1 MYKNLRAHTRYES
14 VHAHNTKPEVD
25 IMRNGNKT
33 RQLLSLARIFV
44 LALCFTLV
52 FAVAISVTPD
62 GYFNSAKALNPDGDT
77 SGLVRVYQ
85 KDAYLNTS
93 TLVNPDD
100 YALSAFKTDFESIMG
115 YGKNANNSKTEWSI
129 GDVTFNKY
137 VFGMKNITYNSEKGK
152 IKSQDSEE
160 EDKTVGVY
168 PLAGGGAKM
177 SFYID
182 AGLFGADSISAVLNV
197 VLPEYLQSLIS
208 TNDEYSLQ
216 FDAQIDVSK
225 GDNLVNV
232 SAQNYQRA
240 RAKIATAPETLSA
253 VDENHIQY
261 TGANKAGDVKD
272 SQYGYQSNTTS
283 NGSWSGSTLSFTGI
297 VANSANPYIYFCIG
311 IGESDGT
318 CTVSFRNLKFTN
330 VKLVREVKADSDS
343 IERVD
348 GAAPVNKA
356 QFDNT
361 VQDSFYPYN
370 TNASTAG
377 GWAVWHDNI
386 TSQLSK
392 KIDNVTYGNGKL
404 QSYTNSPI
412 ATIGGQNY
420 YKTSTVTYH
429 DTYNYLPGLM
439 GYIDSGDISQGF
451 TTETLKYVCECGYV
465 YTGTSFDSLDN
476 SYTCPNCGK
485 SKSAF
490 TKTINVPS
498 KMAQD
503 IDINYASGIKQVI
516 VGSKYREEDAD
527 DTTGGTLAAVFNLYD
542 ANSYGENH
550 GKGIYVEGQLV
561 GWAVVTKTNR
571 AEVVV
576 KTYMY
581 TNARVATQVMDYGFS
596 SNRWNIEY
604 SGIDTTA
611 PDDNVNSGTNV
622 SLDKFVGAN
631 AQDLAWLRQNKIV
644 ADGSININED
654 DTAAGYSPYIWFYT
668 VNREDSLAELNNIA
682 ITQFAD
688 YAAVKAAGINPI
700 ALGEIS
706 SFTYDFANGVA
717 KAYGGGEQGNP
728 ASITDNVTGHGY
740 YRFTFYIFDLAGNK
754 GGVKSFY
761 TKVDYDRPEYT
772 VDYSFDKN
780 GVQTTI
786 LASENGKWATGDVTL
801 KFTLTAGGFSG
812 YTFRFEDANG
822 AMHAIVVNGMGDY
835 EGDSYIAGIANYITS
850 ASGTATTAVGN
861 DITINI
867 NGVDVNVAYAVEGGN
882 GTFTFTIPAPATA
895 FFEWISTFS
904 MFCGQYASINAID
917 IDEQSVEYINNDWK
931 GGIKVLID
939 GIAPTVPL
947 FEDEEGYLSTF
958 ENYELPSSRNWFTTS
973 YNLPVMLAFND
984 AITATDYASGLKIH
998 YGIKAVKNLT
1008 ELLAYRDI
1016 NVENN
1021 YKSAIDIQ
1029 KELGFDRYI
1038 MVTGDAL
1045 DGDAT
1050 DFTLQLL
1057 QNLNAGMRL
1066 VYVWAEDQ
1074 AGNVS
1079 ELSRYFVLVDA
1090 NNYSVSAS
1098 VKSNAKLE
1106 SGFANLTFTNA
1117 EGVAVTTIKRGETL
1131 LFNVGLANSY
1141 VPFKFTQ
1148 NGNVLFEN
1156 YTQNQV
1162 WSGISNENAQ
1172 YITASGYETLRVTLD
1187 DFNNLTD
1194 LEKSNR
1200 FELSARKVVTYNYIN
1215 SSVGYTAA
1223 PTDVSSVVI
1232 SGYEGAKSSF
1242 VYRFVDSD
1250 NNLLYENNEGGTTTD
1265 PSEAKLDSDGNPV
1278 FFVPTKVGSYRVRI
1292 YIPKDDES
1300 FVTSDFET
1308 NDAGE
1313 QVFAPVRY
1321 DVIKGKAVITVKS
1334 STSKFGEPASSVLGM
1349 LDFDVTGIDKAQMAS
1364 ENIVVNLVLKDVTLA
1379 SGETYRVGN
1388 YAIVNQSSDYS
1399 AATNYDV
1406 TFNSA
1411 IHTVTRRQ
1419 VTIDAWSASKAFGDS
1434 DPEFRFGVELAQ
1446 FAGLYKSAN
1455 EIVADVFSAY
1465 NPVTDTTADGYAL
1478 FYAGGSIS
1486 RESAEGVGQYDF
1498 ASDAS
1503 LFDIDSNYSIVVQTT
1518 KYKFTIEK
1526 RIVKLDVSGQ
1536 SSVFPFGTTVESEIG
1551 KIAPAYKIAAK
1562 DMVVASQIEAL
1573 FANGAQLS
1581 LGAQI
1586 ADLTDENYSAA
1597 YKYAILLGGNLD
1609 DGNVVIELDASGAE
1623 YIVYVTKQ
1631 NAIVVKVKDGVN
1643 FEFVYG
1649 FVWSENT
1656 LVFDSEKFELQ
1667 GTPSGEYTSV
1677 KWSVDVANGTILDA
1691 GKRVLSISGAKLYNG
1706 ETALED
1712 AVFVEPVTVT
1722 INPASIVVKPT
1733 AQNLSKVYGEE
1744 DGVYGIGFDVT
1755 SVGGQAIAKD
1765 GNYANVAYN
1774 DILAQINGV
1783 FVRAIFDKNGNRLSF
1798 ASRYD
1803 GATDASGTVYG
1814 TDGRYYG
1821 FAVGTPFSTQNS
1833 NFKVEAAVDS
1843 TQKLAIEQKSIDLST
1858 KYFVGIGK
1866 AYDGKTDVFY
1876 NGANLYDL
1884 SSYLVLATDDVTLVA
1899 NANYDSPEKGIRSIV
1914 FDAFSLSGAQALNYR
1929 IANFVND
1936 GNSTQV
1942 NGSAAKDTV
1951 AIDDSTF
1958 VTIIYIDNIDGKGN
1972 IIISAGIIALLK
1984 SDVTISK
1991 QYDNTKDLGVSSVSF
2006 ASGEGTKSLIT
2017 ADKFLITEESDSFTG
2032 TEVNSNYVVNVAL
2045 FFVID
2050 KPEEFDIKRD
2060 GIYENSDIVIDENA
2074 VYNNRKGIKIVLKNM
2089 PASIKQRVLG
2099 TSSFQTLD
2107 AVDRDYNK
2115 KTDVDM
2121 TYTFAQGALAE
2132 GDTAQTIG
2140 LKLAGKAA
2148 NANAGTHSVRVSG
2161 YSVLDKNYY
2170 VDVDALNTAYTDIGV
2185 VISKA
2190 RLVPNVKFADKTYDG
2205 TSNVVV
2211 DNVNGTFT
2219 SVQYATNLEEE
2230 LKKFSYDASKVS
2242 FMLSLNGAE
2251 DENVGANGKH
2261 NVLVSGLEVRFDG
2274 TDTDILKN
2282 YVLEGARY
2290 SKVDDKYNKIN
2301 SLQVGAIDDFELIDA
2316 VNMSKKQIQLIVN
2329 DFDIKDKIYD
2339 GTTSASITIN
2349 ITDGRIVA
2357 GHSDLLEVVASG
2369 NFARKQTGKNIAID
2383 VSVATLQIKNSLSQE
2398 QYDLAL
2404 EAIDNYE
2411 LVQYKGTITGN
2422 IKARPVL
2429 VSADLGTRE
2438 YNGDEAVVKSNISYT
2453 FKNMIDAD
2461 KKFYAI
2467 QTKNGSYFID
2477 KNVAIDKDGNVIAK
2491 DGTAYG
2497 LLLQNI
2503 KEKYDNYTLVYSNNS
2518 EIAGKKALAFVMADG
2533 TIVYEKPAEAEIA
2546 EYWYALE
2553 TTDKYILKNDTASVE
2568 EAQNANAIVGFYKV
2582 DGVDAYLIASDYA
2595 GETSKLVDAINYL
2608 PAQGKITQRTASIR
2622 ASGIERAT
2630 DTDAFEKTYDGTD
2643 IFFGQVGVDFNF
2655 STSAVSNVIIGDDV
2669 TIANV
2674 SAKFDSA
2681 YATAKYVVFT
2691 ASGIAGADAYNY
2703 TIAGE
2708 KTSVEVKLS
2717 GRIKARSINAYLA
2730 DDEAEY
2736 GVSTGKFTGKVTYKL
2751 VGNDGVEYALD
2762 NQFANDTAFYIS
2774 MSDFLAATGLD
2785 ASNATLL
2792 AGVSYDLA
2800 DGKYVKAAEGA
2811 IGGYVRMGEGANDKI
2826 STLPQAYAS
2835 FAATTPEAGT
2845 TSTSYVLK
2853 GGRAKNYD
2861 FKPVYTDKG
2870 SVSEANGT
2878 TSKVSVVKKNLYV
2891 LTVSNA
2897 YSANYGDV
2905 MSADGKLLFNVGLR
2919 YLDKNG
2925 NDGIIGGQSVNTL
2938 FAKDRTN
2945 FFPTVRLGVYNEN
2958 TGVTTPATQLAKI
2971 SDKLESYEHYV
2982 LYVVSDYDYD
2992 AVDTI
2997 VRNYNVVL
3005 AGIDTISARDND
3017 GQIRTIFDIAGTNAK
3032 FDTAT
3037 LEIVLPKLTGVSVG
3051 SDTQNEFSYSY
3062 AIDKTGNGINRLHEV
3077 VQGELETDEVIFV
3090 DDEGNEL
3097 YPINVGTYSGIVKV
3111 RRYINAN
3118 GQFVARK
3125 DVDANGY
3132 YIEWNSGSVKKS
3144 IVIDKA
3150 DVGLRAQN
3158 VSEYYNGAKHEYA
3171 TAGGENRISYN
3182 NLTNGYNLVK
3192 NADFTLTYQVLKDG
3206 KYVTISANEV
3216 VNAGKYRVI
3225 VALTDKFLASE
3236 CGKNY
3241 NAASTVA
3248 ELQVL
3253 RAIVNVT
3260 LSSDGYAM
3268 SEEMIDGSTVM
3279 KLTGD
3284 FVEGKNYSVGY
3295 EVAMASASNAPAIAI
3310 DKSQTKLVGLE
3321 GIKSAGKY
3329 SFAVV
3334 LSDDTLSQ
3342 DNYVF
3347 MSSTGVLELT
3357 TKSLASSDGSSI
3369 NITEGKGVVANRL
3382 EVKEIKTNNAL
3393 ASDMSY
3399 LKAVE
3404 QYVAAMSQ
3412 KAGVKDASVAAVLR
3426 VNLYLDDQLVL
3437 LSNTSTT
3444 VTVALPESV
3453 KNLNG
3458 IAIYYVNENGGLTKL
3473 TDYVVN
3479 DGKLTYSAN
3488 YVNGIVFVDV
3498 NHQSLDAWKIYVIVA
3513 AVVIVTLI
3521 VVATV
3526 VTIVVKKSKLKKLA

>member
-1 MYKNLRAHTRYES
+1 
-14 VHAHNTKPEVD
+14 
-25 IMRNGNKT
+25 MRNGNKT

-52 FAVAISVTPD
+52 FAVA
-62 GYFNSAKALNPDGDT
+62 L
-77 SGLVRVYQ
+77 
-85 KDAYLNTS
+85 
-93 TLVNPDD
+93 
-100 YALSAFKTDFESIMG
+100 
-115 YGKNANNSKTEWSI
+115 
-129 GDVTFNKY
+129 
-137 VFGMKNITYNSEKGK
+137 
-152 IKSQDSEE
+152 
-160 EDKTVGVY
+160 
-168 PLAGGGAKM
+168 
-177 SFYID
+177 
-182 AGLFGADSISAVLNV
+182 
-197 VLPEYLQSLIS
+197 
-208 TNDEYSLQ
+208 TND
-216 FDAQIDVSK
+216 AI
-225 GDNLVNV
+225 GG
-232 SAQNYQRA
+232 
-240 RAKIATAPETLSA
+240 IATAAESEKEGDATFGAGVSILGDHGELTGVDFGYPGIGTQTTWTYTETFNTIVSSTTNIQVYKETGDTKMFIEEGASGTWQFGVSNAAKAAQCHGVINFGTSKFIDQMIQNDNVVVTASVTFSLGALSSNFNNKFYSAVVGPESLTAQKSYYLRKDGDSNYTYNYKNSSKEAAETFTTDAVTLSPGKNNLA
-253 VDENHIQY
+253 LATGLGWAQRIAPPYTPKRGLEIKNIQIKY
-261 TGANKAGDVKD
+261 TITFNNVTDGSSLNIGDNAAPVA
-272 SQYGYQSNTTS
+272 SSTYGIQNSYQQGT
-283 NGSWSGSTLSFTGI
+283 SGSGY
-297 VANSANPYIYFCIG
+297 APYLTDAKNAPVYYDSIK
-311 IGESDGT
+311 
-318 CTVSFRNLKFTN
+318 NN
-330 VKLVREVKADSDS
+330 VKLDS
-343 IERVD
+343 IVD
-348 GAAPVNKA
+348 GA
-356 QFDNT
+356 
-361 VQDSFYPYN
+361 
-370 TNASTAG
+370 
-377 GWAVWHDNI
+377 
-386 TSQLSK
+386 
-392 KIDNVTYGNGKL
+392 GKM
-404 QSYTNSPI
+404 QSYTNASLGQI
-412 ATIGGQNY
+412 SADGANHSYYKFAQTEYVDMYNYSGESSIQSAILKYGADAAKTIGVGDRLITGISSDGTLQ
-420 YKTSTVTYH
+420 TS
-429 DTYNYLPGLM
+429 
-439 GYIDSGDISQGF
+439 
-451 TTETLKYVCECGYV
+451 ETN
-465 YTGTSFDSLDN
+465 N
-476 SYTCPNCGK
+476 STHL
-485 SKSAF
+485 
-490 TKTINVPS
+490 
-498 KMAQD
+498 Q
-503 IDINYASGIKQVI
+503 YASGIKTVTVNETTFNI
-516 VGSKYREEDAD
+516 WDATDRAKTKAITVEND
-527 DTTGGTLAAVFNLYD
+527 DG
-542 ANSYGENH
+542 
-550 GKGIYVEGQLV
+550 
-561 GWAVVTKTNR
+561 VT
-571 AEVVV
+571 VVV
-576 KTYMY
+576 GYAKVNYI
-581 TNARVATQVMDYGFS
+581 NRGRVAVMIYMIANGTVQTSVGDYGGIS
-596 SNRWNIEY
+596 SKSRIEF
-604 SGIDTTA
+604 SGIDTTS
-611 PDDNVNSGTNV
+611 PDDSVNSGTNV
-622 SLDKFVGAN
+622 SLDNYIKSSSS
-631 AQDLAWLRQNKIV
+631 DLAWFRQNKIV
-644 ADGSININED
+644 ADGSINVSED

-668 VNREDSLAELNNIA
+668 VNRADSLAELNNIA

-700 ALGEIS
+700 AYGEIS

-835 EGDSYIAGIANYITS
+835 EGDSYVAGIVDYITS
-850 ASGTATTAVGN
+850 ASGTATTAVSN

-882 GTFTFTIPAPATA
+882 GTFTFTIPTPVTA

-1194 LEKSNR
+1194 LEKSNK

-1265 PSEAKLDSDGNPV
+1265 PSEAKLDSDGSPV

-1364 ENIVVNLVLKDVTLA
+1364 EKIFVNLVLKDVTLA

-1419 VTIDAWSASKAFGDS
+1419 VTIDAWSASKEFGDS

-1465 NPVTDTTADGYAL
+1465 KPVTDTTADGYAL

-1503 LFDIDSNYSIVVQTT
+1503 LFDIDSNYSIIVQTT

-1573 FANGAQLS
+1573 FANGAKLS

-1586 ADLTDENYSAA
+1586 AELTDENYSAA

-1722 INPASIVVKPT
+1722 INPATIVVKPT

-1744 DGVYGIGFDVT
+1744 DGVYGIGFDVA

-1765 GNYANVAYN
+1765 GSYANVAYN

-1914 FDAFSLSGAQALNYR
+1914 FDTFSLSGAQALNYR

-1942 NGSAAKDTV
+1942 NGSAANDTV
-1951 AIDDSTF
+1951 AIDDNTF

-2205 TSNVVV
+2205 TSNVVA

-2422 IKARPVL
+2422 IEARPVL

-2467 QTKNGSYFID
+2467 QTKNGAYFID

-2708 KTSVEVKLS
+2708 KASVEVKLS

-2826 STLPQAYAS
+2826 STLPQAYVS

-2971 SDKLESYEHYV
+2971 SNKLESYEHYV

-3005 AGIDTISARDND
+3005 AGIDTISTRDND
-3017 GQIRTIFDIAGTNAK
+3017 GQVRTIFDIAGTNAK

-3037 LEIVLPKLTGVSVG
+3037 LDIVLPKLTGVSVG

-3118 GQFVARK
+3118 GKFVARK

-3192 NADFTLTYQVLKDG
+3192 NADFTLTHQVLKDG

-3437 LSNTSTT
+3437 LSNTPTT

>member
-1 MYKNLRAHTRYES
+1 
-14 VHAHNTKPEVD
+14 
-25 IMRNGNKT
+25 MRNGNQS

-52 FAVAISVTPD
+52 FATALATIGSIDMSGTSIAANEDDNEAKGGIVSVTADQGPLSAELFGFPGTD
-62 GYFNSAKALNPDGDT
+62 PTKKSWSATLTFNNTKFDSTNVSNFLSSGSANVGGVVGSTGSFRATEFDDKGNESSHGVGYAPYLYSAVNYTFSDFM
-77 SGLVRVYQ
+77 VRLMASSNYTVTA
-85 KDAYLNTS
+85 KMTS
-93 TLVNPDD
+93 TMNKHHGGTIANRKNGFALV
-100 YALSAFKTDFESIMG
+100 SA
-115 YGKNANNSKTEWSI
+115 
-129 GDVTFNKY
+129 
-137 VFGMKNITYNSEKGK
+137 KGK
-152 IKSQDSEE
+152 IKAQEKANENGDNIDV
-160 EDKTVGVY
+160 EDGNVSWTTNSNNTGTFTATTGDATFSKEKQTMVMLWVSKSGINMKNNYTISNISITFTITLNTSVADGDGFT
-168 PLAGGGAKM
+168 LIDGGAPVVSDSYNLANAYSEGTSGSGYAPMLTNAKNANV
-177 SFYID
+177 YY
-182 AGLFGADSISAVLNV
+182 DSIA
-197 VLPEYLQSLIS
+197 
-208 TNDEYSLQ
+208 
-216 FDAQIDVSK
+216 K
-225 GDNLVNV
+225 GIKTDYVN
-232 SAQNYQRA
+232 
-240 RAKIATAPETLSA
+240 
-253 VDENHIQY
+253 
-261 TGANKAGDVKD
+261 
-272 SQYGYQSNTTS
+272 
-283 NGSWSGSTLSFTGI
+283 SGS
-297 VANSANPYIYFCIG
+297 
-311 IGESDGT
+311 
-318 CTVSFRNLKFTN
+318 
-330 VKLVREVKADSDS
+330 
-343 IERVD
+343 
-348 GAAPVNKA
+348 
-356 QFDNT
+356 
-361 VQDSFYPYN
+361 
-370 TNASTAG
+370 
-377 GWAVWHDNI
+377 
-386 TSQLSK
+386 
-392 KIDNVTYGNGKL
+392 GKL
-404 QSYTNSPI
+404 QSYVNKKLGTLNVSGTNVD
-412 ATIGGQNY
+412 Y
-420 YKTSTVTYH
+420 YKYAQTEFV
-429 DTYNYLPGLM
+429 DTYNYTNTTIQNAFVELGMDAARYIGVGDRILT
-439 GYIDSGDISQGF
+439 GIDSTNGTPTWTN
-451 TTETLKYVCECGYV
+451 TTATEHLH
-465 YTGTSFDSLDN
+465 
-476 SYTCPNCGK
+476 
-485 SKSAF
+485 
-490 TKTINVPS
+490 
-498 KMAQD
+498 
-503 IDINYASGIKQVI
+503 YASGLKTVVI
-516 VGSKYREEDAD
+516 NETTTFNMWDSSDYTKTKAITQEDD
-527 DTTGGTLAAVFNLYD
+527 NGTL
-542 ANSYGENH
+542 
-550 GKGIYVEGQLV
+550 
-561 GWAVVTKTNR
+561 VTIGYAKVSKTNR
-571 AEVVV
+571 GRLVVMV
-576 KTYMY
+576 YMI
-581 TNARVATQVMDYGFS
+581 TNGTVSTKVTDYGGS
-596 SNRWNIEY
+596 PTTTRIDV
-604 SGIDTTA
+604 SGIDLTNPDEKVNGNTSISLENFITSNSSGLSTWYRRDDITA
-611 PDDNVNSGTNV
+611 DAEIRID
-622 SLDKFVGAN
+622 
-631 AQDLAWLRQNKIV
+631 
-644 ADGSININED
+644 ED
-654 DTAAGYSPYIWFYT
+654 DSAAGYSPYLWFYT
-668 VNREDSLAELNNIA
+668 VNRAGSLAALNDIA

-700 ALGEIS
+700 AYGEIS

-835 EGDSYIAGIANYITS
+835 EGDSYVAGIANYITS
-850 ASGTATTAVGN
+850 ASGAATMAVSN

-867 NGVDVNVAYAVEGGN
+867 NGVDVNVAYAVDEGGN
-882 GTFTFTIPAPATA
+882 GTFTFTIPTPATA

-1038 MVTGDAL
+1038 MATGDAL
-1045 DGDAT
+1045 DGNAT

-1172 YITASGYETLRVTLD
+1172 YITASGYETLQVTLD

-1194 LEKSNR
+1194 LEKSNK
-1200 FELSARKVVTYNYIN
+1200 FELLARKVVTYNYIN

-1321 DVIKGKAVITVKS
+1321 DVIKGKAVIAVKS

-1364 ENIVVNLVLKDVTLA
+1364 ENIFVNLVLKDVTLA

-1465 NPVTDTTADGYAL
+1465 KPVTDTTADGYAL

-1503 LFDIDSNYSIVVQTT
+1503 LFDIDSNYSIIVQTT

-1586 ADLTDENYSAA
+1586 AELTDENYSAV

-1722 INPASIVVKPT
+1722 INPATIVVKPT

-1765 GNYANVAYN
+1765 GSYANVAYN

-1914 FDAFSLSGAQALNYR
+1914 FDTFSLSGAQALNYR

-1942 NGSAAKDTV
+1942 NGSSAKDIV

-2074 VYNNRKGIKIVLKNM
+2074 MYNNRKGIKIVLKNM

-2205 TSNVVV
+2205 TSNVVA

-2422 IKARPVL
+2422 IEARPVL

-2467 QTKNGSYFID
+2467 QTKNGAYFID

-2736 GVSTGKFTGKVTYKL
+2736 GVSTGKFTSKVTYKL

-2792 AGVSYDLA
+2792 ADVSYDLA

-2826 STLPQAYAS
+2826 STLPQAYVS

-2897 YSANYGDV
+2897 YSANYGEV

-3005 AGIDTISARDND
+3005 AGIDTISSRDND

-3037 LEIVLPKLTGVSVG
+3037 LDIVLPKLTGVSVG

-3260 LSSDGYAM
+3260 FSSDGYAM

-3357 TKSLASSDGSSI
+3357 AKSLASSDGSSI

-3437 LSNTSTT
+3437 LSNTPTT

>member
-1 MYKNLRAHTRYES
+1 
-14 VHAHNTKPEVD
+14 
-25 IMRNGNKT
+25 MRNGNKT

-52 FAVAISVTPD
+52 FAVALS
-62 GYFNSAKALNPDGDT
+62 N
-77 SGLVRVYQ
+77 
-85 KDAYLNTS
+85 DA
-93 TLVNPDD
+93 
-100 YALSAFKTDFESIMG
+100 
-115 YGKNANNSKTEWSI
+115 I
-129 GDVTFNKY
+129 G
-137 VFGMKNITYNSEKGK
+137 G
-152 IKSQDSEE
+152 
-160 EDKTVGVY
+160 
-168 PLAGGGAKM
+168 
-177 SFYID
+177 
-182 AGLFGADSISAVLNV
+182 
-197 VLPEYLQSLIS
+197 
-208 TNDEYSLQ
+208 
-216 FDAQIDVSK
+216 
-225 GDNLVNV
+225 
-232 SAQNYQRA
+232 
-240 RAKIATAPETLSA
+240 IATAAESEKDGDATFGAGVSILGDHGELTGVDFGYPGIGTQTTWTYTETFNTVVSSTTNIQVYKETGDTKMFIEEGASGTWQFGVSNAAKAAQCHGVINFGTSKFIDQMIQNDNVVVTASVTFSLGALSSNFNNKFYSAVVGPEALTAQKSYNLREKDGDSNYTYNYKNSSKEAAETFTTDAVTLSPGKNNLA
-253 VDENHIQY
+253 LATGLGWAQRWAPPYTPRRGLEIKNIQIKY
-261 TGANKAGDVKD
+261 TITFNNVTDSSSLNIGDNAAPVA
-272 SQYGYQSNTTS
+272 SSTYGIQNSYQQGT
-283 NGSWSGSTLSFTGI
+283 SGSGY
-297 VANSANPYIYFCIG
+297 APYLTDAKNAPVYYDSIK
-311 IGESDGT
+311 
-318 CTVSFRNLKFTN
+318 NN
-330 VKLVREVKADSDS
+330 VKLDS
-343 IERVD
+343 IVD
-348 GAAPVNKA
+348 GA
-356 QFDNT
+356 
-361 VQDSFYPYN
+361 
-370 TNASTAG
+370 
-377 GWAVWHDNI
+377 
-386 TSQLSK
+386 
-392 KIDNVTYGNGKL
+392 GKM
-404 QSYTNSPI
+404 QSYTNASLGQI
-412 ATIGGQNY
+412 SADGANHSYYKFAQTEYVDMYNYSGESSIQSAILKYGADAAKTIGVGDRLITGISSDGTLQ
-420 YKTSTVTYH
+420 TSET
-429 DTYNYLPGLM
+429 N
-439 GYIDSGDISQGF
+439 DSTHLQ
-451 TTETLKYVCECGYV
+451 
-465 YTGTSFDSLDN
+465 
-476 SYTCPNCGK
+476 
-485 SKSAF
+485 
-490 TKTINVPS
+490 
-498 KMAQD
+498 
-503 IDINYASGIKQVI
+503 YASGIKTVTVNETTFNI
-516 VGSKYREEDAD
+516 WDATDRAKTKAITVEND
-527 DTTGGTLAAVFNLYD
+527 DG
-542 ANSYGENH
+542 
-550 GKGIYVEGQLV
+550 
-561 GWAVVTKTNR
+561 VT
-571 AEVVV
+571 VVV
-576 KTYMY
+576 GYAKVNYI
-581 TNARVATQVMDYGFS
+581 NRGRVAVMIYMIANGTVQTSVGDYGGIS
-596 SNRWNIEY
+596 SKSRIEF
-604 SGIDTTA
+604 SGIDTTS
-611 PDDNVNSGTNV
+611 PDDSVNGGTNV
-622 SLDKFVGAN
+622 SLDNYIKSSSS
-631 AQDLAWLRQNKIV
+631 DLAWFRQNKIV

-668 VNREDSLAELNNIA
+668 VNRADSLAKLNGIA
-682 ITQFAD
+682 VTQFAD
-688 YAAVKAAGINPI
+688 YNAVKAAGINPI

-761 TKVDYDRPEYT
+761 TKVDYDRPDYT

-835 EGDSYIAGIANYITS
+835 EGDSYVAGIVDYITS
-850 ASGTATTAVGN
+850 ASGTATTAVSN

-1265 PSEAKLDSDGNPV
+1265 PSEAKLDSDGSPV
-1278 FFVPTKVGSYRVRI
+1278 FFVPTKFGSYRVRI

-1364 ENIVVNLVLKDVTLA
+1364 ENIFVNLVLKDVTLA

-1455 EIVADVFSAY
+1455 EIVADVFSVY
-1465 NPVTDTTADGYAL
+1465 KPVTDTTADGYAL

-1581 LGAQI
+1581 LGAKI
-1586 ADLTDENYSAA
+1586 AELRDENYSAA

-1649 FVWSENT
+1649 FVWGENT

-1722 INPASIVVKPT
+1722 INPATIVVKPT

-1765 GNYANVAYN
+1765 GSYANVAYN

-1914 FDAFSLSGAQALNYR
+1914 FDTFSLSGAQALNYR

-1942 NGSAAKDTV
+1942 NGSAANDTV

-2032 TEVNSNYVVNVAL
+2032 TEVNSNYVVNIAL

-2074 VYNNRKGIKIVLKNM
+2074 VYNNRKGIKVVLKNM

-2115 KTDVDM
+2115 QTDVDM

-2422 IKARPVL
+2422 IEARPVL

-2568 EAQNANAIVGFYKV
+2568 EAQNVNAIVGFYKV

-2774 MSDFLAATGLD
+2774 MSDFIAATGLD

-2826 STLPQAYAS
+2826 STLPQAYVS

-3005 AGIDTISARDND
+3005 AGIDTISSRDND
-3017 GQIRTIFDIAGTNAK
+3017 GQVRTIFDIAGTNAK

-3037 LEIVLPKLTGVSVG
+3037 LDIVLPKLTGVSVG

-3437 LSNTSTT
+3437 LSNTPTT

>member
-52 FAVAISVTPD
+52 FA
-62 GYFNSAKALNPDGDT
+62 F
-77 SGLVRVYQ
+77 
-85 KDAYLNTS
+85 
-93 TLVNPDD
+93 
-100 YALSAFKTDFESIMG
+100 ALSASVSQVASAYDVVEQEKDDDATLGSPSAFFGDNGELTGMHFGYPGLSANTQTWTFTETYNTVVPSTGNHQIFKLKGDTTMYTHVGDANHWLWGVSNGMAAAEVHGVMNFNLSGFVAQMIQNDNVTVKATITANIGAREGTQSGGVNPYVNKLFYSAIAVPDGKQMTGGLSYDLRNNATDSGQDKTGFISG
-115 YGKNANNSKTEWSI
+115 YQDSDKKGAQDRTSNEVTLTKETPGLGFALGCGWKQQTNVFTGGQDHYVYMSNIRVTFTITFNGNFTDNASLTLGDNAAPVASSAYGIQNGYVQGTSGSGYAPYLTDAKNAP
-129 GDVTFNKY
+129 
-137 VFGMKNITYNSEKGK
+137 
-152 IKSQDSEE
+152 
-160 EDKTVGVY
+160 VY
-168 PLAGGGAKM
+168 
-177 SFYID
+177 Y
-182 AGLFGADSISAVLNV
+182 DSIKN
-197 VLPEYLQSLIS
+197 
-208 TNDEYSLQ
+208 
-216 FDAQIDVSK
+216 
-225 GDNLVNV
+225 
-232 SAQNYQRA
+232 
-240 RAKIATAPETLSA
+240 
-253 VDENHIQY
+253 
-261 TGANKAGDVKD
+261 
-272 SQYGYQSNTTS
+272 
-283 NGSWSGSTLSFTGI
+283 
-297 VANSANPYIYFCIG
+297 
-311 IGESDGT
+311 
-318 CTVSFRNLKFTN
+318 N
-330 VKLVREVKADSDS
+330 VKLDS
-343 IERVD
+343 I
-348 GAAPVNKA
+348 VN
-356 QFDNT
+356 
-361 VQDSFYPYN
+361 
-370 TNASTAG
+370 G
-377 GWAVWHDNI
+377 E
-386 TSQLSK
+386 
-392 KIDNVTYGNGKL
+392 GKM
-404 QSYTNSPI
+404 QSYTNASLGQI
-412 ATIGGQNY
+412 SADGANHSYYKFAQTEYVDMYNYSGESSIQSAILKYGADAAKTIGVGDRLITGISSDGTLQ
-420 YKTSTVTYH
+420 TSET
-429 DTYNYLPGLM
+429 N
-439 GYIDSGDISQGF
+439 DSTHLQ
-451 TTETLKYVCECGYV
+451 
-465 YTGTSFDSLDN
+465 
-476 SYTCPNCGK
+476 
-485 SKSAF
+485 
-490 TKTINVPS
+490 
-498 KMAQD
+498 
-503 IDINYASGIKQVI
+503 YASGIKTVTVNETTFNI
-516 VGSKYREEDAD
+516 WDATDRAKTKAITVEND
-527 DTTGGTLAAVFNLYD
+527 DG
-542 ANSYGENH
+542 
-550 GKGIYVEGQLV
+550 
-561 GWAVVTKTNR
+561 VT
-571 AEVVV
+571 VVV
-576 KTYMY
+576 GYAKVNYI
-581 TNARVATQVMDYGFS
+581 NRGRVAVMIYMIANGTVQTSVGDYGGI
-596 SNRWNIEY
+596 SNKSRIEF
-604 SGIDTTA
+604 SGIDTTS
-611 PDDNVNSGTNV
+611 PDDSVNGGTNV
-622 SLDKFVGAN
+622 SLDNYIKSSSS
-631 AQDLAWLRQNKIV
+631 DLAWFRQNKIV

-654 DTAAGYSPYIWFYT
+654 DTAAGYSPYLWFYT
-668 VNREDSLAELNNIA
+668 VNRADSLADLNGIA
-682 ITQFAD
+682 VTQFAD
-688 YAAVKAAGINPI
+688 YNAVKAAGINPI

-717 KAYGGGEQGNP
+717 KAYGGADQGNP

-780 GVQTTI
+780 GVQATI

-835 EGDSYIAGIANYITS
+835 EGDSYVAGIANYITS
-850 ASGTATTAVGN
+850 ASGAATMAVSN

-1038 MVTGDAL
+1038 MATGDAL

-1148 NGNVLFEN
+1148 NGNVLLEN

-1265 PSEAKLDSDGNPV
+1265 PSEAKLDSDGSPV

-1349 LDFDVTGIDKAQMAS
+1349 LDFDVTGIDKAQMES
-1364 ENIVVNLVLKDVTLA
+1364 ENIFVNLVLKDVTLA

-1586 ADLTDENYSAA
+1586 AELTDENYSAA

-1649 FVWSENT
+1649 FVWGENT

-1942 NGSAAKDTV
+1942 NGSAAKDIV

-3017 GQIRTIFDIAGTNAK
+3017 GQIRTIFDITGTNAK

-3437 LSNTSTT
+3437 LSNTPTT

>member
-1 MYKNLRAHTRYES
+1 
-14 VHAHNTKPEVD
+14 
-25 IMRNGNKT
+25 MRNGNKT

-52 FAVAISVTPD
+52 FA
-62 GYFNSAKALNPDGDT
+62 F
-77 SGLVRVYQ
+77 
-85 KDAYLNTS
+85 
-93 TLVNPDD
+93 
-100 YALSAFKTDFESIMG
+100 ALSASVSQVASAYDVVEQEKDDDATLGSPSAFFGDNGELTGMHFGYPGLSANTQTWTFTETYNTVVPSTGNHQIFKLKGNTKMYTHVGDANHWLWGVSNGMAAAEVHGAMNFNLSGFVAQMIQNDNVTVKAKVTANIGAKEGNSTPLISYVNNLFYSAVAVPAGKELTGGLSYDLRNNKSESGQDKTGFIAGYQKSDKKGAQDRTSNEVTLTKETPGLGFALGCGWGQQAGAYDHHVYMSNIRVTFTITFNNVTDGSGLNIGDNAAPVASSTYGIQNSYQQGTSGSG
-115 YGKNANNSKTEWSI
+115 YAPYLTDAKNAPVYYDSIKNNVKLDSIVDGAGKMQSYNNASLGQISADGANHSYYKFAQTEYVDMYNYSGESSI
-129 GDVTFNKY
+129 QSAILKY
-137 VFGMKNITYNSEKGK
+137 
-152 IKSQDSEE
+152 
-160 EDKTVGVY
+160 
-168 PLAGGGAKM
+168 
-177 SFYID
+177 
-182 AGLFGADSISAVLNV
+182 GADAAKTIGVGDR
-197 VLPEYLQSLIS
+197 LI
-208 TNDEYSLQ
+208 
-216 FDAQIDVSK
+216 
-225 GDNLVNV
+225 
-232 SAQNYQRA
+232 
-240 RAKIATAPETLSA
+240 
-253 VDENHIQY
+253 
-261 TGANKAGDVKD
+261 
-272 SQYGYQSNTTS
+272 
-283 NGSWSGSTLSFTGI
+283 TGI
-297 VANSANPYIYFCIG
+297 S
-311 IGESDGT
+311 SDGT
-318 CTVSFRNLKFTN
+318 LQTSETN
-330 VKLVREVKADSDS
+330 DS
-343 IERVD
+343 
-348 GAAPVNKA
+348 
-356 QFDNT
+356 T
-361 VQDSFYPYN
+361 
-370 TNASTAG
+370 
-377 GWAVWHDNI
+377 H
-386 TSQLSK
+386 
-392 KIDNVTYGNGKL
+392 L
-404 QSYTNSPI
+404 Q
-412 ATIGGQNY
+412 
-420 YKTSTVTYH
+420 
-429 DTYNYLPGLM
+429 
-439 GYIDSGDISQGF
+439 
-451 TTETLKYVCECGYV
+451 
-465 YTGTSFDSLDN
+465 
-476 SYTCPNCGK
+476 
-485 SKSAF
+485 
-490 TKTINVPS
+490 
-498 KMAQD
+498 
-503 IDINYASGIKQVI
+503 YASGIKTVTVNETTFNI
-516 VGSKYREEDAD
+516 WDATDRAKTKAITVEND
-527 DTTGGTLAAVFNLYD
+527 DGV
-542 ANSYGENH
+542 
-550 GKGIYVEGQLV
+550 
-561 GWAVVTKTNR
+561 AVVVGYAKVNYINR
-571 AEVVV
+571 G
-576 KTYMY
+576 
-581 TNARVATQVMDYGFS
+581 RVAVMIYMIANGTVQTSVGDYGGIS
-596 SNRWNIEY
+596 SKSRIEF
-604 SGIDTTA
+604 SGIDTTS
-611 PDDNVNSGTNV
+611 PDDSVNGGTNV
-622 SLDKFVGAN
+622 SLDNYIKSSSS
-631 AQDLAWLRQNKIV
+631 DLAWFRQNKIV

-654 DTAAGYSPYIWFYT
+654 DTAAGYSPYLWFYT

-700 ALGEIS
+700 AYGEIS

-717 KAYGGGEQGNP
+717 KAYGGADQGNP

-835 EGDSYIAGIANYITS
+835 EGDSYVAGIANYITS
-850 ASGTATTAVGN
+850 ASGAATTAVSN
-861 DITINI
+861 DITIKI
-867 NGVDVNVAYAVEGGN
+867 NGVDVNVAYAVDEGGN
-882 GTFTFTIPAPATA
+882 GTFTFTIPTPATA

-958 ENYELPSSRNWFTTS
+958 ENYELPSLRNWFTTS

-1038 MVTGDAL
+1038 MATGDAL

-1364 ENIVVNLVLKDVTLA
+1364 ENIFVNLVLKDVTLA

-1465 NPVTDTTADGYAL
+1465 KPVTDTTADGYAL

-1536 SSVFPFGTTVESEIG
+1536 SSVFPFGTTVESEIS

-1573 FANGAQLS
+1573 FANGAKLS
-1581 LGAQI
+1581 LGAKI
-1586 ADLTDENYSAA
+1586 AELTEEDYSAV
-1597 YKYAILLGGNLD
+1597 YKYAIVLGGTLD

-1649 FVWSENT
+1649 FVWGENT

-1691 GKRVLSISGAKLYNG
+1691 GKRILSISGAKLYNG

-1722 INPASIVVKPT
+1722 INPATIVVKPT

-1744 DGVYGIGFDVT
+1744 DGVYGIGFDVA

-1765 GNYANVAYN
+1765 GSYANVAYN
-1774 DILAQINGV
+1774 DIHDQINGV

-1876 NGANLYDL
+1876 NGTNLYDL

-1914 FDAFSLSGAQALNYR
+1914 FDTFSLSGAQALNYR

-1942 NGSAAKDTV
+1942 NGSAAKDIV

-2074 VYNNRKGIKIVLKNM
+2074 MYNNRKGIKIVLKNM

-2115 KTDVDM
+2115 QTDVDM

-2230 LKKFSYDASKVS
+2230 LKKFSYDARKVS

-2422 IKARPVL
+2422 IEARPVL

-2467 QTKNGSYFID
+2467 QTKNGAYFID

-2533 TIVYEKPAEAEIA
+2533 TIVYEKPADAEIA

-2811 IGGYVRMGEGANDKI
+2811 IGGYVRMGEGANDEI
-2826 STLPQAYAS
+2826 STLPQAYVS

-2938 FAKDRTN
+2938 FANDRTN

-3005 AGIDTISARDND
+3005 AGIDTISSRDND
-3017 GQIRTIFDIAGTNAK
+3017 GQVRTIFDIAGANAK

-3037 LEIVLPKLTGVSVG
+3037 LDIVLPKLTGVSVG

-3171 TAGGENRISYN
+3171 TAGGANRISYN

-3357 TKSLASSDGSSI
+3357 AKSLASSDGSSI

-3437 LSNTSTT
+3437 LSNTPTT

>member
-1 MYKNLRAHTRYES
+1 
-14 VHAHNTKPEVD
+14 
-25 IMRNGNKT
+25 MRNGNKT

-52 FAVAISVTPD
+52 FAFALSKNNSQVASAYTVVEQEKDDDATLGSPSSFFGDNGELTGTHFGYPGLSADTQTWTFTETYNTVVPSTGNHQIFKLKGNTTMYTHVGDANHWSWGVKNGMAAAEVHGVMNFNLSGFVAQMIQNDNVTVKAKVTANIGAKEGDSTWLVSYVNNLFYSAVAVPAGKELTGGLSYDLRNNKSESGQDKTGFIAGYQNSDKKGAQDRTSNEVTLTKETPGLGFALGCGWRQQVDSYDHHVYMSNIRVTFTITFNNVTD
-62 GYFNSAKALNPDGDT
+62 GSGLNIGDNAAPVASSTYGIQNSYQQGT
-77 SGLVRVYQ
+77 SGSGYAPYLT
-85 KDAYLNTS
+85 DA
-93 TLVNPDD
+93 
-100 YALSAFKTDFESIMG
+100 
-115 YGKNANNSKTEWSI
+115 KNAP
-129 GDVTFNKY
+129 
-137 VFGMKNITYNSEKGK
+137 
-152 IKSQDSEE
+152 
-160 EDKTVGVY
+160 VY
-168 PLAGGGAKM
+168 
-177 SFYID
+177 Y
-182 AGLFGADSISAVLNV
+182 DSIKN
-197 VLPEYLQSLIS
+197 
-208 TNDEYSLQ
+208 
-216 FDAQIDVSK
+216 
-225 GDNLVNV
+225 
-232 SAQNYQRA
+232 
-240 RAKIATAPETLSA
+240 
-253 VDENHIQY
+253 
-261 TGANKAGDVKD
+261 
-272 SQYGYQSNTTS
+272 
-283 NGSWSGSTLSFTGI
+283 
-297 VANSANPYIYFCIG
+297 
-311 IGESDGT
+311 
-318 CTVSFRNLKFTN
+318 N
-330 VKLVREVKADSDS
+330 VKLDS
-343 IERVD
+343 IVD
-348 GAAPVNKA
+348 GA
-356 QFDNT
+356 
-361 VQDSFYPYN
+361 
-370 TNASTAG
+370 
-377 GWAVWHDNI
+377 
-386 TSQLSK
+386 
-392 KIDNVTYGNGKL
+392 GKM
-404 QSYTNSPI
+404 QSYTNASLGQI
-412 ATIGGQNY
+412 SADGANHSYYKFAQTEYVDMYNYSGESSIQSAILKYGADAAKTIGVGDRLITGISSDGTLQ
-420 YKTSTVTYH
+420 TSET
-429 DTYNYLPGLM
+429 N
-439 GYIDSGDISQGF
+439 DSTHLQ
-451 TTETLKYVCECGYV
+451 
-465 YTGTSFDSLDN
+465 
-476 SYTCPNCGK
+476 
-485 SKSAF
+485 
-490 TKTINVPS
+490 
-498 KMAQD
+498 
-503 IDINYASGIKQVI
+503 YASGIKTVTVNETTFNI
-516 VGSKYREEDAD
+516 WDATDRAKTKAITVEND
-527 DTTGGTLAAVFNLYD
+527 DG
-542 ANSYGENH
+542 
-550 GKGIYVEGQLV
+550 
-561 GWAVVTKTNR
+561 VT
-571 AEVVV
+571 VVV
-576 KTYMY
+576 GYAKVNYI
-581 TNARVATQVMDYGFS
+581 NRGRVAVMIYMIANGTVQTSVGDYGGIS
-596 SNRWNIEY
+596 SKSRIEF
-604 SGIDTTA
+604 SGIDTTS
-611 PDDNVNSGTNV
+611 PDDSVNGGTNV
-622 SLDKFVGAN
+622 SLDNYIKSSSS
-631 AQDLAWLRQNKIV
+631 DLAWFRQNKIV

-654 DTAAGYSPYIWFYT
+654 DTAAGYSPYLWFYT

-700 ALGEIS
+700 AYGEIS

-717 KAYGGGEQGNP
+717 KAYGGADQGNP

-850 ASGTATTAVGN
+850 ASGTATTAVSN

-867 NGVDVNVAYAVEGGN
+867 NGVDVNVAYAVDEGGN
-882 GTFTFTIPAPATA
+882 GTFTFTIPTPATA

-1038 MVTGDAL
+1038 MATGDAL

-1090 NNYSVSAS
+1090 NNYSVAAS

-1148 NGNVLFEN
+1148 NGNVLLEN

-1162 WSGISNENAQ
+1162 WSGISNDNAQ
-1172 YITASGYETLRVTLD
+1172 YITASGYETLQVTLD

-1194 LEKSNR
+1194 LEKSNK

-1300 FVTSDFET
+1300 FVTSDFKT

-1364 ENIVVNLVLKDVTLA
+1364 ENIFVNLVLKDVTLA

-1465 NPVTDTTADGYAL
+1465 KPVTDTTADGYAL

-1536 SSVFPFGTTVESEIG
+1536 SSVFPFGTTVESEIS

-1573 FANGAQLS
+1573 FANGAKLS

-1586 ADLTDENYSAA
+1586 AELTEEEDYSAV
-1597 YKYAILLGGNLD
+1597 YKYAIVLGGTLD

-1649 FVWSENT
+1649 FVWGENT

-1722 INPASIVVKPT
+1722 INPATIVVKPT

-1744 DGVYGIGFDVT
+1744 DGVYGIGFDVA

-1765 GNYANVAYN
+1765 GSYANVAYD

-1914 FDAFSLSGAQALNYR
+1914 FDTFSLSGAQALNYR

-1942 NGSAAKDTV
+1942 NGSSAKDTV

-2074 VYNNRKGIKIVLKNM
+2074 MYNNRKGIKIVLKNM

-2205 TSNVVV
+2205 TSNVVA

-2422 IKARPVL
+2422 IEARPVL

-2467 QTKNGSYFID
+2467 QTKNGAYFID

-2826 STLPQAYAS
+2826 STLPQAYVS

-3017 GQIRTIFDIAGTNAK
+3017 GQVRTIFDIAGANAK

-3192 NADFTLTYQVLKDG
+3192 DADFTLTYQVLKDG

-3260 LSSDGYAM
+3260 FSSDGYAM

-3357 TKSLASSDGSSI
+3357 AKSLASSDGSSI

-3437 LSNTSTT
+3437 LSNTPTT

>member
-1 MYKNLRAHTRYES
+1 
-14 VHAHNTKPEVD
+14 
-25 IMRNGNKT
+25 MRNGNQS

-52 FAVAISVTPD
+52 FA
-62 GYFNSAKALNPDGDT
+62 F
-77 SGLVRVYQ
+77 
-85 KDAYLNTS
+85 
-93 TLVNPDD
+93 
-100 YALSAFKTDFESIMG
+100 ALSASVSQVASAYDVVEQEKDDDATLGSPSAFFGDNGELTGMHFGYPGLSANTQTWTFTETYNTVVPSTGNHQIFKLKGNTKMYTHVGDANHWLWGVSNGMAAAEVHGAMNFNLSGFVAQMIQNDNVTVKAKVTANIGAKEGNSTPSISYVNNLFYSAVAVPAGKELTGGLSYDLRNNKSESGQDKTGFIAGYQNSDKKGAQDRTSNEVTLTKETPGLGFALGCGWRQQVGSYDHHVYMSNIRVTFTITFNNVTDGSGLNIGDNAAPVASSTYGIQNSYQQGTSGSG
-115 YGKNANNSKTEWSI
+115 YAPYLTDAKNAP
-129 GDVTFNKY
+129 
-137 VFGMKNITYNSEKGK
+137 
-152 IKSQDSEE
+152 
-160 EDKTVGVY
+160 VY
-168 PLAGGGAKM
+168 
-177 SFYID
+177 Y
-182 AGLFGADSISAVLNV
+182 DSIKN
-197 VLPEYLQSLIS
+197 
-208 TNDEYSLQ
+208 
-216 FDAQIDVSK
+216 
-225 GDNLVNV
+225 
-232 SAQNYQRA
+232 
-240 RAKIATAPETLSA
+240 
-253 VDENHIQY
+253 
-261 TGANKAGDVKD
+261 
-272 SQYGYQSNTTS
+272 
-283 NGSWSGSTLSFTGI
+283 
-297 VANSANPYIYFCIG
+297 
-311 IGESDGT
+311 
-318 CTVSFRNLKFTN
+318 N
-330 VKLVREVKADSDS
+330 VKLDS
-343 IERVD
+343 IVD
-348 GAAPVNKA
+348 GA
-356 QFDNT
+356 
-361 VQDSFYPYN
+361 
-370 TNASTAG
+370 
-377 GWAVWHDNI
+377 
-386 TSQLSK
+386 
-392 KIDNVTYGNGKL
+392 GKM
-404 QSYTNSPI
+404 QSYTNASLGQI
-412 ATIGGQNY
+412 SADGANHSYYKFAQTEYVDMYNYSGESSIQSAILKYGADAAKTIGVGDRLITGISSDGTLQ
-420 YKTSTVTYH
+420 TSET
-429 DTYNYLPGLM
+429 N
-439 GYIDSGDISQGF
+439 DSTHLQ
-451 TTETLKYVCECGYV
+451 
-465 YTGTSFDSLDN
+465 
-476 SYTCPNCGK
+476 
-485 SKSAF
+485 
-490 TKTINVPS
+490 
-498 KMAQD
+498 
-503 IDINYASGIKQVI
+503 YASGIKTVTVNETTFNI
-516 VGSKYREEDAD
+516 WDATDRAKTKAITVEND
-527 DTTGGTLAAVFNLYD
+527 DG
-542 ANSYGENH
+542 
-550 GKGIYVEGQLV
+550 
-561 GWAVVTKTNR
+561 VT
-571 AEVVV
+571 VVV
-576 KTYMY
+576 GYAKVNYI
-581 TNARVATQVMDYGFS
+581 NRGRVAVMIYMIANGTVQTSVGDYGGIS
-596 SNRWNIEY
+596 SKSRIEF
-604 SGIDTTA
+604 SGIDTTS
-611 PDDNVNSGTNV
+611 PDDSVNGGTNV
-622 SLDKFVGAN
+622 SLDNYIKSSSS
-631 AQDLAWLRQNKIV
+631 DLAWFRQNKIV

-654 DTAAGYSPYIWFYT
+654 DTAAGYSPYLWFYT

-700 ALGEIS
+700 AYGEIS

-717 KAYGGGEQGNP
+717 KAYGGADQGNP

-850 ASGTATTAVGN
+850 ASGTATTAVSN

-867 NGVDVNVAYAVEGGN
+867 NGVDVNVAYAVDEGGN
-882 GTFTFTIPAPATA
+882 GTFTFTIPTPATA

-1038 MVTGDAL
+1038 MATGDAL

-1148 NGNVLFEN
+1148 NGNVLLEN

-1172 YITASGYETLRVTLD
+1172 YITASGYETLQVTLD

-1364 ENIVVNLVLKDVTLA
+1364 ENIFVNLVLKDVTIA

-1465 NPVTDTTADGYAL
+1465 KPVTDTMADGYAL

-1536 SSVFPFGTTVESEIG
+1536 SSVFPFGTTVESEIS
-1551 KIAPAYKIAAK
+1551 KIAPTYKIAAK

-1573 FANGAQLS
+1573 FANGAKLS
-1581 LGAQI
+1581 LGAKI
-1586 ADLTDENYSAA
+1586 AELTEEDYSAV
-1597 YKYAILLGGNLD
+1597 YKYAIVLGGTLD

-1649 FVWSENT
+1649 FVWGENT

-1691 GKRVLSISGAKLYNG
+1691 GKRILSISGAKLYNG

-1722 INPASIVVKPT
+1722 INPATIVVKPT

-1744 DGVYGIGFDVT
+1744 DGVYGIGFDVA

-1765 GNYANVAYN
+1765 GSYANVAYD

-1876 NGANLYDL
+1876 NGTNLYDL

-1914 FDAFSLSGAQALNYR
+1914 FDTFSLSGAQALNYR

-1942 NGSAAKDTV
+1942 NGSAAKDIV

-2074 VYNNRKGIKIVLKNM
+2074 MYNNRKGIKIVLKNM

-2205 TSNVVV
+2205 TSNVVA

-2422 IKARPVL
+2422 IEARPVL

-2467 QTKNGSYFID
+2467 QTKNGAYFID

-2826 STLPQAYAS
+2826 STLPQAYVS

-3017 GQIRTIFDIAGTNAK
+3017 GQVRTIFDIAGANAK

-3192 NADFTLTYQVLKDG
+3192 DADFTLTYQVLKDG

-3260 LSSDGYAM
+3260 FSSDGYAM

-3357 TKSLASSDGSSI
+3357 AKSLASSDGSSI

-3437 LSNTSTT
+3437 LSNTPTT

>member
-1 MYKNLRAHTRYES
+1 
-14 VHAHNTKPEVD
+14 
-25 IMRNGNKT
+25 MRNGNKT

-52 FAVAISVTPD
+52 FAFALSKNNSQVASAYTVVEQGKDNATLGSPSSFFGDNSELTGTHFGYPGLSANTQTWTFTETYNTVVPSTGNHQIFKLKGNTTMYTHVGDANHWLWGVSNGMAAAEVHGAMNFNLSGFVAQMIQNDNVTVKAKVTANIGAKEGDSTWLISYVNNLFYSAVAVPAGKELTGGLSYDLRNNKSESGQDKTGFIVGYQNSDKKGAQDRTSNEVTLTKETPGLGFALGCGWGPQAASYDHHVYMSNIRVTYTITFNNVTD
-62 GYFNSAKALNPDGDT
+62 GSGLNIGDNAAPVASSTYGIQNSYQQGT
-77 SGLVRVYQ
+77 SGSGYAPYLT
-85 KDAYLNTS
+85 DA
-93 TLVNPDD
+93 
-100 YALSAFKTDFESIMG
+100 
-115 YGKNANNSKTEWSI
+115 KNAP
-129 GDVTFNKY
+129 
-137 VFGMKNITYNSEKGK
+137 
-152 IKSQDSEE
+152 
-160 EDKTVGVY
+160 VY
-168 PLAGGGAKM
+168 
-177 SFYID
+177 Y
-182 AGLFGADSISAVLNV
+182 DSIKN
-197 VLPEYLQSLIS
+197 
-208 TNDEYSLQ
+208 
-216 FDAQIDVSK
+216 
-225 GDNLVNV
+225 
-232 SAQNYQRA
+232 
-240 RAKIATAPETLSA
+240 
-253 VDENHIQY
+253 
-261 TGANKAGDVKD
+261 
-272 SQYGYQSNTTS
+272 
-283 NGSWSGSTLSFTGI
+283 
-297 VANSANPYIYFCIG
+297 
-311 IGESDGT
+311 
-318 CTVSFRNLKFTN
+318 N
-330 VKLVREVKADSDS
+330 VKLDS
-343 IERVD
+343 IVD
-348 GAAPVNKA
+348 GA
-356 QFDNT
+356 
-361 VQDSFYPYN
+361 
-370 TNASTAG
+370 
-377 GWAVWHDNI
+377 
-386 TSQLSK
+386 
-392 KIDNVTYGNGKL
+392 GKM
-404 QSYTNSPI
+404 QSYTNASLGQI
-412 ATIGGQNY
+412 SADGANHSYYKFAQTEYVDMYNYSGENSIQSAILKYGADAAKTIGVGDRLITGISSDGTLQ
-420 YKTSTVTYH
+420 TSET
-429 DTYNYLPGLM
+429 N
-439 GYIDSGDISQGF
+439 DSTHLQ
-451 TTETLKYVCECGYV
+451 
-465 YTGTSFDSLDN
+465 
-476 SYTCPNCGK
+476 
-485 SKSAF
+485 
-490 TKTINVPS
+490 
-498 KMAQD
+498 
-503 IDINYASGIKQVI
+503 YASGIKTVTVNETTFNI
-516 VGSKYREEDAD
+516 WDATDRAKTKAITVEND
-527 DTTGGTLAAVFNLYD
+527 DGV
-542 ANSYGENH
+542 
-550 GKGIYVEGQLV
+550 
-561 GWAVVTKTNR
+561 AVVVGYAKVNYINR
-571 AEVVV
+571 G
-576 KTYMY
+576 
-581 TNARVATQVMDYGFS
+581 RVAVMIYMIANGTVQTSVGDYGGIS
-596 SNRWNIEY
+596 SKSRIEF
-604 SGIDTTA
+604 SGIDTTS
-611 PDDNVNSGTNV
+611 PDDSVNGGTNV
-622 SLDKFVGAN
+622 SLDNYIKSSSS
-631 AQDLAWLRQNKIV
+631 DLAWFRQNKIV

-654 DTAAGYSPYIWFYT
+654 DSAAGYSPYIWFYT
-668 VNREDSLAELNNIA
+668 VNRADSLAALNNIA

-700 ALGEIS
+700 AYGEIS

-717 KAYGGGEQGNP
+717 KAYGGADQGNP

-772 VDYSFDKN
+772 VDYSFNKN

-835 EGDSYIAGIANYITS
+835 EGDSYIAGIANYIS
-850 ASGTATTAVGN
+850 SVSGASTTAVGN
-861 DITINI
+861 NITINI

-882 GTFTFTIPAPATA
+882 GTFTFTIPTPATA

-958 ENYELPSSRNWFTTS
+958 ANYELPSSRNWFTTS

-1038 MVTGDAL
+1038 MATGDAL

-1148 NGNVLFEN
+1148 NGNVLLEN

-1194 LEKSNR
+1194 LEKSNK

-1278 FFVPTKVGSYRVRI
+1278 FFVPTKIGSYRVRI

-1364 ENIVVNLVLKDVTLA
+1364 ENIFVNLVLKDVTLA

-1399 AATNYDV
+1399 AATNYDDV

-1465 NPVTDTTADGYAL
+1465 KPVTDTTADGYAL
-1478 FYAGGSIS
+1478 FYAGGSIT

-1503 LFDIDSNYSIVVQTT
+1503 LFDIDSNYSIIVQTT

-1586 ADLTDENYSAA
+1586 AELTDENYSAA

-1733 AQNLSKVYGEE
+1733 AQNFSKVYGEE
-1744 DGVYGIGFDVT
+1744 DGVYGIGFDVA

-1765 GNYANVAYN
+1765 GSYANVAYN

-1899 NANYDSPEKGIRSIV
+1899 NANYDSPEKGTRSIV
-1914 FDAFSLSGAQALNYR
+1914 FNAFSLSGAQALNYR

-1942 NGSAAKDTV
+1942 NGSSAKDTV

-1991 QYDNTKDLGVSSVSF
+1991 QYDNTKDLDVSSVSF

-2074 VYNNRKGIKIVLKNM
+2074 MYNNRKGIKIVLKNM

-2115 KTDVDM
+2115 QTDVDM

-2205 TSNVVV
+2205 TSNVVA

-2383 VSVATLQIKNSLSQE
+2383 VSVATLQIKNSLSKE

-2411 LVQYKGTITGN
+2411 LVQYNGTITGN
-2422 IKARPVL
+2422 IEARPVL

-2438 YNGDEAVVKSNISYT
+2438 YNGDEAVVKSNVSYT

-2467 QTKNGSYFID
+2467 QTKNGAYFID

-2553 TTDKYILKNDTASVE
+2553 TTDKYVLKNDTASVE
-2568 EAQNANAIVGFYKV
+2568 EAQKANAIVGFYKV

-2630 DTDAFEKTYDGTD
+2630 DTNAFEKTYDGTD

-2826 STLPQAYAS
+2826 STLPQAYVS

-2897 YSANYGDV
+2897 YSANYGDI

-2992 AVDTI
+2992 ALDTI

-3017 GQIRTIFDIAGTNAK
+3017 GQVRTIFDIAGTNAK

-3037 LEIVLPKLTGVSVG
+3037 LDIVLPKLTGVSVG
-3051 SDTQNEFSYSY
+3051 SDTQNEFSYAY

-3241 NAASTVA
+3241 NATSTVA

-3437 LSNTSTT
+3437 LSNTPTT

>member
-1 MYKNLRAHTRYES
+1 
-14 VHAHNTKPEVD
+14 
-25 IMRNGNKT
+25 MRNGNKT

-52 FAVAISVTPD
+52 FAFALSKNNSQVASAYTVVEQEKDDDATLGSPSSFFGDNGELTGTHFGYPGLSADTQTWTFTETYNTVVPSTGNHQIFKLKGNTTMYTHVGDANHWLWGVKNGMAAAEVHGAMNFNLSGFVAQMIQNDNVTVKAKVTANIGAKEGDSTLLVSYVNNLFYSAVAVPAGKELTGGLSYDLRNNKSESGQDKTGFIVGYQNSDKKGAQDRTSNEVTLTKETPGLGFALGCGWRPQVGSYDHHVYMSNIRVTFTITFNNVTD
-62 GYFNSAKALNPDGDT
+62 GSGLNIGDNAAPVASSTYGIQNSYQQGT
-77 SGLVRVYQ
+77 SGSGYAPYLT
-85 KDAYLNTS
+85 DA
-93 TLVNPDD
+93 
-100 YALSAFKTDFESIMG
+100 
-115 YGKNANNSKTEWSI
+115 KNAP
-129 GDVTFNKY
+129 
-137 VFGMKNITYNSEKGK
+137 
-152 IKSQDSEE
+152 
-160 EDKTVGVY
+160 VY
-168 PLAGGGAKM
+168 
-177 SFYID
+177 Y
-182 AGLFGADSISAVLNV
+182 DSIKN
-197 VLPEYLQSLIS
+197 
-208 TNDEYSLQ
+208 
-216 FDAQIDVSK
+216 
-225 GDNLVNV
+225 
-232 SAQNYQRA
+232 
-240 RAKIATAPETLSA
+240 
-253 VDENHIQY
+253 
-261 TGANKAGDVKD
+261 
-272 SQYGYQSNTTS
+272 
-283 NGSWSGSTLSFTGI
+283 
-297 VANSANPYIYFCIG
+297 
-311 IGESDGT
+311 
-318 CTVSFRNLKFTN
+318 N
-330 VKLVREVKADSDS
+330 VKLDS
-343 IERVD
+343 IVD
-348 GAAPVNKA
+348 GA
-356 QFDNT
+356 
-361 VQDSFYPYN
+361 
-370 TNASTAG
+370 
-377 GWAVWHDNI
+377 
-386 TSQLSK
+386 
-392 KIDNVTYGNGKL
+392 GKM
-404 QSYTNSPI
+404 QSYTNASLGQI
-412 ATIGGQNY
+412 SADGANHSYYKFAQTEYVDMYNYSGESSIQSAILKYGADAAKTIGVGDRLITGISSDGTLQ
-420 YKTSTVTYH
+420 TSET
-429 DTYNYLPGLM
+429 N
-439 GYIDSGDISQGF
+439 DSTHLQ
-451 TTETLKYVCECGYV
+451 
-465 YTGTSFDSLDN
+465 
-476 SYTCPNCGK
+476 
-485 SKSAF
+485 
-490 TKTINVPS
+490 
-498 KMAQD
+498 
-503 IDINYASGIKQVI
+503 YASGIKTVTVNETTFNI
-516 VGSKYREEDAD
+516 WDATDRAKTKAITVEND
-527 DTTGGTLAAVFNLYD
+527 DG
-542 ANSYGENH
+542 
-550 GKGIYVEGQLV
+550 
-561 GWAVVTKTNR
+561 VT
-571 AEVVV
+571 VVV
-576 KTYMY
+576 GYAKVNYI
-581 TNARVATQVMDYGFS
+581 NRGRVAVMIYMIANGTVQTSVGDYGGIS
-596 SNRWNIEY
+596 SKSRIEF
-604 SGIDTTA
+604 SGIDTTS
-611 PDDNVNSGTNV
+611 PDDSVNGGTNV
-622 SLDKFVGAN
+622 SLDNYIKSSSS
-631 AQDLAWLRQNKIV
+631 DLAWFRQNKIV

-654 DTAAGYSPYIWFYT
+654 DTAAGYSPYLWFYT

-700 ALGEIS
+700 AYGEIS

-717 KAYGGGEQGNP
+717 KVYGGGADQGNP

-850 ASGTATTAVGN
+850 ASGTATTAVSN

-867 NGVDVNVAYAVEGGN
+867 NGVDVNVAYAVDEGGN
-882 GTFTFTIPAPATA
+882 GTFTFTIPTPATA

-1038 MVTGDAL
+1038 MATGDAL
-1045 DGDAT
+1045 YGDAT

-1148 NGNVLFEN
+1148 NGNVLLEN

-1172 YITASGYETLRVTLD
+1172 YITASGYETLQVTLD

-1364 ENIVVNLVLKDVTLA
+1364 ENIFVNLVLKDVTLA

-1465 NPVTDTTADGYAL
+1465 KPVTDTTADGYAL

-1536 SSVFPFGTTVESEIG
+1536 SSVFPFGTTVESEIS

-1573 FANGAQLS
+1573 FANGAKLS

-1586 ADLTDENYSAA
+1586 AELTEEEDYSAV
-1597 YKYAILLGGNLD
+1597 YKYAIVLGGTLD

-1649 FVWSENT
+1649 FVWGENT

-1722 INPASIVVKPT
+1722 INPATIVVKPT
-1733 AQNLSKVYGEE
+1733 AQNLYKVYGEE
-1744 DGVYGIGFDVT
+1744 DDDYGIGFDVA

-1765 GNYANVAYN
+1765 GSYANVAYD
-1774 DILAQINGV
+1774 DIHDQINGV

-1821 FAVGTPFSTQNS
+1821 FAVGTPFSTPKNS

-1942 NGSAAKDTV
+1942 NGSAAKDIV

-1991 QYDNTKDLGVSSVSF
+1991 QYDNTKDLGVSDVSF

-2074 VYNNRKGIKIVLKNM
+2074 MYNNRKGIKIVLKNM

-2205 TSNVVV
+2205 TSNVVA

-2261 NVLVSGLEVRFDG
+2261 NVLVSGLEVKFDG

-2301 SLQVGAIDDFELIDA
+2301 SLQEGAIDDFELIDA

-2422 IKARPVL
+2422 IEARPVL

-2467 QTKNGSYFID
+2467 QTKNGAYFID

-2518 EIAGKKALAFVMADG
+2518 EIAGKKALAFVMADD

-2826 STLPQAYAS
+2826 STLPQAYVS

-3017 GQIRTIFDIAGTNAK
+3017 GQVRTIFDIAGANAK

-3192 NADFTLTYQVLKDG
+3192 DADFTLTYQVLKDG

-3260 LSSDGYAM
+3260 FSSDGYAM

-3357 TKSLASSDGSSI
+3357 AKSLASSDGSSI

-3437 LSNTSTT
+3437 LSNTPTT

>member
-1 MYKNLRAHTRYES
+1 
-14 VHAHNTKPEVD
+14 
-25 IMRNGNKT
+25 MRNGNKT

-52 FAVAISVTPD
+52 FAVALS
-62 GYFNSAKALNPDGDT
+62 N
-77 SGLVRVYQ
+77 
-85 KDAYLNTS
+85 DA
-93 TLVNPDD
+93 
-100 YALSAFKTDFESIMG
+100 
-115 YGKNANNSKTEWSI
+115 I
-129 GDVTFNKY
+129 G
-137 VFGMKNITYNSEKGK
+137 G
-152 IKSQDSEE
+152 
-160 EDKTVGVY
+160 
-168 PLAGGGAKM
+168 
-177 SFYID
+177 
-182 AGLFGADSISAVLNV
+182 
-197 VLPEYLQSLIS
+197 
-208 TNDEYSLQ
+208 
-216 FDAQIDVSK
+216 
-225 GDNLVNV
+225 
-232 SAQNYQRA
+232 
-240 RAKIATAPETLSA
+240 IATAAESEKDGDATFGAGVSILGDHGELTGVDFGYPGIGTQTTWTYTETFNTVVSSTTNIQVYKETGDTKMFIEEGASGTWQFGVSNAAKAAQCHGVINFGTSKFIDQMIQNDNVVVTASITFSLGALSSNFNNKFYSAVAGPEALTAQKSYNLREKDGDSNYTYNYKNSSKEAAETFTTDAVTLSPGKNNLA
-253 VDENHIQY
+253 LATGLGWAQRWAPPYTPRRGLEIKNIQIKY
-261 TGANKAGDVKD
+261 TITFNNVTDGSSLNIGDNAAPVA
-272 SQYGYQSNTTS
+272 SSTYGIQNSYQQGT
-283 NGSWSGSTLSFTGI
+283 SGSGY
-297 VANSANPYIYFCIG
+297 APYLTDAKNAPVYYDSIK
-311 IGESDGT
+311 
-318 CTVSFRNLKFTN
+318 NN
-330 VKLVREVKADSDS
+330 VKLDS
-343 IERVD
+343 IVD
-348 GAAPVNKA
+348 GA
-356 QFDNT
+356 
-361 VQDSFYPYN
+361 
-370 TNASTAG
+370 
-377 GWAVWHDNI
+377 
-386 TSQLSK
+386 
-392 KIDNVTYGNGKL
+392 GKM
-404 QSYTNSPI
+404 QSYTNASLGQI
-412 ATIGGQNY
+412 SADGANHSYYKFAQTEYVDMYNYSGESSIQSAILKYGADAAKTIGVGDRLITGISSDGTLQ
-420 YKTSTVTYH
+420 TSET
-429 DTYNYLPGLM
+429 N
-439 GYIDSGDISQGF
+439 DSTHLQ
-451 TTETLKYVCECGYV
+451 
-465 YTGTSFDSLDN
+465 
-476 SYTCPNCGK
+476 
-485 SKSAF
+485 
-490 TKTINVPS
+490 
-498 KMAQD
+498 
-503 IDINYASGIKQVI
+503 YASGIKTVTVNETTFNI
-516 VGSKYREEDAD
+516 WDATDRAKTKAITVEND
-527 DTTGGTLAAVFNLYD
+527 DGV
-542 ANSYGENH
+542 
-550 GKGIYVEGQLV
+550 
-561 GWAVVTKTNR
+561 AVVVGYAKVNYINR
-571 AEVVV
+571 G
-576 KTYMY
+576 
-581 TNARVATQVMDYGFS
+581 RVAVMIYMIANGTVQTSVGDYGGIS
-596 SNRWNIEY
+596 SKSRIEF
-604 SGIDTTA
+604 SGIDTTS
-611 PDDNVNSGTNV
+611 PDDSVNGGTNV
-622 SLDKFVGAN
+622 SLDNYIKSSSS
-631 AQDLAWLRQNKIV
+631 DLAWFRQNKIV
-644 ADGSININED
+644 ADGSINVNED

-668 VNREDSLAELNNIA
+668 VNRADSLAALNNIA

-700 ALGEIS
+700 AYGEIS

-772 VDYSFDKN
+772 VDYSFNKN

-835 EGDSYIAGIANYITS
+835 EGDSYVAGIVDYITS
-850 ASGTATTAVGN
+850 ASGTATTAVSN

-867 NGVDVNVAYAVEGGN
+867 NGVDVNVAYAVDEGGN

-958 ENYELPSSRNWFTTS
+958 ENYELPSLRNWFTTS

-1021 YKSAIDIQ
+1021 YKSAIDVQ

-1162 WSGISNENAQ
+1162 WSSISNENAQ

-1364 ENIVVNLVLKDVTLA
+1364 ENIFVNLVLKDVTLA

-1465 NPVTDTTADGYAL
+1465 KPVTDTTADGYAL

-1503 LFDIDSNYSIVVQTT
+1503 LFDIDSNYSIIVQTT

-1536 SSVFPFGTTVESEIG
+1536 SSVFPFGTDVNAVIG
-1551 KIAPAYKIAAK
+1551 NIAPTYKISAK

-1586 ADLTDENYSAA
+1586 AELTDENYSAA

-1722 INPASIVVKPT
+1722 INPATIVVKPT

-1914 FDAFSLSGAQALNYR
+1914 FDTFSLSGAQALNYR

-1942 NGSAAKDTV
+1942 NGSAANDTV
-1951 AIDDSTF
+1951 AIDDNTF

-2074 VYNNRKGIKIVLKNM
+2074 MYNNRKGIKIVLKNM

-2115 KTDVDM
+2115 QTDVDM

-2211 DNVNGTFT
+2211 NNVNGTFT

-2242 FMLSLNGAE
+2242 FMLSLNGTE

-2422 IKARPVL
+2422 IEARPVL

-2826 STLPQAYAS
+2826 STLPQAYVS

-3005 AGIDTISARDND
+3005 AGIDTISSRDND
-3017 GQIRTIFDIAGTNAK
+3017 GQVRTIFDIAGTNAK

-3037 LEIVLPKLTGVSVG
+3037 LDIVLPKLTGVSVG

-3118 GQFVARK
+3118 GKFVARK

-3357 TKSLASSDGSSI
+3357 TKSLASSDGSSV

-3437 LSNTSTT
+3437 LSNTPTT

>member
-52 FAVAISVTPD
+52 FAFALSKNNSQVASAYTVVEQEKADDATLGSPSAFFGDNSELTGMHFGYPGLSADTQTWTFTETYNTVVPSTGNHQIFKLKGNTTMYTHVGDANHWLWGVSNGMAAAEVHGVMNFNLSGFVAQMIQNDNVTVKAKVTANIGAKEGDSTWLISYVNNLFYSAVAVPAGKELTGGLSYDLRNNKSESGQDKTGFIVGYQNSDKKGAQDRTSNEVTLTKETPGLGFALGCGWGQQAGSYDHHVYMSNIRVTFTITFNNVTD
-62 GYFNSAKALNPDGDT
+62 GSGLNIGDNAAPIASSTYGIQNSYQQGT
-77 SGLVRVYQ
+77 SGSGYAPYLT
-85 KDAYLNTS
+85 DA
-93 TLVNPDD
+93 
-100 YALSAFKTDFESIMG
+100 
-115 YGKNANNSKTEWSI
+115 KNAP
-129 GDVTFNKY
+129 
-137 VFGMKNITYNSEKGK
+137 
-152 IKSQDSEE
+152 
-160 EDKTVGVY
+160 VY
-168 PLAGGGAKM
+168 
-177 SFYID
+177 Y
-182 AGLFGADSISAVLNV
+182 DSIKN
-197 VLPEYLQSLIS
+197 
-208 TNDEYSLQ
+208 
-216 FDAQIDVSK
+216 
-225 GDNLVNV
+225 
-232 SAQNYQRA
+232 
-240 RAKIATAPETLSA
+240 
-253 VDENHIQY
+253 
-261 TGANKAGDVKD
+261 
-272 SQYGYQSNTTS
+272 
-283 NGSWSGSTLSFTGI
+283 
-297 VANSANPYIYFCIG
+297 
-311 IGESDGT
+311 
-318 CTVSFRNLKFTN
+318 N
-330 VKLVREVKADSDS
+330 VKLDS
-343 IERVD
+343 IVD
-348 GAAPVNKA
+348 GA
-356 QFDNT
+356 
-361 VQDSFYPYN
+361 
-370 TNASTAG
+370 
-377 GWAVWHDNI
+377 
-386 TSQLSK
+386 
-392 KIDNVTYGNGKL
+392 GKM
-404 QSYTNSPI
+404 QSYTNASLGQI
-412 ATIGGQNY
+412 SADGANHSYYKFAQTEYVDMYNYSGESSIQSAILKYGADAAKTIGVGDRLITGISSDGTLQ
-420 YKTSTVTYH
+420 TS
-429 DTYNYLPGLM
+429 
-439 GYIDSGDISQGF
+439 
-451 TTETLKYVCECGYV
+451 ETN
-465 YTGTSFDSLDN
+465 N
-476 SYTCPNCGK
+476 STHL
-485 SKSAF
+485 
-490 TKTINVPS
+490 
-498 KMAQD
+498 Q
-503 IDINYASGIKQVI
+503 YASGIKTVTVNETTFNI
-516 VGSKYREEDAD
+516 WDATDRAKTKAITVEND
-527 DTTGGTLAAVFNLYD
+527 DG
-542 ANSYGENH
+542 
-550 GKGIYVEGQLV
+550 
-561 GWAVVTKTNR
+561 VT
-571 AEVVV
+571 VVV
-576 KTYMY
+576 GYAKVNYI
-581 TNARVATQVMDYGFS
+581 NRGRVAVMIYMIANGTVQTSVGDYGGIS
-596 SNRWNIEY
+596 SKSRIEF
-604 SGIDTTA
+604 SGIDTTS
-611 PDDNVNSGTNV
+611 PDDSVNGGTNI
-622 SLDKFVGAN
+622 SLDNYIKSSSS
-631 AQDLAWLRQNKIV
+631 DLAWFRQNKIV

-668 VNREDSLAELNNIA
+668 VNRADSLAELNNIA

-700 ALGEIS
+700 AYGEIS

-717 KAYGGGEQGNP
+717 KAYGGADQGNP

-835 EGDSYIAGIANYITS
+835 EGDSYVAGIANYITS
-850 ASGTATTAVGN
+850 ASGAATTAVSN

-867 NGVDVNVAYAVEGGN
+867 NGVDVNVAYAVDEGGN
-882 GTFTFTIPAPATA
+882 GTFTFTIPTPATA

-1038 MVTGDAL
+1038 MATGDAL

-1090 NNYSVSAS
+1090 NNYSVAAS

-1148 NGNVLFEN
+1148 NGNVLLEN

-1172 YITASGYETLRVTLD
+1172 YITASGYETLQVTLD

-1265 PSEAKLDSDGNPV
+1265 PSEAKLDSDGNPM

-1364 ENIVVNLVLKDVTLA
+1364 ENIFVNLVLKDVTLA

-1465 NPVTDTTADGYAL
+1465 KPVTDTTADGYAL

-1586 ADLTDENYSAA
+1586 AELTDENYSAA

-1691 GKRVLSISGAKLYNG
+1691 GKRILSISGAKLYNG

-1722 INPASIVVKPT
+1722 INPATIVVKPT

-1744 DGVYGIGFDVT
+1744 DGVYGIGFDVA

-1765 GNYANVAYN
+1765 GSYANVAYN

-1876 NGANLYDL
+1876 NGTNLYDL

-1914 FDAFSLSGAQALNYR
+1914 FDTFSLSGAQALNYR

-2074 VYNNRKGIKIVLKNM
+2074 MYNNRKGIKIVLKNM

-2205 TSNVVV
+2205 TSNVVA

-2422 IKARPVL
+2422 IEARPVL

-2467 QTKNGSYFID
+2467 QTKNGAYFID

-2826 STLPQAYAS
+2826 STLPQAYVS

-3017 GQIRTIFDIAGTNAK
+3017 GQVRTIFDIAGTNAK

-3037 LEIVLPKLTGVSVG
+3037 LDIVLPKLTGVSVG

-3171 TAGGENRISYN
+3171 TAGGANRISYN

-3357 TKSLASSDGSSI
+3357 AKSLASSDGSSI

-3437 LSNTSTT
+3437 LSNTPTT

>member
-1 MYKNLRAHTRYES
+1 
-14 VHAHNTKPEVD
+14 
-25 IMRNGNKT
+25 MRNGNKT

-52 FAVAISVTPD
+52 FAVALSNDAIGGIANAYDVKNQDKPD
-62 GYFNSAKALNPDGDT
+62 DATLGVASAIKGDHGELTGVNFGYPG
-77 SGLVRVYQ
+77 
-85 KDAYLNTS
+85 TS
-93 TLVNPDD
+93 TQ
-100 YALSAFKTDFESIMG
+100 T
-115 YGKNANNSKTEWSI
+115 TW
-129 GDVTFNKY
+129 TF
-137 VFGMKNITYNSEKGK
+137 VETYN
-152 IKSQDSEE
+152 
-160 EDKTVGVY
+160 TVV
-168 PLAGGGAKM
+168 P
-177 SFYID
+177 
-182 AGLFGADSISAVLNV
+182 
-197 VLPEYLQSLIS
+197 
-208 TNDEYSLQ
+208 
-216 FDAQIDVSK
+216 
-225 GDNLVNV
+225 
-232 SAQNYQRA
+232 
-240 RAKIATAPETLSA
+240 
-253 VDENHIQY
+253 
-261 TGANKAGDVKD
+261 
-272 SQYGYQSNTTS
+272 TTS
-283 NGSWSGSTLSFTGI
+283 NHQIYKQKGDTNMYTHINEANHWLWGVSNGMAAAEVHGVMNFNLSGFVAQMIQNDNVTVKATITANIGAREGTQSGGVNPYVNKLFYSAIAVPDGKQMTGGLSYDLRNNATDSGQDKTGFISGYQDSDKKGAQDRTSNEVTLTKETPGLGFALGCGWKQQTNVFTGGQDHYVYMSNIRVTFTIMFNGNFTDNASLTLGDNAAPVASSAYGIQNSYQQGTSGSGY
-297 VANSANPYIYFCIG
+297 APYLTDAKNAPVYYDSIK
-311 IGESDGT
+311 
-318 CTVSFRNLKFTN
+318 NN
-330 VKLVREVKADSDS
+330 VKLDS
-343 IERVD
+343 VTD
-348 GAAPVNKA
+348 GA
-356 QFDNT
+356 
-361 VQDSFYPYN
+361 
-370 TNASTAG
+370 
-377 GWAVWHDNI
+377 
-386 TSQLSK
+386 
-392 KIDNVTYGNGKL
+392 GKM
-404 QSYTNSPI
+404 QSYTNTGLGQISADGTNHTYYKFAQTEYVDMYNYSGESSVQSAI
-412 ATIGGQNY
+412 VKYGADAAKTIGVGDRLITGISDGVLQ
-420 YKTSTVTYH
+420 TSVT
-429 DTYNYLPGLM
+429 N
-439 GYIDSGDISQGF
+439 DS
-451 TTETLKYVCECGYV
+451 THLKYV
-465 YTGTSFDSLDN
+465 
-476 SYTCPNCGK
+476 
-485 SKSAF
+485 
-490 TKTINVPS
+490 
-498 KMAQD
+498 
-503 IDINYASGIKQVI
+503 SGIKTVK
-516 VGSKYREEDAD
+516 VN
-527 DTTGGTLAAVFNLYD
+527 DTVFNVWD
-542 ANSYGENH
+542 ATDRAKTKAITIEND
-550 GKGIYVEGQLV
+550 EG
-561 GWAVVTKTNR
+561 NP
-571 AEVVV
+571 VVV
-576 KTYMY
+576 GYAKINYI
-581 TNARVATQVMDYGFS
+581 NRGRVAVMIYMVSNGSVQTAVEDFGGISGS
-596 SNRWNIEY
+596 SRIEF

-622 SLDKFVGAN
+622 SLDNYIKSSSS
-631 AQDLAWLRQNKIV
+631 DLAWFRQNKIV

-654 DTAAGYSPYIWFYT
+654 DTAAGYSPYLWFYT
-668 VNREDSLAELNNIA
+668 VNRADSLAALNGIA
-682 ITQFAD
+682 VTQFAD
-688 YAAVKAAGINPI
+688 YNAVKAAGINPI

-717 KAYGGGEQGNP
+717 KAYGGADQGNP

-835 EGDSYIAGIANYITS
+835 EGDSYVAGIANYITS
-850 ASGTATTAVGN
+850 ASGAATMAVSN

-867 NGVDVNVAYAVEGGN
+867 NGVDVNVAYAVDEGGN
-882 GTFTFTIPAPATA
+882 GTFTFTIPTPATA

-958 ENYELPSSRNWFTTS
+958 ENYELPSLRNWFTTS

-1038 MVTGDAL
+1038 MATGDAL

-1050 DFTLQLL
+1050 DFPLQLL

-1148 NGNVLFEN
+1148 NGNVLLEN

-1162 WSGISNENAQ
+1162 WNGISNDNAQ

-1364 ENIVVNLVLKDVTLA
+1364 ENIFVNLVLKDVTLA

-1465 NPVTDTTADGYAL
+1465 KPVTDTTADGYAL

-1573 FANGAQLS
+1573 FANGAKLS
-1581 LGAQI
+1581 LGAKI
-1586 ADLTDENYSAA
+1586 AELTEEDYSAV
-1597 YKYAILLGGNLD
+1597 YKYAIVLGGTLD

-1649 FVWSENT
+1649 FVWGENT

-1691 GKRVLSISGAKLYNG
+1691 GKRILSISGAKLYNG

-1722 INPASIVVKPT
+1722 INPATIVVKPT

-1744 DGVYGIGFDVT
+1744 DGVYGIGFDVA

-1765 GNYANVAYN
+1765 GSYANVAYN

-1914 FDAFSLSGAQALNYR
+1914 FDTFSLSGAQALNYR

-1942 NGSAAKDTV
+1942 NGSAAKDIV

-2074 VYNNRKGIKIVLKNM
+2074 MYNNRKGIKIVLKNM

-2115 KTDVDM
+2115 QTDVDM

-2132 GDTAQTIG
+2132 GDTAQTVG

-2148 NANAGTHSVRVSG
+2148 NANAGTHTVTVSG

-2422 IKARPVL
+2422 IEARPVL

-2467 QTKNGSYFID
+2467 QTKNGAYFID

-2568 EAQNANAIVGFYKV
+2568 EAQNENAIVGFYKV

-2826 STLPQAYAS
+2826 STLPQAYVS

-3005 AGIDTISARDND
+3005 AGIDTISSRDND
-3017 GQIRTIFDIAGTNAK
+3017 GQVRTIFDIAGTNAK

-3051 SDTQNEFSYSY
+3051 SDTQNEFSYFY

-3171 TAGGENRISYN
+3171 TAGGANRISYN

-3357 TKSLASSDGSSI
+3357 AKSLASSDGSSI

-3437 LSNTSTT
+3437 LSNTPTT

>member
-1 MYKNLRAHTRYES
+1 
-14 VHAHNTKPEVD
+14 
-25 IMRNGNKT
+25 MRNGNKT

-52 FAVAISVTPD
+52 FA
-62 GYFNSAKALNPDGDT
+62 F
-77 SGLVRVYQ
+77 
-85 KDAYLNTS
+85 
-93 TLVNPDD
+93 
-100 YALSAFKTDFESIMG
+100 ALSASVSQVASAYDVVEQEKDDDATLGSPSAFFGDNGELTGMHFGYPGLSANTQTWTFTETYNTVVPSTGNHQIFKLKGDTTMYTHVGDANHWLWGVSNGMAAAEVHGVMNFNLSGFVAQMIQNDNVTVKATITANIGAREGTQSGGVNPYVNKLFYSAIAVPDGKQMTGGLSYDLRNNATDSGQDKTGFISG
-115 YGKNANNSKTEWSI
+115 YQDSDKKGAQDRTSNEVTLTKETPGLGFALGCGWKQQTNVFTGGQDHYVYMSNIRVTFTITFNGNFTDNASLTLGDNAAPVASSAYGIQNGYVQGTSGSGYAPYLTDAKNAP
-129 GDVTFNKY
+129 
-137 VFGMKNITYNSEKGK
+137 
-152 IKSQDSEE
+152 
-160 EDKTVGVY
+160 VY
-168 PLAGGGAKM
+168 
-177 SFYID
+177 Y
-182 AGLFGADSISAVLNV
+182 DSIKN
-197 VLPEYLQSLIS
+197 
-208 TNDEYSLQ
+208 
-216 FDAQIDVSK
+216 
-225 GDNLVNV
+225 
-232 SAQNYQRA
+232 
-240 RAKIATAPETLSA
+240 
-253 VDENHIQY
+253 
-261 TGANKAGDVKD
+261 
-272 SQYGYQSNTTS
+272 
-283 NGSWSGSTLSFTGI
+283 
-297 VANSANPYIYFCIG
+297 
-311 IGESDGT
+311 
-318 CTVSFRNLKFTN
+318 N
-330 VKLVREVKADSDS
+330 VKLDS
-343 IERVD
+343 IVD
-348 GAAPVNKA
+348 GA
-356 QFDNT
+356 
-361 VQDSFYPYN
+361 
-370 TNASTAG
+370 
-377 GWAVWHDNI
+377 
-386 TSQLSK
+386 
-392 KIDNVTYGNGKL
+392 GKM
-404 QSYTNSPI
+404 QSYTNASLGQI
-412 ATIGGQNY
+412 SADGANHSYYKFAQTEYVDMYNYSGDSSIQSAILKYGADAAKTIGVGDRLITGISSDGTLQ
-420 YKTSTVTYH
+420 TSET
-429 DTYNYLPGLM
+429 N
-439 GYIDSGDISQGF
+439 DSTHLQ
-451 TTETLKYVCECGYV
+451 
-465 YTGTSFDSLDN
+465 
-476 SYTCPNCGK
+476 
-485 SKSAF
+485 
-490 TKTINVPS
+490 
-498 KMAQD
+498 
-503 IDINYASGIKQVI
+503 YASGIKTVTVNETTFNI
-516 VGSKYREEDAD
+516 WDATDRAKTKAITVEND
-527 DTTGGTLAAVFNLYD
+527 DG
-542 ANSYGENH
+542 
-550 GKGIYVEGQLV
+550 
-561 GWAVVTKTNR
+561 VT
-571 AEVVV
+571 VVV
-576 KTYMY
+576 GYAKVNYI
-581 TNARVATQVMDYGFS
+581 NRGRVAVMIYMIANGTVQTSVGDYGGIS
-596 SNRWNIEY
+596 SKSRIEF
-604 SGIDTTA
+604 SGIDTTS
-611 PDDNVNSGTNV
+611 PDDSVNGGTNV
-622 SLDKFVGAN
+622 SLDNYIKSSSS
-631 AQDLAWLRQNKIV
+631 DLAWFRQNKIV

-700 ALGEIS
+700 AYGEIS

-717 KAYGGGEQGNP
+717 KAYGGADQGNP

-835 EGDSYIAGIANYITS
+835 EGDSYVAGIANYITS
-850 ASGTATTAVGN
+850 ASGAATMAVGN

-867 NGVDVNVAYAVEGGN
+867 NGVDVNVAYAVDEGGN
-882 GTFTFTIPAPATA
+882 GTFTFTIPTPATA

-904 MFCGQYASINAID
+904 AFCGQYASINAID

-1016 NVENN
+1016 NVENS

-1038 MVTGDAL
+1038 MATGDAL

-1194 LEKSNR
+1194 LEKSNK

-1364 ENIVVNLVLKDVTLA
+1364 ENIFVNLVLKDVTLA

-1455 EIVADVFSAY
+1455 EIVAEVFSAY

-1536 SSVFPFGTTVESEIG
+1536 SSVFPFGTTVESEIS
-1551 KIAPAYKIAAK
+1551 KIAPAYKISAE

-1573 FANGAQLS
+1573 FANGAKLS
-1581 LGAQI
+1581 LGAKI
-1586 ADLTDENYSAA
+1586 AELTEEDYSEV
-1597 YKYAILLGGNLD
+1597 YKYAIVLGGTLD

-1631 NAIVVKVKDGVN
+1631 NAIVVKVKDGVK

-1649 FVWSENT
+1649 FVWGENT

-1691 GKRVLSISGAKLYNG
+1691 GKRILSISGAKLYNG

-1722 INPASIVVKPT
+1722 INPATIVVKPT

-1744 DGVYGIGFDVT
+1744 DGVYGIGFDVA

-1765 GNYANVAYN
+1765 GSYANVAYN

-1876 NGANLYDL
+1876 NGTNLYDL

-1942 NGSAAKDTV
+1942 NGSSAKDTV

-2017 ADKFLITEESDSFTG
+2017 ADKFLIAEESDSFTG

-2074 VYNNRKGIKIVLKNM
+2074 MYNNRKGIKIVLKNM

-2115 KTDVDM
+2115 QTDVDM

-2357 GHSDLLEVVASG
+2357 GHSDLLEVVAIG

-2422 IKARPVL
+2422 IEARPVL

-2467 QTKNGSYFID
+2467 QTKNGAYFID

-2826 STLPQAYAS
+2826 STLPQAYVS

-3017 GQIRTIFDIAGTNAK
+3017 GQVRTIFDIAGANAK

-3192 NADFTLTYQVLKDG
+3192 DADFTLTYQVLKDG

-3260 LSSDGYAM
+3260 FSSDGYAM

-3357 TKSLASSDGSSI
+3357 AKSLASSDGSSI

-3426 VNLYLDDQLVL
+3426 VNLYLDDQFVL
-3437 LSNTSTT
+3437 LSNTPTT

-3453 KNLNG
+3453 NNLNG

>member
-1 MYKNLRAHTRYES
+1 
-14 VHAHNTKPEVD
+14 
-25 IMRNGNKT
+25 MRNGNKT

-52 FAVAISVTPD
+52 FAFALSKNNSQVASAYTVVEQEKDDDATLGSPSSFFGDNGELTGTHFGYPGLSANTQTWTFTETYNTVVPSTGNHQIFKLKGDTTMYTHVGDANHWLWGVSNGMAAAEVHGVMNFNLSGFVAQMIQNDNVTVKATITANIGAREGTQSGGVNPYVNKLFYSAIAVPD
-62 GYFNSAKALNPDGDT
+62 GKQMTGGLSYDLRNNATDSGQDKTGFISGYQDSDKKGAQDRTSNEVTLTKETPGLGFALGCGWKQQTNVFTGGQDHYVYMSNIRVTFTITFNGNFTDNASLTLGDNAAPVASSAYGIQNGYVQGT
-77 SGLVRVYQ
+77 SGSGYAPYLT
-85 KDAYLNTS
+85 DA
-93 TLVNPDD
+93 
-100 YALSAFKTDFESIMG
+100 
-115 YGKNANNSKTEWSI
+115 KNAP
-129 GDVTFNKY
+129 
-137 VFGMKNITYNSEKGK
+137 
-152 IKSQDSEE
+152 
-160 EDKTVGVY
+160 VY
-168 PLAGGGAKM
+168 
-177 SFYID
+177 Y
-182 AGLFGADSISAVLNV
+182 DSIKN
-197 VLPEYLQSLIS
+197 
-208 TNDEYSLQ
+208 
-216 FDAQIDVSK
+216 
-225 GDNLVNV
+225 
-232 SAQNYQRA
+232 
-240 RAKIATAPETLSA
+240 
-253 VDENHIQY
+253 
-261 TGANKAGDVKD
+261 
-272 SQYGYQSNTTS
+272 
-283 NGSWSGSTLSFTGI
+283 
-297 VANSANPYIYFCIG
+297 
-311 IGESDGT
+311 
-318 CTVSFRNLKFTN
+318 N
-330 VKLVREVKADSDS
+330 VKLDS
-343 IERVD
+343 I
-348 GAAPVNKA
+348 VN
-356 QFDNT
+356 
-361 VQDSFYPYN
+361 
-370 TNASTAG
+370 G
-377 GWAVWHDNI
+377 E
-386 TSQLSK
+386 
-392 KIDNVTYGNGKL
+392 GKM
-404 QSYTNSPI
+404 QSYTNASLGQI
-412 ATIGGQNY
+412 SADGANHSYYKFAQTEYVDMYNYSGESSIQSAILKYGADAAKTIGVGDRLITGISSDGTLQ
-420 YKTSTVTYH
+420 TSET
-429 DTYNYLPGLM
+429 N
-439 GYIDSGDISQGF
+439 DSTHLQ
-451 TTETLKYVCECGYV
+451 
-465 YTGTSFDSLDN
+465 
-476 SYTCPNCGK
+476 
-485 SKSAF
+485 
-490 TKTINVPS
+490 
-498 KMAQD
+498 
-503 IDINYASGIKQVI
+503 YASGIKTVTVNETTFNI
-516 VGSKYREEDAD
+516 WDATDRAKTKAITVEND
-527 DTTGGTLAAVFNLYD
+527 DG
-542 ANSYGENH
+542 
-550 GKGIYVEGQLV
+550 
-561 GWAVVTKTNR
+561 VT
-571 AEVVV
+571 VVV
-576 KTYMY
+576 GYAKVNYI
-581 TNARVATQVMDYGFS
+581 NRGRVAVMIYMIANGTVQTSVGDYGGI
-596 SNRWNIEY
+596 SNKSRIEF
-604 SGIDTTA
+604 SGIDTTS
-611 PDDNVNSGTNV
+611 PDDSVNGGTNV
-622 SLDKFVGAN
+622 SLDNYIKSSSS
-631 AQDLAWLRQNKIV
+631 DLAWFRQNKIV

-654 DTAAGYSPYIWFYT
+654 DTAAGYSPYLWFYT
-668 VNREDSLAELNNIA
+668 VNRADSLADLNGIA
-682 ITQFAD
+682 VTQFAD
-688 YAAVKAAGINPI
+688 YNAVKAAGINPI

-717 KAYGGGEQGNP
+717 KAYGGADQGNP

-780 GVQTTI
+780 GVQATI

-835 EGDSYIAGIANYITS
+835 EGDSYVAGIANYITS
-850 ASGTATTAVGN
+850 ASGAATMAVSN

-1364 ENIVVNLVLKDVTLA
+1364 ENIFVNLVLKDVTLA

-1455 EIVADVFSAY
+1455 EIVADVFRAY
-1465 NPVTDTTADGYAL
+1465 KPVTDTTADGYAL

-1551 KIAPAYKIAAK
+1551 KIAPAYKIAAE

-1573 FANGAQLS
+1573 FANGAKLS

-1586 ADLTDENYSAA
+1586 AELTEEEDYSAV
-1597 YKYAILLGGNLD
+1597 YKYAIVLGGTLD

-1649 FVWSENT
+1649 FVWGENT

-1691 GKRVLSISGAKLYNG
+1691 GKRILSISGAKLYNG

-1722 INPASIVVKPT
+1722 INPATIVVKPT

-1744 DGVYGIGFDVT
+1744 DGVYGIGFDVA

-1765 GNYANVAYN
+1765 GSYANVAYN

-1876 NGANLYDL
+1876 NGTNLYDL

-1942 NGSAAKDTV
+1942 NGSAAKDIV

-2422 IKARPVL
+2422 IEARPVL

-2568 EAQNANAIVGFYKV
+2568 EAQNAIVGFYKV

-2826 STLPQAYAS
+2826 STLPQAYVS

-2870 SVSEANGT
+2870 SVSEENGT

-3005 AGIDTISARDND
+3005 AGIDTISSRDND
-3017 GQIRTIFDIAGTNAK
+3017 GQVRTIFDIAGTNAK

-3037 LEIVLPKLTGVSVG
+3037 LDIVLPKLTGVSVG

-3171 TAGGENRISYN
+3171 TAGGANRISYN

-3357 TKSLASSDGSSI
+3357 AKSLASSDGSSI

-3437 LSNTSTT
+3437 LSNTPTT

>member
-1 MYKNLRAHTRYES
+1 
-14 VHAHNTKPEVD
+14 
-25 IMRNGNKT
+25 MRNGNKT

-52 FAVAISVTPD
+52 FAFALSKNNSQVASAYTVVEQEKDATLGSPSSFFGDNSELTGMHFGYPGLSADTQTWTFTETYNTVVPSTGNHQIFKLKDNTTMYTQYTHVGDANHWLWGVKNGMAAAEVHGVMNFNLSGFVAQMIQNDNVTVKAKVTANIGAKEGNSTPSISYVNNLFYSAVAVPAGKELTGGLSYDLRNNKSESDQDKTGFIAGYQNSDKKGAQDRTSNEVTLTKETPGLGFALGCGWGQQVGSYDHHVYMSNIRVTYTITFNNVTD
-62 GYFNSAKALNPDGDT
+62 GSGLNIGDNAAPVALSTYGIQNSYQQGT
-77 SGLVRVYQ
+77 SGSGYAPYLT
-85 KDAYLNTS
+85 DA
-93 TLVNPDD
+93 
-100 YALSAFKTDFESIMG
+100 
-115 YGKNANNSKTEWSI
+115 KNAP
-129 GDVTFNKY
+129 
-137 VFGMKNITYNSEKGK
+137 
-152 IKSQDSEE
+152 
-160 EDKTVGVY
+160 VY
-168 PLAGGGAKM
+168 
-177 SFYID
+177 Y
-182 AGLFGADSISAVLNV
+182 DSIKN
-197 VLPEYLQSLIS
+197 
-208 TNDEYSLQ
+208 
-216 FDAQIDVSK
+216 
-225 GDNLVNV
+225 
-232 SAQNYQRA
+232 
-240 RAKIATAPETLSA
+240 
-253 VDENHIQY
+253 
-261 TGANKAGDVKD
+261 
-272 SQYGYQSNTTS
+272 
-283 NGSWSGSTLSFTGI
+283 
-297 VANSANPYIYFCIG
+297 
-311 IGESDGT
+311 
-318 CTVSFRNLKFTN
+318 N
-330 VKLVREVKADSDS
+330 VKLDS
-343 IERVD
+343 IVD
-348 GAAPVNKA
+348 GA
-356 QFDNT
+356 
-361 VQDSFYPYN
+361 
-370 TNASTAG
+370 
-377 GWAVWHDNI
+377 
-386 TSQLSK
+386 
-392 KIDNVTYGNGKL
+392 GKM
-404 QSYTNSPI
+404 QSYTNASLGQI
-412 ATIGGQNY
+412 SADGANHSYYKFAQTEYVDMYNYSGESSIQSAILKYGADAAKTIGVGDRLITGISSDGTLQ
-420 YKTSTVTYH
+420 TSET
-429 DTYNYLPGLM
+429 N
-439 GYIDSGDISQGF
+439 DSTHLQ
-451 TTETLKYVCECGYV
+451 
-465 YTGTSFDSLDN
+465 
-476 SYTCPNCGK
+476 
-485 SKSAF
+485 
-490 TKTINVPS
+490 
-498 KMAQD
+498 
-503 IDINYASGIKQVI
+503 YASGIKTVTVNETTFNI
-516 VGSKYREEDAD
+516 WDATDRAKTKAITVEND
-527 DTTGGTLAAVFNLYD
+527 DG
-542 ANSYGENH
+542 
-550 GKGIYVEGQLV
+550 
-561 GWAVVTKTNR
+561 VT
-571 AEVVV
+571 VVV
-576 KTYMY
+576 GYAKVNYI
-581 TNARVATQVMDYGFS
+581 NRGRVAVMIYMIANGTVQTSVGDYGGI
-596 SNRWNIEY
+596 SNKSRIEF
-604 SGIDTTA
+604 SGIDTTS
-611 PDDNVNSGTNV
+611 PDDSVNGGTNV
-622 SLDKFVGAN
+622 SLDNYIKSSSS
-631 AQDLAWLRQNKIV
+631 DLAWFRQNKIV

-654 DTAAGYSPYIWFYT
+654 DTAAGYSPYLWFYT
-668 VNREDSLAELNNIA
+668 VNRADSLADLNGIA
-682 ITQFAD
+682 VTQFAD
-688 YAAVKAAGINPI
+688 YNAVKAAGINPI

-717 KAYGGGEQGNP
+717 KAYGGADQGNP

-780 GVQTTI
+780 GVQATI

-835 EGDSYIAGIANYITS
+835 EGDSYVAGIANYITS
-850 ASGTATTAVGN
+850 ASGAATMAVSN

-1364 ENIVVNLVLKDVTLA
+1364 EKIFVNLVLKDVTLA

-1388 YAIVNQSSDYS
+1388 YAIVNQISDYS

-1465 NPVTDTTADGYAL
+1465 KPVTDTTADGYAL

-1551 KIAPAYKIAAK
+1551 KIAPTYKIAAK

-1573 FANGAQLS
+1573 FANGAKLS

-1586 ADLTDENYSAA
+1586 AELTDENYYAA

-1649 FVWSENT
+1649 FVWGENT

-1744 DGVYGIGFDVT
+1744 DGVYGIGFDVA

-1765 GNYANVAYN
+1765 GSYANVAYN

-1843 TQKLAIEQKSIDLST
+1843 TQKLAIEQKSINLST

-1914 FDAFSLSGAQALNYR
+1914 FDTFSLSGAQALNYR

-1942 NGSAAKDTV
+1942 NGSAAKDIV

-2017 ADKFLITEESDSFTG
+2017 ADKFLIAEESDSFTG

-2074 VYNNRKGIKIVLKNM
+2074 MYNNRKGIKIVLKNM

-2132 GDTAQTIG
+2132 GDTAQTVG

-2422 IKARPVL
+2422 IEARPVL

-2467 QTKNGSYFID
+2467 QTKNGAYFID

-3279 KLTGD
+3279 KLTGN

-3369 NITEGKGVVANRL
+3369 NITEGKGVVANKL

-3437 LSNTSTT
+3437 LSNTPTT

>member
-1 MYKNLRAHTRYES
+1 
-14 VHAHNTKPEVD
+14 
-25 IMRNGNKT
+25 MRNGNKT

-52 FAVAISVTPD
+52 FAVALS
-62 GYFNSAKALNPDGDT
+62 N
-77 SGLVRVYQ
+77 
-85 KDAYLNTS
+85 DA
-93 TLVNPDD
+93 
-100 YALSAFKTDFESIMG
+100 
-115 YGKNANNSKTEWSI
+115 I
-129 GDVTFNKY
+129 G
-137 VFGMKNITYNSEKGK
+137 G
-152 IKSQDSEE
+152 
-160 EDKTVGVY
+160 
-168 PLAGGGAKM
+168 
-177 SFYID
+177 
-182 AGLFGADSISAVLNV
+182 
-197 VLPEYLQSLIS
+197 
-208 TNDEYSLQ
+208 
-216 FDAQIDVSK
+216 
-225 GDNLVNV
+225 
-232 SAQNYQRA
+232 
-240 RAKIATAPETLSA
+240 IATAAESEKEGDATFGAGVSILGDHGELTGVDFGYPGIGTQTTWTYTETFNTIVSSTTNIQVYKETGDTKMFIEEGASGTWQFGVSNAAKAAQCHGVINFGASKFIDQMIQNDNVVVTASITFSLGALSSNFNNKFYSAVVGPESLTAQKSYYLRKDGDSNYTYNYKNSSKEAAETFTTDAVTLSPGKSNLA
-253 VDENHIQY
+253 LATGLGWAQRLAPPYTPKRGLEIKNIQIKY
-261 TGANKAGDVKD
+261 TITFNNVTDSASLNIGDNAAPVA
-272 SQYGYQSNTTS
+272 SSTYGIQNSYQQGT
-283 NGSWSGSTLSFTGI
+283 SGSGY
-297 VANSANPYIYFCIG
+297 APYLTDAKNAPVYYDSIK
-311 IGESDGT
+311 
-318 CTVSFRNLKFTN
+318 NN
-330 VKLVREVKADSDS
+330 VKLDS
-343 IERVD
+343 IVD
-348 GAAPVNKA
+348 GA
-356 QFDNT
+356 
-361 VQDSFYPYN
+361 
-370 TNASTAG
+370 
-377 GWAVWHDNI
+377 
-386 TSQLSK
+386 
-392 KIDNVTYGNGKL
+392 GKM
-404 QSYTNSPI
+404 QSYTNASLGQI
-412 ATIGGQNY
+412 SADGANHSYYKFAQTEYVDMYNYSGESSVQSAILKYGADAAKTIGVGDRLITGISSDGTLQ
-420 YKTSTVTYH
+420 TSET
-429 DTYNYLPGLM
+429 N
-439 GYIDSGDISQGF
+439 DSTHLQ
-451 TTETLKYVCECGYV
+451 
-465 YTGTSFDSLDN
+465 
-476 SYTCPNCGK
+476 
-485 SKSAF
+485 
-490 TKTINVPS
+490 
-498 KMAQD
+498 
-503 IDINYASGIKQVI
+503 YASGIKTVTVNETTFNI
-516 VGSKYREEDAD
+516 WDATDRAKTKAITVEND
-527 DTTGGTLAAVFNLYD
+527 DG
-542 ANSYGENH
+542 
-550 GKGIYVEGQLV
+550 
-561 GWAVVTKTNR
+561 VT
-571 AEVVV
+571 VVV
-576 KTYMY
+576 GYAKVNYI
-581 TNARVATQVMDYGFS
+581 NRGRVAVMIYMIANGTVQTSVGDYGGI
-596 SNRWNIEY
+596 SNKSRIEF
-604 SGIDTTA
+604 SGIDTTS
-611 PDDNVNSGTNV
+611 PDDSVNGGTNV
-622 SLDKFVGAN
+622 SLDNYIKSSSS
-631 AQDLAWLRQNKIV
+631 DLAWFRQNKIV
-644 ADGSININED
+644 ADGSINVNED

-668 VNREDSLAELNNIA
+668 VNRADSLAALNNIA

-700 ALGEIS
+700 AYGEIS

-717 KAYGGGEQGNP
+717 KAYGGADQGNP

-835 EGDSYIAGIANYITS
+835 EGDSYVAGIANYIS
-850 ASGTATTAVGN
+850 SVSGASTTAVGN

-882 GTFTFTIPAPATA
+882 GTFTFTIPTPATA

-958 ENYELPSSRNWFTTS
+958 ANYELPSSRNWFTTS

-1038 MVTGDAL
+1038 MATGDAL

-1057 QNLNAGMRL
+1057 QSLNAGMRL

-1131 LFNVGLANSY
+1131 LFNVGLANTY

-1148 NGNVLFEN
+1148 NGNVLLEN

-1308 NDAGE
+1308 NEAGE

-1364 ENIVVNLVLKDVTLA
+1364 ENIFVNLVLKDVTLA

-1419 VTIDAWSASKAFGDS
+1419 VTIDAWSASKDFGDS
-1434 DPEFRFGVELAQ
+1434 DPEFRFGVEIAQ

-1465 NPVTDTTADGYAL
+1465 KPVTDTTADGYAL
-1478 FYAGGSIS
+1478 FYAGGSIT

-1503 LFDIDSNYSIVVQTT
+1503 LFDIDSNYSIIVQTT

-1573 FANGAQLS
+1573 FANGAKLS

-1586 ADLTDENYSAA
+1586 AELTDENYSAA
-1597 YKYAILLGGNLD
+1597 YKYAILLGGTLD

-1744 DGVYGIGFDVT
+1744 DGVYGIGFDVA

-1765 GNYANVAYN
+1765 GSYANVAYN

-1899 NANYDSPEKGIRSIV
+1899 NANYDSPEKGTRSIV
-1914 FDAFSLSGAQALNYR
+1914 FNAFSLSGAQALNYR

-1942 NGSAAKDTV
+1942 NGSSAKDTV

-1972 IIISAGIIALLK
+1972 IIISEGIIALLK

-2017 ADKFLITEESDSFTG
+2017 ADKFLIAEESDSFTG

-2050 KPEEFDIKRD
+2050 KPEEFVIKRD

-2074 VYNNRKGIKIVLKNM
+2074 VYNNRKGIKVVLKNM

-2132 GDTAQTIG
+2132 GDTAQTVG
-2140 LKLAGKAA
+2140 LKIAGKAA
-2148 NANAGTHSVRVSG
+2148 NANAGTHTVTVSG

-2170 VDVDALNTAYTDIGV
+2170 VDVDAINTAYTDIGV

-2242 FMLSLNGAE
+2242 FMLSLKGAE

-2290 SKVDDKYNKIN
+2290 SKVDDKYNKVN

-2422 IKARPVL
+2422 IEARPVL

-2467 QTKNGSYFID
+2467 QTKNGAYFID
-2477 KNVAIDKDGNVIAK
+2477 KNVAIDKDGNVVAK

-2533 TIVYEKPAEAEIA
+2533 PIVYEKPAEAEIA

-2553 TTDKYILKNDTASVE
+2553 TTDKYVLKNDTASVE

-2595 GETSKLVDAINYL
+2595 GETRKLANAINYL

-2826 STLPQAYAS
+2826 STLPQAYVS

-2982 LYVVSDYDYD
+2982 LYVVSDYDYNGI
-2992 AVDTI
+2992 DTI

-3005 AGIDTISARDND
+3005 AGIDTISSRDND
-3017 GQIRTIFDIAGTNAK
+3017 GQVRTIFDIAGTNAK

-3037 LEIVLPKLTGVSVG
+3037 LDIVLPKLTGVSVG
-3051 SDTQNEFSYSY
+3051 SDTQNEFSYAY

-3357 TKSLASSDGSSI
+3357 TKNLASSDGSSI

-3437 LSNTSTT
+3437 LSNTPTT

-3473 TDYVVN
+3473 TDYAVN

>member
-1 MYKNLRAHTRYES
+1 
-14 VHAHNTKPEVD
+14 
-25 IMRNGNKT
+25 MRNGNQS

-52 FAVAISVTPD
+52 FA
-62 GYFNSAKALNPDGDT
+62 F
-77 SGLVRVYQ
+77 
-85 KDAYLNTS
+85 
-93 TLVNPDD
+93 
-100 YALSAFKTDFESIMG
+100 ALSASVSQVASAYDVVEQEKADDATLGSPSAFFGDNGELTGMHFGYPGLSANTQTWTFTETYNTVVPSTGNHQIFKLKGDTTMYTHVGDANHWLWGVSNGMAAAEVHGAMNFNLSGFVAQMIQNDNVTVKATITANIGAREGTQSGGVNPYVNKLFYSAIAVPDGKQMTGGLSYDLRNNATDSGQDKTGFISG
-115 YGKNANNSKTEWSI
+115 YQDSDKKGAQDRTSNEVTLTKETPGLGFALGCGWKQQTNVFTGGQDHYVYMSNIRVTFTITFNGNFTDNASLRLGDNAAPVASSAYGIQNGYVQGTSGSGYAPYLTDAKNAP
-129 GDVTFNKY
+129 
-137 VFGMKNITYNSEKGK
+137 
-152 IKSQDSEE
+152 
-160 EDKTVGVY
+160 VY
-168 PLAGGGAKM
+168 
-177 SFYID
+177 Y
-182 AGLFGADSISAVLNV
+182 DSIKN
-197 VLPEYLQSLIS
+197 
-208 TNDEYSLQ
+208 
-216 FDAQIDVSK
+216 
-225 GDNLVNV
+225 
-232 SAQNYQRA
+232 
-240 RAKIATAPETLSA
+240 
-253 VDENHIQY
+253 
-261 TGANKAGDVKD
+261 
-272 SQYGYQSNTTS
+272 
-283 NGSWSGSTLSFTGI
+283 
-297 VANSANPYIYFCIG
+297 
-311 IGESDGT
+311 
-318 CTVSFRNLKFTN
+318 N
-330 VKLVREVKADSDS
+330 VKLDS
-343 IERVD
+343 IVD
-348 GAAPVNKA
+348 GA
-356 QFDNT
+356 
-361 VQDSFYPYN
+361 
-370 TNASTAG
+370 
-377 GWAVWHDNI
+377 
-386 TSQLSK
+386 
-392 KIDNVTYGNGKL
+392 GKM
-404 QSYTNSPI
+404 QSYTNASLGQI
-412 ATIGGQNY
+412 SADGANHSYYKFAQTEYVDMYNYSGESSVQSAIVKYGADAAKTIGVGDRLITGISSDGTLQ
-420 YKTSTVTYH
+420 TSET
-429 DTYNYLPGLM
+429 N
-439 GYIDSGDISQGF
+439 DSTHLQ
-451 TTETLKYVCECGYV
+451 
-465 YTGTSFDSLDN
+465 
-476 SYTCPNCGK
+476 
-485 SKSAF
+485 
-490 TKTINVPS
+490 
-498 KMAQD
+498 
-503 IDINYASGIKQVI
+503 YASGIKTVTVNETTFNI
-516 VGSKYREEDAD
+516 WDATDRAKTKAITVEND
-527 DTTGGTLAAVFNLYD
+527 DGV
-542 ANSYGENH
+542 
-550 GKGIYVEGQLV
+550 
-561 GWAVVTKTNR
+561 AVVVGYAKVNYINR
-571 AEVVV
+571 G
-576 KTYMY
+576 
-581 TNARVATQVMDYGFS
+581 RVAVMIYMIANGTVQTSVGDYGGIS
-596 SNRWNIEY
+596 SKSRIEF
-604 SGIDTTA
+604 SGIDTTS
-611 PDDNVNSGTNV
+611 PDDSVNSGTNV
-622 SLDKFVGAN
+622 SLDNYIKSSSS
-631 AQDLAWLRQNKIV
+631 DLAWFRQNKIV

-700 ALGEIS
+700 AYGEIS

-822 AMHAIVVNGMGDY
+822 AMYAIVVNGMGDY
-835 EGDSYIAGIANYITS
+835 EGDSYVAGIANYITS
-850 ASGTATTAVGN
+850 ASGAATTAVSN

-867 NGVDVNVAYAVEGGN
+867 NGVDVNVAYAVDEGGN
-882 GTFTFTIPAPATA
+882 GTFTFTIPTPPTA

-904 MFCGQYASINAID
+904 AFCGQYASINAID

-1038 MVTGDAL
+1038 MATGDAL
-1045 DGDAT
+1045 DGGAT

-1131 LFNVGLANSY
+1131 LFEVGLANTY

-1148 NGNVLFEN
+1148 NGNVLLEN

-1265 PSEAKLDSDGNPV
+1265 PSEAKLDSDGSPV

-1364 ENIVVNLVLKDVTLA
+1364 ENIFVNLVLKDVTLA

-1465 NPVTDTTADGYAL
+1465 KPVTDTTADGYAL

-1526 RIVKLDVSGQ
+1526 RKVKLDVSGQ
-1536 SSVFPFGTTVESEIG
+1536 SSVFPFGTTVESEIS
-1551 KIAPAYKIAAK
+1551 KIAPTYKIAAK

-1573 FANGAQLS
+1573 FANGAKLS

-1586 ADLTDENYSAA
+1586 AELTEEDYSAV
-1597 YKYAILLGGNLD
+1597 YKYAIVLGGTLD

-1649 FVWSENT
+1649 FVWGENT

-1691 GKRVLSISGAKLYNG
+1691 GKRILSISGAKLYNG

-1722 INPASIVVKPT
+1722 INPATIVVKPT

-1744 DGVYGIGFDVT
+1744 DGDYGIGFDVA

-1765 GNYANVAYN
+1765 GSYANVAYD
-1774 DILAQINGV
+1774 DIHDQINGV

-1843 TQKLAIEQKSIDLST
+1843 TQKLAIEQKSINLST

-1914 FDAFSLSGAQALNYR
+1914 FNTFSLSGAQALNYR

-1942 NGSAAKDTV
+1942 NGSAAKDIV

-1991 QYDNTKDLGVSSVSF
+1991 QYDNTKDLGVSDVSF

-2074 VYNNRKGIKIVLKNM
+2074 MYNNRKGIKIVLKNM

-2230 LKKFSYDASKVS
+2230 LKKFSYDANKVS

-2422 IKARPVL
+2422 IEARPVL

-2826 STLPQAYAS
+2826 STLPQAYVS

-2938 FAKDRTN
+2938 FANDRTN

-3017 GQIRTIFDIAGTNAK
+3017 GQVRTIFDIAGANAK

-3171 TAGGENRISYN
+3171 TAGGANRISYN

-3357 TKSLASSDGSSI
+3357 AKSLASSDGSSI

-3437 LSNTSTT
+3437 LSNTPTT
-3444 VTVALPESV
+3444 VTVAIPESV

>member
-1 MYKNLRAHTRYES
+1 
-14 VHAHNTKPEVD
+14 
-25 IMRNGNKT
+25 MRNGNKT

-52 FAVAISVTPD
+52 FAFALSKNNSQVASAYTVVEQEKDDDATLGSPSSFFGDNGELTGTHFGYPGLSADTQTWTFTETYNTVVPSTGNHQIFKLKGNTTMYTHVGDANHWLWGVKNGMAAAEVHGVMNFNLSGFVAQMIQNDNVTVKAKVTANIGAKEGDSTWLVSYVNNLFYSAVAVPAGKELTGGLSYDLRNNKSESGQDKTGFIAGYQNSDKKGAQDRTSNEVTLTKETPGLGFALGCGWRQQVGSYDHHVYMSNIRVTFTITFNNVTD
-62 GYFNSAKALNPDGDT
+62 GSGLNIGDNAAPVASSTYGIQNSYQQGT
-77 SGLVRVYQ
+77 SGSGYAPYLT
-85 KDAYLNTS
+85 DA
-93 TLVNPDD
+93 
-100 YALSAFKTDFESIMG
+100 
-115 YGKNANNSKTEWSI
+115 KNAP
-129 GDVTFNKY
+129 
-137 VFGMKNITYNSEKGK
+137 
-152 IKSQDSEE
+152 
-160 EDKTVGVY
+160 VY
-168 PLAGGGAKM
+168 
-177 SFYID
+177 Y
-182 AGLFGADSISAVLNV
+182 DSIKN
-197 VLPEYLQSLIS
+197 
-208 TNDEYSLQ
+208 
-216 FDAQIDVSK
+216 
-225 GDNLVNV
+225 
-232 SAQNYQRA
+232 
-240 RAKIATAPETLSA
+240 
-253 VDENHIQY
+253 
-261 TGANKAGDVKD
+261 
-272 SQYGYQSNTTS
+272 
-283 NGSWSGSTLSFTGI
+283 
-297 VANSANPYIYFCIG
+297 
-311 IGESDGT
+311 
-318 CTVSFRNLKFTN
+318 N
-330 VKLVREVKADSDS
+330 VKLDS
-343 IERVD
+343 IVD
-348 GAAPVNKA
+348 GA
-356 QFDNT
+356 
-361 VQDSFYPYN
+361 
-370 TNASTAG
+370 
-377 GWAVWHDNI
+377 
-386 TSQLSK
+386 
-392 KIDNVTYGNGKL
+392 GKM
-404 QSYTNSPI
+404 QSYTNASLGQI
-412 ATIGGQNY
+412 SADGANHSYYKFAQTEYVDMYNYSGESSIQSAILKYGADAAKTIGVGDRLITGISSDGTLQ
-420 YKTSTVTYH
+420 TSET
-429 DTYNYLPGLM
+429 N
-439 GYIDSGDISQGF
+439 DSTHLQ
-451 TTETLKYVCECGYV
+451 
-465 YTGTSFDSLDN
+465 
-476 SYTCPNCGK
+476 
-485 SKSAF
+485 
-490 TKTINVPS
+490 
-498 KMAQD
+498 
-503 IDINYASGIKQVI
+503 YASGIKTVTVNETTFNI
-516 VGSKYREEDAD
+516 WDATDRAKTKAITVEND
-527 DTTGGTLAAVFNLYD
+527 DG
-542 ANSYGENH
+542 
-550 GKGIYVEGQLV
+550 
-561 GWAVVTKTNR
+561 VT
-571 AEVVV
+571 VVV
-576 KTYMY
+576 GYAKVNYI
-581 TNARVATQVMDYGFS
+581 NRGRVAVMIYMIANGTVQTSVGDYGGIS
-596 SNRWNIEY
+596 SKSRIEF
-604 SGIDTTA
+604 SGIDTTS
-611 PDDNVNSGTNV
+611 PDDSVNGGTNV
-622 SLDKFVGAN
+622 SLDNYIKSSSS
-631 AQDLAWLRQNKIV
+631 DLAWFRQNKIV

-654 DTAAGYSPYIWFYT
+654 DTAAGYSPYLWFYT

-700 ALGEIS
+700 AYGEIS

-717 KAYGGGEQGNP
+717 KAYGGADQGNP

-850 ASGTATTAVGN
+850 ASGTATTAVSN

-867 NGVDVNVAYAVEGGN
+867 NGVDVNVAYAVDEGGN
-882 GTFTFTIPAPATA
+882 GTFTFTIPTPATA

-1038 MVTGDAL
+1038 MATGDAL

-1148 NGNVLFEN
+1148 NGNVLLEN

-1172 YITASGYETLRVTLD
+1172 YITASGYETLQVTLD

-1364 ENIVVNLVLKDVTLA
+1364 ENIFVNLVLKDVTLA

-1465 NPVTDTTADGYAL
+1465 KPVTDTTADGYAL

-1536 SSVFPFGTTVESEIG
+1536 SSVFPFGTTVESEIS

-1573 FANGAQLS
+1573 FANGAKLS

-1586 ADLTDENYSAA
+1586 AELTEEEDYSAV
-1597 YKYAILLGGNLD
+1597 YKYAIVLGGTLD

-1649 FVWSENT
+1649 FVWGENT

-1722 INPASIVVKPT
+1722 INPATIVVKPT

-1744 DGVYGIGFDVT
+1744 DGVYGIGFDVA

-1765 GNYANVAYN
+1765 GSYANVAYD

-1914 FDAFSLSGAQALNYR
+1914 FDTFSLSGAQALNYR

-1942 NGSAAKDTV
+1942 NGSSAKDTV

-2074 VYNNRKGIKIVLKNM
+2074 MYNNRKGIKIVLKNM

-2205 TSNVVV
+2205 TSNVVA

-2357 GHSDLLEVVASG
+2357 GHSDLLEVVAIG

-2422 IKARPVL
+2422 IEARPVL

-2467 QTKNGSYFID
+2467 QTKNGAYFID

-2826 STLPQAYAS
+2826 STLPQAYVS

-3017 GQIRTIFDIAGTNAK
+3017 GQVRTIFDIAGANAK

-3192 NADFTLTYQVLKDG
+3192 DADFTLTYQVLKDG

-3260 LSSDGYAM
+3260 FSSDGYAM

-3357 TKSLASSDGSSI
+3357 AKSLASSDGSSI

-3437 LSNTSTT
+3437 LSNTPTT

>member
-1 MYKNLRAHTRYES
+1 
-14 VHAHNTKPEVD
+14 
-25 IMRNGNKT
+25 MRNGNQS

-52 FAVAISVTPD
+52 FA
-62 GYFNSAKALNPDGDT
+62 F
-77 SGLVRVYQ
+77 
-85 KDAYLNTS
+85 
-93 TLVNPDD
+93 
-100 YALSAFKTDFESIMG
+100 ALSASVSQVASAYDVVEQEKDDDATLGSPSAFFGDNGELTGMHFGYPGLSANTQTWTFTETYNTVVPSTGNHQIFKLKGNTKMYTHVGDANHWLWGVSNGMAAAEVHGVMNFNLSGFVAQMIQNDNVTVKAKVTANIGAKEGDSTWLVSYVNNLFYSAVAVPAGKELTGGLSYDLRNNKSESGQDKTGFIAGYQNSDKKGAQDRTSNEVTLTKETPGLGFALGCGWRQQVGSYDHHVYMSNIRVTFTITFNNVTDGSGLNIGDNAAPVASSTYGIQNSYQQGTSGSG
-115 YGKNANNSKTEWSI
+115 YAPYLTDAKNAP
-129 GDVTFNKY
+129 
-137 VFGMKNITYNSEKGK
+137 
-152 IKSQDSEE
+152 
-160 EDKTVGVY
+160 VY
-168 PLAGGGAKM
+168 
-177 SFYID
+177 Y
-182 AGLFGADSISAVLNV
+182 DSIKN
-197 VLPEYLQSLIS
+197 
-208 TNDEYSLQ
+208 
-216 FDAQIDVSK
+216 
-225 GDNLVNV
+225 
-232 SAQNYQRA
+232 
-240 RAKIATAPETLSA
+240 
-253 VDENHIQY
+253 
-261 TGANKAGDVKD
+261 
-272 SQYGYQSNTTS
+272 
-283 NGSWSGSTLSFTGI
+283 
-297 VANSANPYIYFCIG
+297 
-311 IGESDGT
+311 
-318 CTVSFRNLKFTN
+318 N
-330 VKLVREVKADSDS
+330 VKLDS
-343 IERVD
+343 IVD
-348 GAAPVNKA
+348 GA
-356 QFDNT
+356 
-361 VQDSFYPYN
+361 
-370 TNASTAG
+370 
-377 GWAVWHDNI
+377 
-386 TSQLSK
+386 
-392 KIDNVTYGNGKL
+392 GKM
-404 QSYTNSPI
+404 QSYTNASLGQI
-412 ATIGGQNY
+412 SADGANHSYYKFAQTEYVDMYNYSGESSIQSAILKYGADAAKTIGVGDRLITGISSDGTLQ
-420 YKTSTVTYH
+420 TSET
-429 DTYNYLPGLM
+429 N
-439 GYIDSGDISQGF
+439 DSTHLQ
-451 TTETLKYVCECGYV
+451 
-465 YTGTSFDSLDN
+465 
-476 SYTCPNCGK
+476 
-485 SKSAF
+485 
-490 TKTINVPS
+490 
-498 KMAQD
+498 
-503 IDINYASGIKQVI
+503 YASGIKTVTVNETTFNI
-516 VGSKYREEDAD
+516 WDATDRAKTKAITVEND
-527 DTTGGTLAAVFNLYD
+527 DG
-542 ANSYGENH
+542 
-550 GKGIYVEGQLV
+550 
-561 GWAVVTKTNR
+561 VT
-571 AEVVV
+571 VVV
-576 KTYMY
+576 GYAKVNYI
-581 TNARVATQVMDYGFS
+581 NRGRVAVMIYMIANGTVQTSAEDYGGNS
-596 SNRWNIEY
+596 SKSRIEF
-604 SGIDTTA
+604 SGIDTTS
-611 PDDNVNSGTNV
+611 PDDSVNGGTNV
-622 SLDKFVGAN
+622 SLDNYIKSSSS
-631 AQDLAWLRQNKIV
+631 DLAWFRQNKIV

-654 DTAAGYSPYIWFYT
+654 DTAAGYSPYLWFYT

-700 ALGEIS
+700 AYGEIS

-717 KAYGGGEQGNP
+717 KAYGGADQGNP

-835 EGDSYIAGIANYITS
+835 EGDSYVASIENYITS
-850 ASGTATTAVGN
+850 ASGAATTAVGN

-882 GTFTFTIPAPATA
+882 GTFTFTIPTPATA

-958 ENYELPSSRNWFTTS
+958 ENYELPSLRNWFTTS

-1016 NVENN
+1016 NVENS

-1038 MVTGDAL
+1038 MATGDAL

-1148 NGNVLFEN
+1148 NGNVLLEN

-1194 LEKSNR
+1194 LEKSNK

-1242 VYRFVDSD
+1242 VYRFVDID
-1250 NNLLYENNEGGTTTD
+1250 NKLLYENNEGGTTTD

-1364 ENIVVNLVLKDVTLA
+1364 ENIFVNLVLKDVTLA

-1465 NPVTDTTADGYAL
+1465 NPVTDITADGYAL

-1573 FANGAQLS
+1573 FANGAKLS

-1586 ADLTDENYSAA
+1586 AELTEEEDYSAV
-1597 YKYAILLGGNLD
+1597 YKYAIVLGGTLD

-1649 FVWSENT
+1649 FVWGENT

-1722 INPASIVVKPT
+1722 INPATIVVKPT

-1744 DGVYGIGFDVT
+1744 DGVYGIGFDVA

-1765 GNYANVAYN
+1765 GSYANVAYD

-1876 NGANLYDL
+1876 NGTNLYDL

-1972 IIISAGIIALLK
+1972 IIISAGVIALLK

-2074 VYNNRKGIKIVLKNM
+2074 MYNNRKGIKIVLKNM

-2148 NANAGTHSVRVSG
+2148 NANAGTHTVTVSG

-2205 TSNVVV
+2205 TSNVVA

-2422 IKARPVL
+2422 IEARPVL

-2467 QTKNGSYFID
+2467 QTKNGAYFID

-2826 STLPQAYAS
+2826 STLPQAYVS

-3017 GQIRTIFDIAGTNAK
+3017 GQVRTIFDIAGANAK

-3192 NADFTLTYQVLKDG
+3192 DADFTLTYQVLKDG

-3260 LSSDGYAM
+3260 FSSDGYAM

-3357 TKSLASSDGSSI
+3357 AKSLASSDGSSI

-3437 LSNTSTT
+3437 LSNTPTT

>member
-1 MYKNLRAHTRYES
+1 
-14 VHAHNTKPEVD
+14 
-25 IMRNGNKT
+25 MRNGNKT

-52 FAVAISVTPD
+52 FAVA
-62 GYFNSAKALNPDGDT
+62 L
-77 SGLVRVYQ
+77 
-85 KDAYLNTS
+85 
-93 TLVNPDD
+93 
-100 YALSAFKTDFESIMG
+100 
-115 YGKNANNSKTEWSI
+115 
-129 GDVTFNKY
+129 
-137 VFGMKNITYNSEKGK
+137 
-152 IKSQDSEE
+152 
-160 EDKTVGVY
+160 
-168 PLAGGGAKM
+168 
-177 SFYID
+177 
-182 AGLFGADSISAVLNV
+182 
-197 VLPEYLQSLIS
+197 
-208 TNDEYSLQ
+208 TND
-216 FDAQIDVSK
+216 AI
-225 GDNLVNV
+225 GG
-232 SAQNYQRA
+232 
-240 RAKIATAPETLSA
+240 IATAAESEKDGDATFGAGVSILGDHGELTGVDFGYPGIGTQTTWTYTETFNTVVSSTTNIQVYKETGDTKMFIEEGASGTWQYGVSNAYKAAQCHGVINFGTSKFIDQMIQNDNVVVTASITFSLGALSSNFNNKFYSAVVGPEALTAQKSYNLREKDGDSNYTYNYKNSSKEAAEPFTTDAVTLSPGKSNLALATGLGWSIRA
-253 VDENHIQY
+253 VPPYTPRRGLEIKNIQIKY
-261 TGANKAGDVKD
+261 TITFNNVTDSSGLNIGDNAAPIA
-272 SQYGYQSNTTS
+272 SSTYGIQNSYQQGT
-283 NGSWSGSTLSFTGI
+283 SGSGY
-297 VANSANPYIYFCIG
+297 APYLTDAKNAPVYYDSIK
-311 IGESDGT
+311 
-318 CTVSFRNLKFTN
+318 NN
-330 VKLVREVKADSDS
+330 VKLDS
-343 IERVD
+343 IVD
-348 GAAPVNKA
+348 GE
-356 QFDNT
+356 
-361 VQDSFYPYN
+361 
-370 TNASTAG
+370 
-377 GWAVWHDNI
+377 
-386 TSQLSK
+386 
-392 KIDNVTYGNGKL
+392 GKM
-404 QSYTNSPI
+404 QSYTNASLGQI
-412 ATIGGQNY
+412 SADGANHSYYKFAQTEYVDMYNYSGESSIQSAILKYGADAAKTIGVGDRLITGISSDGTLQ
-420 YKTSTVTYH
+420 TSET
-429 DTYNYLPGLM
+429 N
-439 GYIDSGDISQGF
+439 DSTHLQ
-451 TTETLKYVCECGYV
+451 
-465 YTGTSFDSLDN
+465 
-476 SYTCPNCGK
+476 
-485 SKSAF
+485 
-490 TKTINVPS
+490 
-498 KMAQD
+498 
-503 IDINYASGIKQVI
+503 YASGIKTVTVNETTFNI
-516 VGSKYREEDAD
+516 WDATDRAKTKAITVEND
-527 DTTGGTLAAVFNLYD
+527 DGV
-542 ANSYGENH
+542 
-550 GKGIYVEGQLV
+550 
-561 GWAVVTKTNR
+561 AVVVGYAKVNYINR
-571 AEVVV
+571 G
-576 KTYMY
+576 
-581 TNARVATQVMDYGFS
+581 RVAVMIYMIANGTVQTSVGDYGGI
-596 SNRWNIEY
+596 SNKSRIEF
-604 SGIDTTA
+604 SGIDTTS
-611 PDDNVNSGTNV
+611 PDDSVNGGTNV
-622 SLDKFVGAN
+622 SLDNYIKSSSS
-631 AQDLAWLRQNKIV
+631 DLAWFRQNKIV
-644 ADGSININED
+644 ADGSINVNED
-654 DTAAGYSPYIWFYT
+654 DTAAGYSPYLWFYT
-668 VNREDSLAELNNIA
+668 VNRADSLADLNGIA
-682 ITQFAD
+682 VTQFAD
-688 YAAVKAAGINPI
+688 YNAVKAAGINPI

-835 EGDSYIAGIANYITS
+835 EGDSYVAGIANYIS
-850 ASGTATTAVGN
+850 SVSGAATTAVSN

-1162 WSGISNENAQ
+1162 WNGINNENAQ

-1349 LDFDVTGIDKAQMAS
+1349 LDFDVTGIDKAQMES
-1364 ENIVVNLVLKDVTLA
+1364 ENIFVNLVLKDVTLA

-1419 VTIDAWSASKAFGDS
+1419 VTIDAWSASKFFGDS

-1465 NPVTDTTADGYAL
+1465 KPVTDTTADGYAL

-1503 LFDIDSNYSIVVQTT
+1503 LFDIDSNYSIIVQTT

-1581 LGAQI
+1581 LGAKI
-1586 ADLTDENYSAA
+1586 AELTEEDYSAV
-1597 YKYAILLGGNLD
+1597 YKYAIVLGGTLD

-1649 FVWSENT
+1649 FVWGENT

-1744 DGVYGIGFDVT
+1744 DGVYGIGFDVA

-1765 GNYANVAYN
+1765 GSYANVAYD

-1783 FVRAIFDKNGNRLSF
+1783 FVRAIFDKKGNRLSF

-1914 FDAFSLSGAQALNYR
+1914 FDTFSLSGAQALNYR

-1942 NGSAAKDTV
+1942 NGSAANDTV

-2115 KTDVDM
+2115 QTDVDM

-2211 DNVNGTFT
+2211 NNVNGTFT

-2422 IKARPVL
+2422 IEARPVL

-2630 DTDAFEKTYDGTD
+2630 DTNAFEKTYDGTD

-2826 STLPQAYAS
+2826 STLPQAYVS

-3005 AGIDTISARDND
+3005 AGIDTISSRDND
-3017 GQIRTIFDIAGTNAK
+3017 GQVRTIFDIAGTNAK

-3037 LEIVLPKLTGVSVG
+3037 LDIVLPKLTGVSVG

-3118 GQFVARK
+3118 GKFVARK

-3192 NADFTLTYQVLKDG
+3192 NADFTLTHQVLKDG

-3437 LSNTSTT
+3437 LSNTPTT

-3498 NHQSLDAWKIYVIVA
+3498 NHQSLDAWKICVIVA

>member
-1 MYKNLRAHTRYES
+1 
-14 VHAHNTKPEVD
+14 
-25 IMRNGNKT
+25 MRNGNQS

-52 FAVAISVTPD
+52 FA
-62 GYFNSAKALNPDGDT
+62 F
-77 SGLVRVYQ
+77 
-85 KDAYLNTS
+85 
-93 TLVNPDD
+93 
-100 YALSAFKTDFESIMG
+100 ALSASVSQVASAYDVVEQEKDDDATLGSPSAFFGDNGELTGMHFGYPGLSANTQTWTFTETYNTVVPSTGNHQIFKLKGNTKMYTHVGDANHWLWGVSNGMAAAEVHGAMNFNLSGFVAQMIQNDNVTVKAKVTANIGAKEGNSTPLISYVNNLFYSAVAVPAGKELTGGLSYDLRNNKSESGQDKTGFIAGYQNSDKKGAQDRTSNEVTLTKETPGLGFALGCGWGQQAGSYDHHVYMSNIRVTFTITFNNVTDGSGLNIGDNAAPVASSTYGIQNSYQQGTSGSG
-115 YGKNANNSKTEWSI
+115 YAPYLTDAKNAP
-129 GDVTFNKY
+129 
-137 VFGMKNITYNSEKGK
+137 
-152 IKSQDSEE
+152 
-160 EDKTVGVY
+160 VY
-168 PLAGGGAKM
+168 
-177 SFYID
+177 Y
-182 AGLFGADSISAVLNV
+182 DSIKN
-197 VLPEYLQSLIS
+197 
-208 TNDEYSLQ
+208 
-216 FDAQIDVSK
+216 
-225 GDNLVNV
+225 
-232 SAQNYQRA
+232 
-240 RAKIATAPETLSA
+240 
-253 VDENHIQY
+253 
-261 TGANKAGDVKD
+261 
-272 SQYGYQSNTTS
+272 
-283 NGSWSGSTLSFTGI
+283 
-297 VANSANPYIYFCIG
+297 
-311 IGESDGT
+311 
-318 CTVSFRNLKFTN
+318 N
-330 VKLVREVKADSDS
+330 VKLDS
-343 IERVD
+343 IVD
-348 GAAPVNKA
+348 GA
-356 QFDNT
+356 
-361 VQDSFYPYN
+361 
-370 TNASTAG
+370 
-377 GWAVWHDNI
+377 
-386 TSQLSK
+386 
-392 KIDNVTYGNGKL
+392 GKM
-404 QSYTNSPI
+404 QSYTNASLGQI
-412 ATIGGQNY
+412 SADGANHSYYKFAQTEYVDMYNYSGESSIQSAILKYGADAAKTIGVGDRLITGISSDGTLQ
-420 YKTSTVTYH
+420 TSET
-429 DTYNYLPGLM
+429 N
-439 GYIDSGDISQGF
+439 DSTHLQ
-451 TTETLKYVCECGYV
+451 
-465 YTGTSFDSLDN
+465 
-476 SYTCPNCGK
+476 
-485 SKSAF
+485 
-490 TKTINVPS
+490 
-498 KMAQD
+498 
-503 IDINYASGIKQVI
+503 YASGIKTVTVNETTFNI
-516 VGSKYREEDAD
+516 WDATDRAKTKAITVEND
-527 DTTGGTLAAVFNLYD
+527 DGV
-542 ANSYGENH
+542 
-550 GKGIYVEGQLV
+550 
-561 GWAVVTKTNR
+561 AVVVGYAKVNYINR
-571 AEVVV
+571 G
-576 KTYMY
+576 
-581 TNARVATQVMDYGFS
+581 RVAVMIYMIANGTVQTSAEDYGGNS
-596 SNRWNIEY
+596 SKSRIEF
-604 SGIDTTA
+604 SGIDTTS
-611 PDDNVNSGTNV
+611 PDDSVNGGTNV
-622 SLDKFVGAN
+622 SLDNYIKSSSS
-631 AQDLAWLRQNKIV
+631 DLAWLRQNKIT
-644 ADGSININED
+644 ADGSIEIRED

-668 VNREDSLAELNNIA
+668 VNRADSLAELNNIA

-700 ALGEIS
+700 AYGEIS

-717 KAYGGGEQGNP
+717 KAYGGADQGNP

-822 AMHAIVVNGMGDY
+822 AMNAIVVNGMGDY
-835 EGDSYIAGIANYITS
+835 EGDSYVAGIANYITS
-850 ASGTATTAVGN
+850 ASGAATTAVSN

-882 GTFTFTIPAPATA
+882 GTFTFTIPTPATA

-958 ENYELPSSRNWFTTS
+958 ENYELPSLRNWFTTS

-1038 MVTGDAL
+1038 MATGDAL

-1148 NGNVLFEN
+1148 NGNVLLEN

-1194 LEKSNR
+1194 LEKSNK

-1364 ENIVVNLVLKDVTLA
+1364 ENIFVNLVLKDVTLA

-1419 VTIDAWSASKAFGDS
+1419 VTIDAWSASKFFGDS

-1526 RIVKLDVSGQ
+1526 RKVKLDVSGQ

-1551 KIAPAYKIAAK
+1551 KIAPTYKIAAK

-1573 FANGAQLS
+1573 FANGAKLS

-1586 ADLTDENYSAA
+1586 AELTEEDYSAV
-1597 YKYAILLGGNLD
+1597 YKYAIVLGGTLD

-1631 NAIVVKVKDGVN
+1631 NAIVIKVKDGVN

-1649 FVWSENT
+1649 FVWGENT

-1677 KWSVDVANGTILDA
+1677 KWSVDVANDTILDA
-1691 GKRVLSISGAKLYNG
+1691 GKRILSISGAKLYNG

-1722 INPASIVVKPT
+1722 INPATIVVKPT

-1744 DGVYGIGFDVT
+1744 DGVYGIGFDVA

-1765 GNYANVAYN
+1765 GSYANVAYD

-1833 NFKVEAAVDS
+1833 NFKVETAVDS

-1914 FDAFSLSGAQALNYR
+1914 FDTFSLSGAQALNYR

-1942 NGSAAKDTV
+1942 NGSAAKEIV

-1991 QYDNTKDLGVSSVSF
+1991 QYDNTKDLGVSDVSF

-2074 VYNNRKGIKIVLKNM
+2074 MYNNRKGIKIVLKNM

-2115 KTDVDM
+2115 QTDVDM

-2132 GDTAQTIG
+2132 GDTAQTVG

-2422 IKARPVL
+2422 IEARPVL

-2467 QTKNGSYFID
+2467 QTKNGAYFID

-2785 ASNATLL
+2785 ASNVTLL

-2826 STLPQAYAS
+2826 STLPQAYVS

-2878 TSKVSVVKKNLYV
+2878 TSQVSVVKKNLYV

-3005 AGIDTISARDND
+3005 AGIDTISSRDND

-3037 LEIVLPKLTGVSVG
+3037 LDIVLPKLTGVSVG

-3357 TKSLASSDGSSI
+3357 AKSLASSDGSSI

-3437 LSNTSTT
+3437 LSNTPTT

>member
-1 MYKNLRAHTRYES
+1 
-14 VHAHNTKPEVD
+14 
-25 IMRNGNKT
+25 MRNGNKT

-52 FAVAISVTPD
+52 FAVALS
-62 GYFNSAKALNPDGDT
+62 N
-77 SGLVRVYQ
+77 
-85 KDAYLNTS
+85 DA
-93 TLVNPDD
+93 
-100 YALSAFKTDFESIMG
+100 
-115 YGKNANNSKTEWSI
+115 I
-129 GDVTFNKY
+129 G
-137 VFGMKNITYNSEKGK
+137 G
-152 IKSQDSEE
+152 
-160 EDKTVGVY
+160 
-168 PLAGGGAKM
+168 
-177 SFYID
+177 
-182 AGLFGADSISAVLNV
+182 
-197 VLPEYLQSLIS
+197 
-208 TNDEYSLQ
+208 
-216 FDAQIDVSK
+216 
-225 GDNLVNV
+225 
-232 SAQNYQRA
+232 
-240 RAKIATAPETLSA
+240 IATAAESEKDGDATFGAGVSILGDHGELTGVDFGYPGIGTQTTWTYTETFNTVVSSTTNIQVYKETGDTKMFIEEGASGTWQFGVSNAAKAAQCHGVINFGASKFIDQMIQNDNVVVTASITFSMGALSSNFNNKFYSAVVGPEALTAQKSYNLREKDGDSNYIYNYKNSSKEAAETFTTDAVTLSPGKNNLA
-253 VDENHIQY
+253 LATGLGWAQRWAPPYTPRRGLEIKNIQIKY
-261 TGANKAGDVKD
+261 TITFNNVTDSSSLNIGDNAAPVA
-272 SQYGYQSNTTS
+272 SSTYGIQNSYQQGT
-283 NGSWSGSTLSFTGI
+283 SGSGY
-297 VANSANPYIYFCIG
+297 APYLTDAKNAPVYYDSIK
-311 IGESDGT
+311 
-318 CTVSFRNLKFTN
+318 NN
-330 VKLVREVKADSDS
+330 VKLDS
-343 IERVD
+343 I
-348 GAAPVNKA
+348 VN
-356 QFDNT
+356 
-361 VQDSFYPYN
+361 
-370 TNASTAG
+370 G
-377 GWAVWHDNI
+377 E
-386 TSQLSK
+386 
-392 KIDNVTYGNGKL
+392 GKM
-404 QSYTNSPI
+404 QSYTNASLGQI
-412 ATIGGQNY
+412 SADGANHSYYKFAQTEYVDMYNYSGESSIQSAILKYGADAAKTIGVGDRLITGISSDGTLQ
-420 YKTSTVTYH
+420 TS
-429 DTYNYLPGLM
+429 
-439 GYIDSGDISQGF
+439 
-451 TTETLKYVCECGYV
+451 ETN
-465 YTGTSFDSLDN
+465 N
-476 SYTCPNCGK
+476 STHL
-485 SKSAF
+485 
-490 TKTINVPS
+490 
-498 KMAQD
+498 Q
-503 IDINYASGIKQVI
+503 YASGIKTVTVNETTFNI
-516 VGSKYREEDAD
+516 WDATDRAKTKAITVEND
-527 DTTGGTLAAVFNLYD
+527 DGV
-542 ANSYGENH
+542 
-550 GKGIYVEGQLV
+550 
-561 GWAVVTKTNR
+561 AVVVGYAKVNYINR
-571 AEVVV
+571 G
-576 KTYMY
+576 
-581 TNARVATQVMDYGFS
+581 RVAVMIYMIANGTVQTSVGDYGGIS
-596 SNRWNIEY
+596 SKSRIEF
-604 SGIDTTA
+604 SGIDTTS
-611 PDDNVNSGTNV
+611 PDDSVNSGTNV
-622 SLDKFVGAN
+622 SLDNYIKSSSS
-631 AQDLAWLRQNKIV
+631 DLPWFRQNKIV
-644 ADGSININED
+644 ADGSINVNED

-668 VNREDSLAELNNIA
+668 VNRADSLAALNNIA

-688 YAAVKAAGINPI
+688 YAAVKVAGINPI
-700 ALGEIS
+700 AYGEIS

-728 ASITDNVTGHGY
+728 TSITDNVTGHGY

-835 EGDSYIAGIANYITS
+835 EGDSYVAGIANYIS
-850 ASGTATTAVGN
+850 SVSGAATTAVSN

-867 NGVDVNVAYAVEGGN
+867 NGVDVNVAYAVDEGGN
-882 GTFTFTIPAPATA
+882 GTFTFTIPTPATA

-1021 YKSAIDIQ
+1021 YKSAIDVQ

-1038 MVTGDAL
+1038 MATGDAL

-1148 NGNVLFEN
+1148 NGNVLLEN

-1232 SGYEGAKSSF
+1232 SGYESAKSSF

-1364 ENIVVNLVLKDVTLA
+1364 ENIFVNLVLKDVTLA

-1446 FAGLYKSAN
+1446 FAGLFKSAN

-1465 NPVTDTTADGYAL
+1465 KPVTDTTADGYAL

-1586 ADLTDENYSAA
+1586 AELTDENYSAA

-1649 FVWSENT
+1649 FVWGENT

-1722 INPASIVVKPT
+1722 INPATIVVKPT

-1744 DGVYGIGFDVT
+1744 DGVYGIGFDVA

-1765 GNYANVAYN
+1765 GSYANVAYN
-1774 DILAQINGV
+1774 DILAKINGV

-1914 FDAFSLSGAQALNYR
+1914 FDTFSLSGAQALNYR

-1991 QYDNTKDLGVSSVSF
+1991 QYDNTKDLGVSDVSF

-2074 VYNNRKGIKIVLKNM
+2074 MYNNRKGIKIVLKNM

-2422 IKARPVL
+2422 IEARPVL

-2553 TTDKYILKNDTASVE
+2553 TTDKYVLKNDTASVE

-2582 DGVDAYLIASDYA
+2582 DGVDAYLISSDYA

-2643 IFFGQVGVDFNF
+2643 IFFGQVGVDFNY

-2826 STLPQAYAS
+2826 STLPQAYVS

-3005 AGIDTISARDND
+3005 AGIDTISTRDND
-3017 GQIRTIFDIAGTNAK
+3017 GQVRTIFDIAGTNAK

-3037 LEIVLPKLTGVSVG
+3037 LDIVLPKLTGVSVG

-3295 EVAMASASNAPAIAI
+3295 EVAMAIASNAPAIAI

-3437 LSNTSTT
+3437 LSNTPTT

>member
-1 MYKNLRAHTRYES
+1 
-14 VHAHNTKPEVD
+14 
-25 IMRNGNKT
+25 MRNGNKT

-52 FAVAISVTPD
+52 FAVA
-62 GYFNSAKALNPDGDT
+62 L
-77 SGLVRVYQ
+77 
-85 KDAYLNTS
+85 
-93 TLVNPDD
+93 
-100 YALSAFKTDFESIMG
+100 
-115 YGKNANNSKTEWSI
+115 
-129 GDVTFNKY
+129 
-137 VFGMKNITYNSEKGK
+137 
-152 IKSQDSEE
+152 
-160 EDKTVGVY
+160 
-168 PLAGGGAKM
+168 
-177 SFYID
+177 
-182 AGLFGADSISAVLNV
+182 
-197 VLPEYLQSLIS
+197 
-208 TNDEYSLQ
+208 TND
-216 FDAQIDVSK
+216 AI
-225 GDNLVNV
+225 GG
-232 SAQNYQRA
+232 
-240 RAKIATAPETLSA
+240 IATAAESEKEGDATFGAGVSILGDHGELTGVDFGYPGIGTQTTWTYTETFNTIVSSTTNIQVYKETGDTKMFIEEGASGTWQFGVSNAAKAAQCHGVINFGTSKFIDQMIQNDNVVVTASVTFSLGALSSNFNNKFYSAVVGPESLTAQKSYYLRKDGDSNYTYNYKNSSKEAAETFTTDAVTLSPGKNNLA
-253 VDENHIQY
+253 LATGLGWAQRIAPPYTPKRGLEIKNIQIKY
-261 TGANKAGDVKD
+261 TITFNNVTDSSSLNIGDNAAPVA
-272 SQYGYQSNTTS
+272 SSTYGIQNSYQQGT
-283 NGSWSGSTLSFTGI
+283 SGSGY
-297 VANSANPYIYFCIG
+297 APYLTDAKNAPVYYDSIK
-311 IGESDGT
+311 
-318 CTVSFRNLKFTN
+318 NN
-330 VKLVREVKADSDS
+330 VKLDS
-343 IERVD
+343 IVD
-348 GAAPVNKA
+348 GA
-356 QFDNT
+356 
-361 VQDSFYPYN
+361 
-370 TNASTAG
+370 
-377 GWAVWHDNI
+377 
-386 TSQLSK
+386 
-392 KIDNVTYGNGKL
+392 GKM
-404 QSYTNSPI
+404 QSYTNASLGQI
-412 ATIGGQNY
+412 SADGANHSYYKFAQTEYVDMYNYSGESSIQSAILKYGADAAKTIGVGDRLITGISSDGTLQ
-420 YKTSTVTYH
+420 TSET
-429 DTYNYLPGLM
+429 N
-439 GYIDSGDISQGF
+439 DSTHLQ
-451 TTETLKYVCECGYV
+451 
-465 YTGTSFDSLDN
+465 
-476 SYTCPNCGK
+476 
-485 SKSAF
+485 
-490 TKTINVPS
+490 
-498 KMAQD
+498 
-503 IDINYASGIKQVI
+503 YASGIKTVTVNETTFNI
-516 VGSKYREEDAD
+516 WDATDRAKTKAITVEND
-527 DTTGGTLAAVFNLYD
+527 DGV
-542 ANSYGENH
+542 
-550 GKGIYVEGQLV
+550 
-561 GWAVVTKTNR
+561 AVVVGYAKVNYINR
-571 AEVVV
+571 G
-576 KTYMY
+576 
-581 TNARVATQVMDYGFS
+581 RVAVMIYMIANGTVQTSVGDYGGI
-596 SNRWNIEY
+596 SNKSRIEF
-604 SGIDTTA
+604 SGIDTTS
-611 PDDNVNSGTNV
+611 PDDSVNGGTNV
-622 SLDKFVGAN
+622 SLDNYIKSSSS
-631 AQDLAWLRQNKIV
+631 DLAWFRQNKIV
-644 ADGSININED
+644 ADGSINVNED

-668 VNREDSLAELNNIA
+668 VNRADSLAKLNGIA
-682 ITQFAD
+682 VTQFAD
-688 YAAVKAAGINPI
+688 YNAVKAAGINPI

-835 EGDSYIAGIANYITS
+835 EGDSYVAGIVDYITS
-850 ASGTATTAVGN
+850 VSGAATTAVSN

-882 GTFTFTIPAPATA
+882 GTFTFTIPTPATA

-1364 ENIVVNLVLKDVTLA
+1364 ENIFVNLVLKDVTLA

-1536 SSVFPFGTTVESEIG
+1536 SSVFPFGTTVESEIS

-1586 ADLTDENYSAA
+1586 AELTDENYSAA

-1712 AVFVEPVTVT
+1712 ALFVEPVTVT
-1722 INPASIVVKPT
+1722 INPATIVVKPT

-1744 DGVYGIGFDVT
+1744 DGVYGIGFDVA

-1765 GNYANVAYN
+1765 GSYANVAYN
-1774 DILAQINGV
+1774 DILAQIDGV

-1914 FDAFSLSGAQALNYR
+1914 FDTFSLSGAQALNYR

-1942 NGSAAKDTV
+1942 NGSAANDTV
-1951 AIDDSTF
+1951 AIDDNTF

-2115 KTDVDM
+2115 QTDVDM

-2211 DNVNGTFT
+2211 NNVNGTFT

-2422 IKARPVL
+2422 IEARPVL

-2826 STLPQAYAS
+2826 STLPQAYVS

-2870 SVSEANGT
+2870 SVSEATGT

-3005 AGIDTISARDND
+3005 AGIDTISSRDND
-3017 GQIRTIFDIAGTNAK
+3017 GQVRTIFDIAGTNAK

-3037 LEIVLPKLTGVSVG
+3037 LDIVLPKLTGVSVG

-3437 LSNTSTT
+3437 LSNTPTT
-3444 VTVALPESV
+3444 VTVALPESI

>member
-1 MYKNLRAHTRYES
+1 
-14 VHAHNTKPEVD
+14 
-25 IMRNGNKT
+25 MRNGNKT

-52 FAVAISVTPD
+52 FAVALS
-62 GYFNSAKALNPDGDT
+62 N
-77 SGLVRVYQ
+77 
-85 KDAYLNTS
+85 DA
-93 TLVNPDD
+93 
-100 YALSAFKTDFESIMG
+100 
-115 YGKNANNSKTEWSI
+115 I
-129 GDVTFNKY
+129 G
-137 VFGMKNITYNSEKGK
+137 G
-152 IKSQDSEE
+152 
-160 EDKTVGVY
+160 
-168 PLAGGGAKM
+168 
-177 SFYID
+177 
-182 AGLFGADSISAVLNV
+182 
-197 VLPEYLQSLIS
+197 
-208 TNDEYSLQ
+208 
-216 FDAQIDVSK
+216 
-225 GDNLVNV
+225 
-232 SAQNYQRA
+232 
-240 RAKIATAPETLSA
+240 IATAAESEKDGDATFGAGVSILGDHGELTGVDFGYPGIGTQTTWTYTETFNTVVSSTTNIQVYKETGDTKMFIEEGASGTWQFGVSNAAKAAQCHGVINFGTSKFIDQMIQNDNVVVTASVTFSLGALSSNFNNKFYSAVVGPEALTAQKSYNLREKDGDSNYTYNYKNSSKEAAETFTTDAVTLSPGKNNLA
-253 VDENHIQY
+253 LATGLGWAQRWAPPYTPRRGLEIKNIQIKY
-261 TGANKAGDVKD
+261 TITFNNVTDSSSLNIGDNAAPVA
-272 SQYGYQSNTTS
+272 SSTYGIQNSYQQGT
-283 NGSWSGSTLSFTGI
+283 SGSGY
-297 VANSANPYIYFCIG
+297 APYLTDAKNAPVYYDSIK
-311 IGESDGT
+311 
-318 CTVSFRNLKFTN
+318 NN
-330 VKLVREVKADSDS
+330 VKLDS
-343 IERVD
+343 IVD
-348 GAAPVNKA
+348 GA
-356 QFDNT
+356 
-361 VQDSFYPYN
+361 
-370 TNASTAG
+370 
-377 GWAVWHDNI
+377 
-386 TSQLSK
+386 
-392 KIDNVTYGNGKL
+392 GKM
-404 QSYTNSPI
+404 QSYTNASLGQI
-412 ATIGGQNY
+412 SADGANHSYYKFAQTEYVDMYNYSGESSIQSAILKYGADAAKTIGVGDRLITGISSDGTLQ
-420 YKTSTVTYH
+420 TS
-429 DTYNYLPGLM
+429 
-439 GYIDSGDISQGF
+439 
-451 TTETLKYVCECGYV
+451 ETN
-465 YTGTSFDSLDN
+465 N
-476 SYTCPNCGK
+476 STHL
-485 SKSAF
+485 
-490 TKTINVPS
+490 
-498 KMAQD
+498 Q
-503 IDINYASGIKQVI
+503 YASGIKTVTVNETTFNI
-516 VGSKYREEDAD
+516 WDATDRAKTKAITVEND
-527 DTTGGTLAAVFNLYD
+527 DGV
-542 ANSYGENH
+542 
-550 GKGIYVEGQLV
+550 
-561 GWAVVTKTNR
+561 AVVVGYAKVNYINR
-571 AEVVV
+571 G
-576 KTYMY
+576 
-581 TNARVATQVMDYGFS
+581 RVAVMIYMIANGTVQTSVGDYGGIS
-596 SNRWNIEY
+596 SKSRIEF
-604 SGIDTTA
+604 SGIDTTS
-611 PDDNVNSGTNV
+611 PDDSVNGGTNV
-622 SLDKFVGAN
+622 SLDNYIKSSSS
-631 AQDLAWLRQNKIV
+631 DLAWFRQNKIV

-668 VNREDSLAELNNIA
+668 VNRADSLAALNNIA

-700 ALGEIS
+700 AYGEIS

-717 KAYGGGEQGNP
+717 KAYGGADQGNP

-772 VDYSFDKN
+772 VDYSFNKN

-835 EGDSYIAGIANYITS
+835 EGDSYVAGIANYITS
-850 ASGTATTAVGN
+850 ASGTATTAVSN

-882 GTFTFTIPAPATA
+882 GTFTFTIPTPATA

-958 ENYELPSSRNWFTTS
+958 ENYELPSLRNWFTTS

-1194 LEKSNR
+1194 LEKSNK

-1265 PSEAKLDSDGNPV
+1265 PSEAKLDSDGSPV

-1308 NDAGE
+1308 NDTGE

-1364 ENIVVNLVLKDVTLA
+1364 ENIFVNLVLKDVTLA

-1465 NPVTDTTADGYAL
+1465 KPVTDTTADGYAL

-1573 FANGAQLS
+1573 FANGAKLS

-1586 ADLTDENYSAA
+1586 AELKDENYSAA

-1722 INPASIVVKPT
+1722 INPATIVVKPT

-1914 FDAFSLSGAQALNYR
+1914 FDTFSLSGAQALNYR

-1942 NGSAAKDTV
+1942 NGSAAKDIV

-2422 IKARPVL
+2422 IEARPVL

-2568 EAQNANAIVGFYKV
+2568 EAQNAIVGFYKV

-2717 GRIKARSINAYLA
+2717 GRIKVRSINAYLA

-2826 STLPQAYAS
+2826 STLPQAYVS

-3005 AGIDTISARDND
+3005 AGIDTISTRDND
-3017 GQIRTIFDIAGTNAK
+3017 GQVRTIFDIAGTNAK

-3037 LEIVLPKLTGVSVG
+3037 LDIVLPKLTGVSVG

-3216 VNAGKYRVI
+3216 VNAGKYRVV

-3241 NAASTVA
+3241 NASSTVA

-3437 LSNTSTT
+3437 LSNTPTT

-3498 NHQSLDAWKIYVIVA
+3498 NHQSLDAWKICVIVA

>member
-1 MYKNLRAHTRYES
+1 
-14 VHAHNTKPEVD
+14 
-25 IMRNGNKT
+25 MRNGNKT

-52 FAVAISVTPD
+52 FAFALSKNNSQVASAYTVVEQEKADDATLGSPSAFFGDNSELTGMHFGYPGLSADTQTWTFTETYNTVVPSTGNHQIFKLKGNTTMYTHVGDANHWLWGVSNGMAAAEVHGVMNFNLSGFVAQMIQNDNVTVKAKVTANIGAKEGDSTWLISYVNNLFYSAVAVPAGKELTGGLSYDLRNNKSESGQDKTGFIVGYQNSDKKGAQDRTSNEVTLTKETPGLGFALGCGWGQQAGSYDHHVYMSNIRVTFTITFNNVTD
-62 GYFNSAKALNPDGDT
+62 GSGLNIGDNAAPIASSTYGIQNSYQQGT
-77 SGLVRVYQ
+77 SGSGYAPYLT
-85 KDAYLNTS
+85 DA
-93 TLVNPDD
+93 
-100 YALSAFKTDFESIMG
+100 
-115 YGKNANNSKTEWSI
+115 KNAP
-129 GDVTFNKY
+129 
-137 VFGMKNITYNSEKGK
+137 
-152 IKSQDSEE
+152 
-160 EDKTVGVY
+160 VY
-168 PLAGGGAKM
+168 
-177 SFYID
+177 Y
-182 AGLFGADSISAVLNV
+182 DSIKN
-197 VLPEYLQSLIS
+197 
-208 TNDEYSLQ
+208 
-216 FDAQIDVSK
+216 
-225 GDNLVNV
+225 
-232 SAQNYQRA
+232 
-240 RAKIATAPETLSA
+240 
-253 VDENHIQY
+253 
-261 TGANKAGDVKD
+261 
-272 SQYGYQSNTTS
+272 
-283 NGSWSGSTLSFTGI
+283 
-297 VANSANPYIYFCIG
+297 
-311 IGESDGT
+311 
-318 CTVSFRNLKFTN
+318 N
-330 VKLVREVKADSDS
+330 VKLDS
-343 IERVD
+343 IVD
-348 GAAPVNKA
+348 GA
-356 QFDNT
+356 
-361 VQDSFYPYN
+361 
-370 TNASTAG
+370 
-377 GWAVWHDNI
+377 
-386 TSQLSK
+386 
-392 KIDNVTYGNGKL
+392 GKM
-404 QSYTNSPI
+404 QSYTNASLGQI
-412 ATIGGQNY
+412 SADGANHSYYKFAQTEYVDMYNYSGESSIQSAILKYGADAAKTIGVGDRLITGISSDGTLQ
-420 YKTSTVTYH
+420 TSET
-429 DTYNYLPGLM
+429 N
-439 GYIDSGDISQGF
+439 DSTHLQ
-451 TTETLKYVCECGYV
+451 
-465 YTGTSFDSLDN
+465 
-476 SYTCPNCGK
+476 
-485 SKSAF
+485 
-490 TKTINVPS
+490 
-498 KMAQD
+498 
-503 IDINYASGIKQVI
+503 YASGIKTVTVNETTFNI
-516 VGSKYREEDAD
+516 WDATDRAKTKAITVEND
-527 DTTGGTLAAVFNLYD
+527 DGV
-542 ANSYGENH
+542 
-550 GKGIYVEGQLV
+550 
-561 GWAVVTKTNR
+561 AVVVGYAKVNYINR
-571 AEVVV
+571 G
-576 KTYMY
+576 
-581 TNARVATQVMDYGFS
+581 RVAVMIYMIANGTVQTSVGDYGGIS
-596 SNRWNIEY
+596 SKSRIEF
-604 SGIDTTA
+604 SGIDTTS
-611 PDDNVNSGTNV
+611 PDDSVNGGTNV
-622 SLDKFVGAN
+622 SLDNYIKSSSS
-631 AQDLAWLRQNKIV
+631 DLAWFRQNKIV

-668 VNREDSLAELNNIA
+668 VNRADSLAELNNIA

-700 ALGEIS
+700 AYGEIS

-717 KAYGGGEQGNP
+717 KAYGGADQGNP

-835 EGDSYIAGIANYITS
+835 EGDSYVAGIANYITS
-850 ASGTATTAVGN
+850 ASGAATMAVSN

-867 NGVDVNVAYAVEGGN
+867 NGVDVNVAYAVDEGGN
-882 GTFTFTIPAPATA
+882 GTFTFTIPTPATA

-958 ENYELPSSRNWFTTS
+958 ENYELPSLRNWFTTS

-1038 MVTGDAL
+1038 MATGDAL
-1045 DGDAT
+1045 YGDAT

-1131 LFNVGLANSY
+1131 LFEVGLANSY

-1148 NGNVLFEN
+1148 NGNVLLEN

-1194 LEKSNR
+1194 LEKSNK

-1265 PSEAKLDSDGNPV
+1265 SSEAKLDSDGNPV

-1364 ENIVVNLVLKDVTLA
+1364 ENIFVNLVLKDVTLA

-1536 SSVFPFGTTVESEIG
+1536 SSVFPFGTTVESEIS

-1573 FANGAQLS
+1573 FANGAKLS
-1581 LGAQI
+1581 LGAKI
-1586 ADLTDENYSAA
+1586 AELTEEDYSAV
-1597 YKYAILLGGNLD
+1597 YKYAIVLGGTLD

-1722 INPASIVVKPT
+1722 INPATIVVKPT
-1733 AQNLSKVYGEE
+1733 AQNLSKMYGEE
-1744 DGVYGIGFDVT
+1744 DRVYGIGFDVA

-1765 GNYANVAYN
+1765 GSYANVAYD

-1876 NGANLYDL
+1876 NGTNLYDL

-1914 FDAFSLSGAQALNYR
+1914 FDTFSLSGAQALNYR

-2074 VYNNRKGIKIVLKNM
+2074 MYNNRKGIKIVLKNM

-2115 KTDVDM
+2115 QTDVDM

-2148 NANAGTHSVRVSG
+2148 NANAGTHTVTVSG

-2230 LKKFSYDASKVS
+2230 LKKFSYDANKVS

-2261 NVLVSGLEVRFDG
+2261 NVLVSGLKVRFDG

-2422 IKARPVL
+2422 IEARPVL

-2467 QTKNGSYFID
+2467 QTKNGAYFID

-2518 EIAGKKALAFVMADG
+2518 EIVGKKALAFVMADD

-2568 EAQNANAIVGFYKV
+2568 EAQNENAIVGFYKV

-2595 GETSKLVDAINYL
+2595 EETSKLVDAINYL
-2608 PAQGKITQRTASIR
+2608 PAQGQITQRTASIR

-2826 STLPQAYAS
+2826 STLPQAYVS

-2938 FAKDRTN
+2938 FANDRTN

-3017 GQIRTIFDIAGTNAK
+3017 GQVRTIFDIAGANAK

-3037 LEIVLPKLTGVSVG
+3037 LDIVLPKLTGVSVG

-3118 GQFVARK
+3118 GKFVARK

-3171 TAGGENRISYN
+3171 TAGGANRISYN

-3357 TKSLASSDGSSI
+3357 AKSLASSDGSSI

-3437 LSNTSTT
+3437 LSNTPTT

>member
-1 MYKNLRAHTRYES
+1 MYKNLRAYTRDES

-52 FAVAISVTPD
+52 FAVALS
-62 GYFNSAKALNPDGDT
+62 N
-77 SGLVRVYQ
+77 
-85 KDAYLNTS
+85 DA
-93 TLVNPDD
+93 
-100 YALSAFKTDFESIMG
+100 
-115 YGKNANNSKTEWSI
+115 I
-129 GDVTFNKY
+129 G
-137 VFGMKNITYNSEKGK
+137 G
-152 IKSQDSEE
+152 
-160 EDKTVGVY
+160 
-168 PLAGGGAKM
+168 
-177 SFYID
+177 
-182 AGLFGADSISAVLNV
+182 
-197 VLPEYLQSLIS
+197 
-208 TNDEYSLQ
+208 
-216 FDAQIDVSK
+216 
-225 GDNLVNV
+225 
-232 SAQNYQRA
+232 
-240 RAKIATAPETLSA
+240 IATAAESEKDGDATFGAGVSILGDHGELTGVDFGYPGIGTQTTWTYTETFNTVVSSTTNIQVYKETGDTKMFIEEGASGTWQFGVSNAAKAAQCHGVINFGASKFIDQMIQNDNVVVTASITFSMGALSSNFNNKFYSAVVGPKALTAQKSYNLREKDGDSNYTYNYKNSSKEAAETFTTDAVTLSPGKNNLA
-253 VDENHIQY
+253 LATGLGWAQRWAPPYTPRRGLEIKNIQIKY
-261 TGANKAGDVKD
+261 TITFNNVTDGSGLNIGDNAAPVA
-272 SQYGYQSNTTS
+272 SSTYGIQNSYQQGT
-283 NGSWSGSTLSFTGI
+283 SGSGY
-297 VANSANPYIYFCIG
+297 APYLTDAKNAPVYYDSIK
-311 IGESDGT
+311 
-318 CTVSFRNLKFTN
+318 NN
-330 VKLVREVKADSDS
+330 VKLDS
-343 IERVD
+343 I
-348 GAAPVNKA
+348 VN
-356 QFDNT
+356 
-361 VQDSFYPYN
+361 
-370 TNASTAG
+370 G
-377 GWAVWHDNI
+377 E
-386 TSQLSK
+386 
-392 KIDNVTYGNGKL
+392 GKM
-404 QSYTNSPI
+404 QSYTNASLGQI
-412 ATIGGQNY
+412 SADGANHSYYKFVQTEYVDMYNYSGESSIQSAILKYGADAAKTIGVGDRLITGISSDGTLQ
-420 YKTSTVTYH
+420 TSET
-429 DTYNYLPGLM
+429 N
-439 GYIDSGDISQGF
+439 DSTHLQ
-451 TTETLKYVCECGYV
+451 
-465 YTGTSFDSLDN
+465 
-476 SYTCPNCGK
+476 
-485 SKSAF
+485 
-490 TKTINVPS
+490 
-498 KMAQD
+498 
-503 IDINYASGIKQVI
+503 YASGIKTVTVNETTFNI
-516 VGSKYREEDAD
+516 WDATDRAKTKAITVEND
-527 DTTGGTLAAVFNLYD
+527 DG
-542 ANSYGENH
+542 
-550 GKGIYVEGQLV
+550 
-561 GWAVVTKTNR
+561 VT
-571 AEVVV
+571 VVV
-576 KTYMY
+576 GYAKVNYI
-581 TNARVATQVMDYGFS
+581 NRGRVAVMIYMIANGTVQTSVGDYGGIS
-596 SNRWNIEY
+596 SKSRIEF
-604 SGIDTTA
+604 SGIDTTS
-611 PDDNVNSGTNV
+611 PDDSVNSGTNV
-622 SLDKFVGAN
+622 SLDNYIKSSSS
-631 AQDLAWLRQNKIV
+631 DLAWFRQNKIV

-668 VNREDSLAELNNIA
+668 VNRADSLAELNNIA

-700 ALGEIS
+700 AYGEIS

-835 EGDSYIAGIANYITS
+835 EGDSYVAGIANYITS
-850 ASGTATTAVGN
+850 ASGTATTAVSN

-867 NGVDVNVAYAVEGGN
+867 NGVDINVAYAVDEGGN
-882 GTFTFTIPAPATA
+882 GTFTFTIPTPATA

-958 ENYELPSSRNWFTTS
+958 ANYELPSSRNWFTTS

-1021 YKSAIDIQ
+1021 YKSAIDVQ

-1148 NGNVLFEN
+1148 NGNVLLEN

-1162 WSGISNENAQ
+1162 WNGINNENAQ

-1265 PSEAKLDSDGNPV
+1265 PSEAKLDSDGSPV

-1364 ENIVVNLVLKDVTLA
+1364 ENIFVNLVLKDVTLA

-1465 NPVTDTTADGYAL
+1465 KPVTDTTADGYAL

-1503 LFDIDSNYSIVVQTT
+1503 LFDIDSNYSIIVQTT

-1586 ADLTDENYSAA
+1586 AELTDENYSAA

-1722 INPASIVVKPT
+1722 INPATIVVKPT
-1733 AQNLSKVYGEE
+1733 AQNFAKVYGEE
-1744 DGVYGIGFDVT
+1744 DGVYGIGFDVA

-1765 GNYANVAYN
+1765 GSYANVAYN

-1914 FDAFSLSGAQALNYR
+1914 FDTFSLSGAQALNYR

-1942 NGSAAKDTV
+1942 NGSSAKDTV
-1951 AIDDSTF
+1951 AIDDSTS

-2074 VYNNRKGIKIVLKNM
+2074 MYNNRKGIKIVLKNM

-2115 KTDVDM
+2115 QTDVDM
-2121 TYTFAQGALAE
+2121 TYTFTQGALAE

-2205 TSNVVV
+2205 TSNVVA

-2411 LVQYKGTITGN
+2411 LVQYNGTITGN
-2422 IKARPVL
+2422 IEARPVL

-2467 QTKNGSYFID
+2467 QTKNGAYFID

-2497 LLLQNI
+2497 LLLQSI

-2553 TTDKYILKNDTASVE
+2553 TTDKYVLKNDTASVE

-2630 DTDAFEKTYDGTD
+2630 DTNAFEKTYDGTD

-2826 STLPQAYAS
+2826 STLPQAYVS

-2897 YSANYGDV
+2897 YSANYGDI

-2982 LYVVSDYDYD
+2982 LYVVSDYDYNGI
-2992 AVDTI
+2992 DTI

-3017 GQIRTIFDIAGTNAK
+3017 GQIRTIFDIVGANAK

-3037 LEIVLPKLTGVSVG
+3037 LDIVLPKLTGVSVG

-3111 RRYINAN
+3111 RRYINAD

-3150 DVGLRAQN
+3150 DVGLRVQN

-3241 NAASTVA
+3241 NATSTVA

-3437 LSNTSTT
+3437 LSNTPTT

>member
-1 MYKNLRAHTRYES
+1 MYKNLRAYTRDES

-52 FAVAISVTPD
+52 FAVALS
-62 GYFNSAKALNPDGDT
+62 N
-77 SGLVRVYQ
+77 
-85 KDAYLNTS
+85 DA
-93 TLVNPDD
+93 
-100 YALSAFKTDFESIMG
+100 
-115 YGKNANNSKTEWSI
+115 I
-129 GDVTFNKY
+129 G
-137 VFGMKNITYNSEKGK
+137 G
-152 IKSQDSEE
+152 
-160 EDKTVGVY
+160 
-168 PLAGGGAKM
+168 
-177 SFYID
+177 
-182 AGLFGADSISAVLNV
+182 
-197 VLPEYLQSLIS
+197 
-208 TNDEYSLQ
+208 
-216 FDAQIDVSK
+216 
-225 GDNLVNV
+225 
-232 SAQNYQRA
+232 
-240 RAKIATAPETLSA
+240 IATAAESEKDGDATFGAGVSILGDHGELTGVDFGYPGIGTQTTWTYTETFNTVVSSTTNIQVYKETGDTKMFIEEGASGTWQFGVSNAAKAAQCHGVINFGTSKFIDQMIQNDNVVVTASITFSLGALSSNFNNKFYSAVAGPEALTAQKSYNLREKDGDSNYTYNYKNSSKEAAETFTTDAVTLSPGKNNLA
-253 VDENHIQY
+253 LATGLGWAQRWAPPYTPRRGLEIKNIQIKY
-261 TGANKAGDVKD
+261 TITFNNVTDGSSLNIGDNAAPVA
-272 SQYGYQSNTTS
+272 SSTYGIQNSYQQGT
-283 NGSWSGSTLSFTGI
+283 SGSGY
-297 VANSANPYIYFCIG
+297 APYLTDAKNAPVYYDSIK
-311 IGESDGT
+311 
-318 CTVSFRNLKFTN
+318 NN
-330 VKLVREVKADSDS
+330 VKLDS
-343 IERVD
+343 IVD
-348 GAAPVNKA
+348 GA
-356 QFDNT
+356 
-361 VQDSFYPYN
+361 
-370 TNASTAG
+370 
-377 GWAVWHDNI
+377 
-386 TSQLSK
+386 
-392 KIDNVTYGNGKL
+392 GKM
-404 QSYTNSPI
+404 QSYTNASLGQI
-412 ATIGGQNY
+412 SADGANHSYYKFAQTEYVDMYNYSGESSIQSAILKYGADAAKTIGVGDRLITGISSDGTLQ
-420 YKTSTVTYH
+420 TSET
-429 DTYNYLPGLM
+429 N
-439 GYIDSGDISQGF
+439 DSTHLQ
-451 TTETLKYVCECGYV
+451 
-465 YTGTSFDSLDN
+465 
-476 SYTCPNCGK
+476 
-485 SKSAF
+485 
-490 TKTINVPS
+490 
-498 KMAQD
+498 
-503 IDINYASGIKQVI
+503 YASGIKTVTVNETTFNI
-516 VGSKYREEDAD
+516 WDATDRAKTKAITVEND
-527 DTTGGTLAAVFNLYD
+527 DG
-542 ANSYGENH
+542 
-550 GKGIYVEGQLV
+550 
-561 GWAVVTKTNR
+561 VT
-571 AEVVV
+571 VVV
-576 KTYMY
+576 GYAKVNYI
-581 TNARVATQVMDYGFS
+581 NRGRVAVMIYMIANGTVQTSVGDYGGI
-596 SNRWNIEY
+596 SNKSRIEF
-604 SGIDTTA
+604 SGIDTTS
-611 PDDNVNSGTNV
+611 PDDSVNGGTNV
-622 SLDKFVGAN
+622 SLDNYIKSSSS
-631 AQDLAWLRQNKIV
+631 DLAWFRQNKIV
-644 ADGSININED
+644 ADGSINVNED
-654 DTAAGYSPYIWFYT
+654 DTAAGYSPYLWFYT
-668 VNREDSLAELNNIA
+668 VNRADSLAALNNIA

-700 ALGEIS
+700 AYGEIS

-717 KAYGGGEQGNP
+717 KAYGGADQGNP

-761 TKVDYDRPEYT
+761 TKVDYDRPEYN

-835 EGDSYIAGIANYITS
+835 EGDSYVAGIVDYITS
-850 ASGTATTAVGN
+850 ASGTATTAVSN

-867 NGVDVNVAYAVEGGN
+867 NGVDVNVAYAVDEGGN

-1194 LEKSNR
+1194 LEKSNK

-1265 PSEAKLDSDGNPV
+1265 PSEAKLDSDGSPV

-1364 ENIVVNLVLKDVTLA
+1364 ENIFVNLVLKDVTLA

-1446 FAGLYKSAN
+1446 FAGLFKSAN

-1465 NPVTDTTADGYAL
+1465 KPVTDTTADGYAL

-1503 LFDIDSNYSIVVQTT
+1503 LFDIDSNYSIIVQTT

-1586 ADLTDENYSAA
+1586 AELTDENYSAA

-1722 INPASIVVKPT
+1722 INPATIVVKPT

-1914 FDAFSLSGAQALNYR
+1914 FDTFSLSGAQALNYR

-1942 NGSAAKDTV
+1942 NGSAANDTV

-2074 VYNNRKGIKIVLKNM
+2074 MYNNRKGIKIVLKNM

-2115 KTDVDM
+2115 QTDVDM

-2422 IKARPVL
+2422 IEARPVL

-2553 TTDKYILKNDTASVE
+2553 TTDKYVLKNDTASVE

-2826 STLPQAYAS
+2826 STLPQAYVS

-3005 AGIDTISARDND
+3005 AGIDTISSRDND
-3017 GQIRTIFDIAGTNAK
+3017 GQVRTIFDIAGTNAK

-3037 LEIVLPKLTGVSVG
+3037 LDIVLPKLTGVSVG

-3118 GQFVARK
+3118 GKFVARK

-3192 NADFTLTYQVLKDG
+3192 NEDFTLTHQVLKDG

-3437 LSNTSTT
+3437 LSNTPTT

>member
-1 MYKNLRAHTRYES
+1 
-14 VHAHNTKPEVD
+14 
-25 IMRNGNKT
+25 MRNGNKT

-52 FAVAISVTPD
+52 FA
-62 GYFNSAKALNPDGDT
+62 F
-77 SGLVRVYQ
+77 
-85 KDAYLNTS
+85 
-93 TLVNPDD
+93 
-100 YALSAFKTDFESIMG
+100 ALSASVSQVASAYTVVEQEKADDATLGSPSAFFGDNSELTGMHFGYPGLSANTQTWTFTETYNTVVPSTGNHQIFKLKGNTTMYTHVGDANHWLWGVKNGMAAAEVHGVMNFNLSGFVAQMIQNDNVTVKAKVTANIGAKEGNSTPLVSYVNNLFYSAVAVPAGKELTGGLSYDLRNNKSESGQDKTGFIAGYQNSDKKGAQDRTSNEVTLTKETPGLGFALGCGWGQQVGSYDHHVYMSNIRVTYTITFNNVTDGSGLNIGDNAAPVASSTYGIQNSYQQGTSGSG
-115 YGKNANNSKTEWSI
+115 YAPYLTDAKNAP
-129 GDVTFNKY
+129 
-137 VFGMKNITYNSEKGK
+137 
-152 IKSQDSEE
+152 
-160 EDKTVGVY
+160 VY
-168 PLAGGGAKM
+168 
-177 SFYID
+177 Y
-182 AGLFGADSISAVLNV
+182 DSIKN
-197 VLPEYLQSLIS
+197 
-208 TNDEYSLQ
+208 
-216 FDAQIDVSK
+216 
-225 GDNLVNV
+225 
-232 SAQNYQRA
+232 
-240 RAKIATAPETLSA
+240 
-253 VDENHIQY
+253 
-261 TGANKAGDVKD
+261 
-272 SQYGYQSNTTS
+272 
-283 NGSWSGSTLSFTGI
+283 
-297 VANSANPYIYFCIG
+297 
-311 IGESDGT
+311 
-318 CTVSFRNLKFTN
+318 N
-330 VKLVREVKADSDS
+330 VKLDS
-343 IERVD
+343 IVD
-348 GAAPVNKA
+348 GA
-356 QFDNT
+356 
-361 VQDSFYPYN
+361 
-370 TNASTAG
+370 
-377 GWAVWHDNI
+377 
-386 TSQLSK
+386 
-392 KIDNVTYGNGKL
+392 GKM
-404 QSYTNSPI
+404 QSYTNASLGQI
-412 ATIGGQNY
+412 SADGANHSYYKFAQTEYVDMYNYSGESSIQSAILKYGADAAKTIGVGDRLITGISSDGTLQ
-420 YKTSTVTYH
+420 TS
-429 DTYNYLPGLM
+429 
-439 GYIDSGDISQGF
+439 
-451 TTETLKYVCECGYV
+451 ETN
-465 YTGTSFDSLDN
+465 N
-476 SYTCPNCGK
+476 STHL
-485 SKSAF
+485 
-490 TKTINVPS
+490 
-498 KMAQD
+498 Q
-503 IDINYASGIKQVI
+503 YASGIKTVTVNETTFNI
-516 VGSKYREEDAD
+516 WDATDRAKTKAITVEND
-527 DTTGGTLAAVFNLYD
+527 DG
-542 ANSYGENH
+542 
-550 GKGIYVEGQLV
+550 
-561 GWAVVTKTNR
+561 VT
-571 AEVVV
+571 VVV
-576 KTYMY
+576 GYAKVNYI
-581 TNARVATQVMDYGFS
+581 NRGRVAVMIYMIANGTVQTSVGDYGGIS
-596 SNRWNIEY
+596 SKSRIEF
-604 SGIDTTA
+604 SGIDTTS
-611 PDDNVNSGTNV
+611 PDDSVNGGTNV
-622 SLDKFVGAN
+622 SLDNYIKSSSS
-631 AQDLAWLRQNKIV
+631 DLAWFRQNKIV

-700 ALGEIS
+700 AYGEIS

-835 EGDSYIAGIANYITS
+835 EGDSYVAGIANYITS
-850 ASGTATTAVGN
+850 ASGAATTAVGN

-867 NGVDVNVAYAVEGGN
+867 NGVDVNVAYAVDEGGN
-882 GTFTFTIPAPATA
+882 GTFTFTIPTPTTA

-1038 MVTGDAL
+1038 MATGDAL

-1265 PSEAKLDSDGNPV
+1265 PSEAKLDSDGSPV

-1321 DVIKGKAVITVKS
+1321 DVIKGKAIITVKS

-1364 ENIVVNLVLKDVTLA
+1364 ENIFVNLVLKDVTLA

-1465 NPVTDTTADGYAL
+1465 KPVTDTTADGYAL

-1536 SSVFPFGTTVESEIG
+1536 SSVFPFGTTVESEIS
-1551 KIAPAYKIAAK
+1551 KIAPTYKIAAK

-1573 FANGAQLS
+1573 FANGAKLS
-1581 LGAQI
+1581 LGAKI
-1586 ADLTDENYSAA
+1586 AELTEEDYSAV
-1597 YKYAILLGGNLD
+1597 YKYAIVLGGTLD

-1649 FVWSENT
+1649 FVWGENT

-1691 GKRVLSISGAKLYNG
+1691 GKRILSISGAKLYNG

-1722 INPASIVVKPT
+1722 INPATIVVKPT

-1744 DGVYGIGFDVT
+1744 DVDYGIGFDVA

-1765 GNYANVAYN
+1765 GSYANVAYD
-1774 DILAQINGV
+1774 DILKQINGV

-1876 NGANLYDL
+1876 NGTNLYDL

-1914 FDAFSLSGAQALNYR
+1914 FDTFSLSGAQALNYR

-1942 NGSAAKDTV
+1942 NGSAAKDIV

-2074 VYNNRKGIKIVLKNM
+2074 MYNNRKGIKIVLKNM

-2140 LKLAGKAA
+2140 LILEGKAA

-2211 DNVNGTFT
+2211 DSVNGTFT

-2230 LKKFSYDASKVS
+2230 LKKFSYDERKVS

-2422 IKARPVL
+2422 IEARPVL

-2467 QTKNGSYFID
+2467 QTKNGAYFID

-2826 STLPQAYAS
+2826 STLPQAYVS

-3005 AGIDTISARDND
+3005 AGIDTISSRDND

-3150 DVGLRAQN
+3150 NVGLRAQN

-3171 TAGGENRISYN
+3171 TAGGANRISYN

-3357 TKSLASSDGSSI
+3357 AKSLASSDGSSI

-3437 LSNTSTT
+3437 LSNTPTT

-3458 IAIYYVNENGGLTKL
+3458 IAIYYVNENGGLAKL

>member
-1 MYKNLRAHTRYES
+1 
-14 VHAHNTKPEVD
+14 
-25 IMRNGNKT
+25 MRNGNKT

-52 FAVAISVTPD
+52 FAVALS
-62 GYFNSAKALNPDGDT
+62 N
-77 SGLVRVYQ
+77 
-85 KDAYLNTS
+85 DA
-93 TLVNPDD
+93 
-100 YALSAFKTDFESIMG
+100 
-115 YGKNANNSKTEWSI
+115 I
-129 GDVTFNKY
+129 G
-137 VFGMKNITYNSEKGK
+137 G
-152 IKSQDSEE
+152 
-160 EDKTVGVY
+160 
-168 PLAGGGAKM
+168 
-177 SFYID
+177 
-182 AGLFGADSISAVLNV
+182 
-197 VLPEYLQSLIS
+197 
-208 TNDEYSLQ
+208 
-216 FDAQIDVSK
+216 
-225 GDNLVNV
+225 
-232 SAQNYQRA
+232 
-240 RAKIATAPETLSA
+240 IATAAESEKDGDATFGAGVSILGDHGELTGVDFGYPGIGTQTTWTYTETFNTVVSSTTNIQVYKETGDTKMFIEEGASGTWQFGVSNAAKAAQCHGVINFGASKFIDQMIQNDNVVVTASITFSMGALSSNFNNKFYSAVVGPEALTAQKSYNLREKDGDSNYTYNYKNSSKEAAETFTTDAVTLSPGKNNLA
-253 VDENHIQY
+253 LATGLGWAQRWAPPYTPRRGLEIKNIQIKY
-261 TGANKAGDVKD
+261 TITFNNVTDGSGLNIGDNAAPVA
-272 SQYGYQSNTTS
+272 SSTYGIQNSYQQGT
-283 NGSWSGSTLSFTGI
+283 SGSGY
-297 VANSANPYIYFCIG
+297 APYLTDAKNAPVYYDSIK
-311 IGESDGT
+311 
-318 CTVSFRNLKFTN
+318 NN
-330 VKLVREVKADSDS
+330 VKLDS
-343 IERVD
+343 I
-348 GAAPVNKA
+348 VN
-356 QFDNT
+356 
-361 VQDSFYPYN
+361 
-370 TNASTAG
+370 G
-377 GWAVWHDNI
+377 E
-386 TSQLSK
+386 
-392 KIDNVTYGNGKL
+392 GKM
-404 QSYTNSPI
+404 QSYTNASLGQI
-412 ATIGGQNY
+412 SADGANHSYYKFAQTEYVDMYNYSGESSIQSAILKYGADAAKTIGVGDRLITGISSDGTLQ
-420 YKTSTVTYH
+420 TS
-429 DTYNYLPGLM
+429 
-439 GYIDSGDISQGF
+439 
-451 TTETLKYVCECGYV
+451 ETN
-465 YTGTSFDSLDN
+465 N
-476 SYTCPNCGK
+476 STHL
-485 SKSAF
+485 
-490 TKTINVPS
+490 
-498 KMAQD
+498 Q
-503 IDINYASGIKQVI
+503 YASGIKTVTVNETTFNI
-516 VGSKYREEDAD
+516 WDATDRAKTKAITVEND
-527 DTTGGTLAAVFNLYD
+527 DG
-542 ANSYGENH
+542 
-550 GKGIYVEGQLV
+550 
-561 GWAVVTKTNR
+561 VT
-571 AEVVV
+571 VVV
-576 KTYMY
+576 GYAKVNYI
-581 TNARVATQVMDYGFS
+581 NRGRVAVMIYMIANGTVQTSVGDYGGIS
-596 SNRWNIEY
+596 SKSRIEF
-604 SGIDTTA
+604 SGIDTTS
-611 PDDNVNSGTNV
+611 PDDSVNSGTNV
-622 SLDKFVGAN
+622 SLDNYIKSSSS
-631 AQDLAWLRQNKIV
+631 DLAWFRQNKIV
-644 ADGSININED
+644 ADGSINVNED
-654 DTAAGYSPYIWFYT
+654 DTAAGYSPYLWFYT
-668 VNREDSLAELNNIA
+668 VNRADSLAALNNIA
-682 ITQFAD
+682 ITQFAN

-700 ALGEIS
+700 AYGEIS

-835 EGDSYIAGIANYITS
+835 EGDSYVAGIANYISS
-850 ASGTATTAVGN
+850 ASGTATTAVSN

-867 NGVDVNVAYAVEGGN
+867 NGVDVNVAYAVDEGGN
-882 GTFTFTIPAPATA
+882 GTFTFTIPTPATA

-958 ENYELPSSRNWFTTS
+958 ENYELPSLRNWFTTS

-1038 MVTGDAL
+1038 MATGDAL

-1131 LFNVGLANSY
+1131 LFNVGLANTY

-1148 NGNVLFEN
+1148 NGNVLLEN

-1265 PSEAKLDSDGNPV
+1265 SSEAKLDSDGNPV

-1364 ENIVVNLVLKDVTLA
+1364 EKIFVNLVLKDVTLA

-1536 SSVFPFGTTVESEIG
+1536 SSVFPFGTTVESEIS

-1586 ADLTDENYSAA
+1586 AELTDENYSAA

-1677 KWSVDVANGTILDA
+1677 KWSVDIANGTILDA

-1914 FDAFSLSGAQALNYR
+1914 FDTFSLSGAQALNYR

-2017 ADKFLITEESDSFTG
+2017 ADKFLIAEESDSFTG

-2074 VYNNRKGIKIVLKNM
+2074 MYNNRKGIKIVLKNM

-2115 KTDVDM
+2115 QTDVDM

-2242 FMLSLNGAE
+2242 FMLSLKGAE

-2422 IKARPVL
+2422 IEARPVL

-2717 GRIKARSINAYLA
+2717 GRIKARIINAYLA

-2826 STLPQAYAS
+2826 STLPQAYVS

-3005 AGIDTISARDND
+3005 AGIDTISTRDND
-3017 GQIRTIFDIAGTNAK
+3017 GQVRTIFDIAGTNAK

-3037 LEIVLPKLTGVSVG
+3037 LDIVLPKLTGVSVG

-3118 GQFVARK
+3118 GKFVARK

-3437 LSNTSTT
+3437 LSNTPTT

-3498 NHQSLDAWKIYVIVA
+3498 NHQSLDAWKICVIVA

>member
-1 MYKNLRAHTRYES
+1 
-14 VHAHNTKPEVD
+14 
-25 IMRNGNKT
+25 MRNGNKT

-52 FAVAISVTPD
+52 FAVALS
-62 GYFNSAKALNPDGDT
+62 N
-77 SGLVRVYQ
+77 
-85 KDAYLNTS
+85 DAIGGIANAYE
-93 TLVNPDD
+93 VKEQDKPDD
-100 YALSAFKTDFESIMG
+100 ATLGVASAITGDHGELTGVNFG
-115 YGKNANNSKTEWSI
+115 YPGTGTQTTWTFTETYDTVVPSTSNHQIYKKKGNTVMYTHI
-129 GDVTFNKY
+129 GDANHWY
-137 VFGMKNITYNSEKGK
+137 W
-152 IKSQDSEE
+152 
-160 EDKTVGVY
+160 GV
-168 PLAGGGAKM
+168 
-177 SFYID
+177 
-182 AGLFGADSISAVLNV
+182 
-197 VLPEYLQSLIS
+197 
-208 TNDEYSLQ
+208 
-216 FDAQIDVSK
+216 
-225 GDNLVNV
+225 
-232 SAQNYQRA
+232 
-240 RAKIATAPETLSA
+240 
-253 VDENHIQY
+253 
-261 TGANKAGDVKD
+261 
-272 SQYGYQSNTTS
+272 
-283 NGSWSGSTLSFTGI
+283 
-297 VANSANPYIYFCIG
+297 
-311 IGESDGT
+311 SDGQAGA
-318 CTVSFRNLKFTN
+318 
-330 VKLVREVKADSDS
+330 EVHGVINFDLSGF
-343 IERVD
+343 V
-348 GAAPVNKA
+348 A
-356 QFDNT
+356 QMIQN
-361 VQDSFYPYN
+361 
-370 TNASTAG
+370 
-377 GWAVWHDNI
+377 
-386 TSQLSK
+386 
-392 KIDNVTYGNGKL
+392 DNVTVKAKVTANIGARDGSVAGANYVNKLFYSALGVPAGKKMTGGLSFDIRNNDNVSGEDKSGFTSGYQNSSSKGAQDRTSNEVTLDKNTPGLAFALGCGWGQQWSPQDHYVYMSNIRVVFTITFNNVTDSASLNIGDNAAPIASSAYGIQNGYVQGTSGSGYAPYLTDAKNASVYYDSIAKNIKL
-404 QSYTNSPI
+404 DNVTDGAGKMQSYTNTGLGQISADGTNHTYYKFAQTEYVDMYNYSGESSI
-412 ATIGGQNY
+412 QSAILKYGADAAKTIGVGDRLITGISSDGTLQ
-420 YKTSTVTYH
+420 TS
-429 DTYNYLPGLM
+429 
-439 GYIDSGDISQGF
+439 
-451 TTETLKYVCECGYV
+451 ETN
-465 YTGTSFDSLDN
+465 N
-476 SYTCPNCGK
+476 STHL
-485 SKSAF
+485 
-490 TKTINVPS
+490 
-498 KMAQD
+498 Q
-503 IDINYASGIKQVI
+503 YASGIKTVTVNETTFNI
-516 VGSKYREEDAD
+516 WDATDRAKTKAITVEND
-527 DTTGGTLAAVFNLYD
+527 DGV
-542 ANSYGENH
+542 
-550 GKGIYVEGQLV
+550 
-561 GWAVVTKTNR
+561 AVVVGYAKVNYINR
-571 AEVVV
+571 G
-576 KTYMY
+576 
-581 TNARVATQVMDYGFS
+581 RVAVMIYMIANGTVQTSVGDYGGIS
-596 SNRWNIEY
+596 SKSRIEF
-604 SGIDTTA
+604 SGIDTTS
-611 PDDNVNSGTNV
+611 PDDSVNGGTNV
-622 SLDKFVGAN
+622 SLDNYIKSSSS
-631 AQDLAWLRQNKIV
+631 DLAWFRQNKIV

-654 DTAAGYSPYIWFYT
+654 DTAAGYSPYLWFYT
-668 VNREDSLAELNNIA
+668 VNRADSLADLNGIA
-682 ITQFAD
+682 VTQFAD
-688 YAAVKAAGINPI
+688 YNAVKAAGINPI

-728 ASITDNVTGHGY
+728 TSITDNVTGHGY

-761 TKVDYDRPEYT
+761 TKVDYDRPDYT

-835 EGDSYIAGIANYITS
+835 EGDSYVAGIVDYITS
-850 ASGTATTAVGN
+850 ASGTATTAVSN

-1148 NGNVLFEN
+1148 NGNVLLEN

-1364 ENIVVNLVLKDVTLA
+1364 ENIFVNLVLKDVTLA

-1446 FAGLYKSAN
+1446 FAELYKSAN

-1465 NPVTDTTADGYAL
+1465 KPVTDTTADGYAL
-1478 FYAGGSIS
+1478 FYAGGSIT

-1503 LFDIDSNYSIVVQTT
+1503 LFDIDSNYSIIVQTT

-1573 FANGAQLS
+1573 FANGAKLS

-1586 ADLTDENYSAA
+1586 AELTDENYSAA

-1649 FVWSENT
+1649 FVWGENT

-1722 INPASIVVKPT
+1722 INPATIVVKPT

-1774 DILAQINGV
+1774 DILAQIDGV

-1899 NANYDSPEKGIRSIV
+1899 NANYDSPEKGTRSIV
-1914 FDAFSLSGAQALNYR
+1914 FDTFSLSGAQALNYR

-1942 NGSAAKDTV
+1942 NGSAANDTV
-1951 AIDDSTF
+1951 AIDDNTF

-2115 KTDVDM
+2115 QTDVDM

-2205 TSNVVV
+2205 SSNVVV

-2242 FMLSLNGAE
+2242 FMLSLKGAE

-2422 IKARPVL
+2422 IEARPVL

-2568 EAQNANAIVGFYKV
+2568 KAQNANANAIVGFYKV

-2826 STLPQAYAS
+2826 STLPQAYVS

-2897 YSANYGDV
+2897 YSANYGDI

-2958 TGVTTPATQLAKI
+2958 TGVTTPATQLTKI

-3005 AGIDTISARDND
+3005 AGIDTISSRDND

-3037 LEIVLPKLTGVSVG
+3037 LDIVLPKLTGVSVG

-3062 AIDKTGNGINRLHEV
+3062 AIDKMGNGINRLHEV

-3310 DKSQTKLVGLE
+3310 DKSQTKLVGLK

-3437 LSNTSTT
+3437 LSNTPTT

>member
-1 MYKNLRAHTRYES
+1 
-14 VHAHNTKPEVD
+14 
-25 IMRNGNKT
+25 MRNGNQS

-52 FAVAISVTPD
+52 FA
-62 GYFNSAKALNPDGDT
+62 F
-77 SGLVRVYQ
+77 
-85 KDAYLNTS
+85 
-93 TLVNPDD
+93 
-100 YALSAFKTDFESIMG
+100 ALSASVSQVASAYDVVEQEKDDDATLGSPSAFFGDNGELTGMHFGYPGLSANTQTWTFTETYNTVVPSMGNHQIFKLKGNTKMYTHVGDANHWLWGVSNGMAAAEVHGVMNFNLSGFVAQMIQNDNVTVKAKVTANIGAKEGDSTWLVSYVNNLFYSAVAVPAGKELTGGLSYDLRNNKSESGQDKTGFIAGYQNSDKKGAQDRTSNEVTLTKETPGLGFALGCGWRQQVGSYDHHVYMSNIRVTFTITFNNVTDGSGLNIGDNAAPVASSTYGIQNSYQQGTSGSG
-115 YGKNANNSKTEWSI
+115 YAPYLTDAKNAP
-129 GDVTFNKY
+129 
-137 VFGMKNITYNSEKGK
+137 
-152 IKSQDSEE
+152 
-160 EDKTVGVY
+160 VY
-168 PLAGGGAKM
+168 
-177 SFYID
+177 Y
-182 AGLFGADSISAVLNV
+182 DSIKN
-197 VLPEYLQSLIS
+197 
-208 TNDEYSLQ
+208 
-216 FDAQIDVSK
+216 
-225 GDNLVNV
+225 
-232 SAQNYQRA
+232 
-240 RAKIATAPETLSA
+240 
-253 VDENHIQY
+253 
-261 TGANKAGDVKD
+261 
-272 SQYGYQSNTTS
+272 
-283 NGSWSGSTLSFTGI
+283 
-297 VANSANPYIYFCIG
+297 
-311 IGESDGT
+311 
-318 CTVSFRNLKFTN
+318 N
-330 VKLVREVKADSDS
+330 VKLDS
-343 IERVD
+343 IVD
-348 GAAPVNKA
+348 GA
-356 QFDNT
+356 
-361 VQDSFYPYN
+361 
-370 TNASTAG
+370 
-377 GWAVWHDNI
+377 
-386 TSQLSK
+386 
-392 KIDNVTYGNGKL
+392 GKM
-404 QSYTNSPI
+404 QSYTNASLGQI
-412 ATIGGQNY
+412 SADGANHSYYKFAQTEYVDMYNYSGESSIQSAILKYGADAAKTIGVGDRLITGISSDGTLQ
-420 YKTSTVTYH
+420 TSET
-429 DTYNYLPGLM
+429 N
-439 GYIDSGDISQGF
+439 DSTHLQ
-451 TTETLKYVCECGYV
+451 
-465 YTGTSFDSLDN
+465 
-476 SYTCPNCGK
+476 
-485 SKSAF
+485 
-490 TKTINVPS
+490 
-498 KMAQD
+498 
-503 IDINYASGIKQVI
+503 YASGIKTVTVNETTFNI
-516 VGSKYREEDAD
+516 WDATDRAKTKAITVEND
-527 DTTGGTLAAVFNLYD
+527 DG
-542 ANSYGENH
+542 
-550 GKGIYVEGQLV
+550 
-561 GWAVVTKTNR
+561 VT
-571 AEVVV
+571 VVV
-576 KTYMY
+576 GYAKVNYI
-581 TNARVATQVMDYGFS
+581 NRGRVAVMIYMIANGTVQTSAEDYGGNS
-596 SNRWNIEY
+596 SKSRIEF
-604 SGIDTTA
+604 SGIDTTS
-611 PDDNVNSGTNV
+611 PDDSVNGGTNV
-622 SLDKFVGAN
+622 SLDNYIKSSSS
-631 AQDLAWLRQNKIV
+631 DLAWFRQNKIV

-654 DTAAGYSPYIWFYT
+654 DTAAGYSPYLWFYT

-700 ALGEIS
+700 AYGEIS

-835 EGDSYIAGIANYITS
+835 EGDSYVAGIANYITS
-850 ASGTATTAVGN
+850 ASGAATMAVGN

-867 NGVDVNVAYAVEGGN
+867 NGVDVNVAYAVDEGGN
-882 GTFTFTIPAPATA
+882 GTFTFTIPTPATA

-1038 MVTGDAL
+1038 MTKGDAL

-1148 NGNVLFEN
+1148 NGNVLLEN

-1162 WSGISNENAQ
+1162 WSGISNDNAQ
-1172 YITASGYETLRVTLD
+1172 YITASGYETLQVTLD

-1194 LEKSNR
+1194 LEKSNK

-1364 ENIVVNLVLKDVTLA
+1364 ENIFVNLVLKDVTLA

-1465 NPVTDTTADGYAL
+1465 KPVTDTTADGYAL

-1536 SSVFPFGTTVESEIG
+1536 SSVFPFGTTVESEIS

-1573 FANGAQLS
+1573 FANGAKLS

-1586 ADLTDENYSAA
+1586 AELTEEEDYSAV
-1597 YKYAILLGGNLD
+1597 YKYAIVLGGTLD

-1649 FVWSENT
+1649 FVWGENT

-1691 GKRVLSISGAKLYNG
+1691 GKRILSISGAKLYNG

-1722 INPASIVVKPT
+1722 INPATIVVKPT
-1733 AQNLSKVYGEE
+1733 AQNFSKVYGEE
-1744 DGVYGIGFDVT
+1744 DGVYGIGFDVA

-1765 GNYANVAYN
+1765 GSYANVAYD

-1914 FDAFSLSGAQALNYR
+1914 FDTFSLSGAQALNYR

-1942 NGSAAKDTV
+1942 NGSSAKDTV

-2074 VYNNRKGIKIVLKNM
+2074 MYNNRKGIKIVLKNM

-2261 NVLVSGLEVRFDG
+2261 NVLVSGLEVKFDG

-2301 SLQVGAIDDFELIDA
+2301 SLQEGAIDDFELIDA

-2422 IKARPVL
+2422 IEARPVL

-2467 QTKNGSYFID
+2467 QTKNGAYFID

-2826 STLPQAYAS
+2826 STLPQAYVS

-3017 GQIRTIFDIAGTNAK
+3017 GQVRTIFDIAGANAK

-3192 NADFTLTYQVLKDG
+3192 DADFTLTYQVLKDG

-3260 LSSDGYAM
+3260 FSSDGYAM

-3357 TKSLASSDGSSI
+3357 AKSLASSDGSSI

-3437 LSNTSTT
+3437 LSNTPTT

-3453 KNLNG
+3453 NNLNG

>member
-1 MYKNLRAHTRYES
+1 
-14 VHAHNTKPEVD
+14 
-25 IMRNGNKT
+25 MRNGNKT

-52 FAVAISVTPD
+52 FA
-62 GYFNSAKALNPDGDT
+62 F
-77 SGLVRVYQ
+77 
-85 KDAYLNTS
+85 
-93 TLVNPDD
+93 
-100 YALSAFKTDFESIMG
+100 ALSASVSQVASAYTVVEQEKADDATLGSPSAFFGDNSELTGMHFGYPGLSANTQTWTFTETYNTVVPSTGNHQIFKLKGNTKMYTHVGDANHWLWGVSNGMAAAEVHGAMNFNLSGFVAQMIQNDNVTVKAKVTANIGAKEGNSTPLISYVNNLFYSAVAVPAGKELTGGLSYDLRNNKSESGQDKTGFIAGYQNSDKKGAQDRTSNEVTLTKETPGLGFALGCGWGQQAGSYDHHVYMSNIRVTFTITFNNVTDGSGLNIGDNAAPVASSTYGIQNSYQQGTSGSG
-115 YGKNANNSKTEWSI
+115 YAPYLTDAKNAP
-129 GDVTFNKY
+129 
-137 VFGMKNITYNSEKGK
+137 
-152 IKSQDSEE
+152 
-160 EDKTVGVY
+160 VY
-168 PLAGGGAKM
+168 
-177 SFYID
+177 Y
-182 AGLFGADSISAVLNV
+182 DSIKN
-197 VLPEYLQSLIS
+197 
-208 TNDEYSLQ
+208 
-216 FDAQIDVSK
+216 
-225 GDNLVNV
+225 
-232 SAQNYQRA
+232 
-240 RAKIATAPETLSA
+240 
-253 VDENHIQY
+253 
-261 TGANKAGDVKD
+261 
-272 SQYGYQSNTTS
+272 
-283 NGSWSGSTLSFTGI
+283 
-297 VANSANPYIYFCIG
+297 
-311 IGESDGT
+311 
-318 CTVSFRNLKFTN
+318 N
-330 VKLVREVKADSDS
+330 VKLDS
-343 IERVD
+343 IVD
-348 GAAPVNKA
+348 GA
-356 QFDNT
+356 
-361 VQDSFYPYN
+361 
-370 TNASTAG
+370 
-377 GWAVWHDNI
+377 
-386 TSQLSK
+386 
-392 KIDNVTYGNGKL
+392 GKM
-404 QSYTNSPI
+404 QSYTNASLGQI
-412 ATIGGQNY
+412 SADGANHSYYKFAQTEYVDMYNYSGESSIQSAILKYGADAAKTIGVGDRLITGISSDGTLQ
-420 YKTSTVTYH
+420 TS
-429 DTYNYLPGLM
+429 
-439 GYIDSGDISQGF
+439 
-451 TTETLKYVCECGYV
+451 ETN
-465 YTGTSFDSLDN
+465 N
-476 SYTCPNCGK
+476 STHL
-485 SKSAF
+485 
-490 TKTINVPS
+490 
-498 KMAQD
+498 Q
-503 IDINYASGIKQVI
+503 YASGIKTVTVNETTFNI
-516 VGSKYREEDAD
+516 WDATDRAKTKAITVEND
-527 DTTGGTLAAVFNLYD
+527 DGV
-542 ANSYGENH
+542 
-550 GKGIYVEGQLV
+550 
-561 GWAVVTKTNR
+561 AVVVGYAKVNYINR
-571 AEVVV
+571 G
-576 KTYMY
+576 
-581 TNARVATQVMDYGFS
+581 RVAVMIYMIANGTVQTSVGDYGGIS
-596 SNRWNIEY
+596 SKSRIEF
-604 SGIDTTA
+604 SGIDTTS
-611 PDDNVNSGTNV
+611 PDDSVNGGTNV
-622 SLDKFVGAN
+622 SLDKFVGTN
-631 AQDLAWLRQNKIV
+631 AQDLAWFRQNKIV

-668 VNREDSLAELNNIA
+668 VNREDSLAELNDIA

-700 ALGEIS
+700 AYGEIS

-835 EGDSYIAGIANYITS
+835 EGDSYVAGIANYITS
-850 ASGTATTAVGN
+850 ASGAATMAVSN

-867 NGVDVNVAYAVEGGN
+867 NGVDVNVAYAVDEGGN
-882 GTFTFTIPAPATA
+882 GTFTFTIPTPATA

-958 ENYELPSSRNWFTTS
+958 ENYELPSLRNWFTTS

-1038 MVTGDAL
+1038 MATGDAL

-1172 YITASGYETLRVTLD
+1172 YITASGYETLQVTLD

-1194 LEKSNR
+1194 LEKSNK

-1265 PSEAKLDSDGNPV
+1265 PSEAKLDSDGSPV

-1364 ENIVVNLVLKDVTLA
+1364 ENIFVNLVLKDVTLA

-1536 SSVFPFGTTVESEIG
+1536 SSVFPFGTTVESEIS

-1573 FANGAQLS
+1573 FANGAKLS
-1581 LGAQI
+1581 LGAKI
-1586 ADLTDENYSAA
+1586 AELTEEDYSAV
-1597 YKYAILLGGNLD
+1597 YKYAIVLGGTLD

-1649 FVWSENT
+1649 FVWGENT

-1691 GKRVLSISGAKLYNG
+1691 GKRILSISGAKLYNG

-1722 INPASIVVKPT
+1722 INPATIVVKPT

-1744 DGVYGIGFDVT
+1744 DGVYGIGFDVA

-1765 GNYANVAYN
+1765 GSYANVAYN

-1914 FDAFSLSGAQALNYR
+1914 FDTFSLSGAQALNYR
-1929 IANFVND
+1929 ISNFVND

-2050 KPEEFDIKRD
+2050 KPEEFVIKRD

-2074 VYNNRKGIKIVLKNM
+2074 MYNNRKGIKIVLKNM

-2140 LKLAGKAA
+2140 LILAGKAA
-2148 NANAGTHSVRVSG
+2148 NANAGTHTVTVSG

-2230 LKKFSYDASKVS
+2230 LKKFSYDARKVS

-2329 DFDIKDKIYD
+2329 DFNIKDKIYD

-2422 IKARPVL
+2422 IEARPVL

-2467 QTKNGSYFID
+2467 QTKNGAYFID

-2655 STSAVSNVIIGDDV
+2655 STSAVSNIIIGDDV

-2826 STLPQAYAS
+2826 STLPQAYVS

-2897 YSANYGDV
+2897 YSANYGEV

-2938 FAKDRTN
+2938 FANDRTN

-3005 AGIDTISARDND
+3005 AGIDTISSRDND

-3171 TAGGENRISYN
+3171 TAGGANRISYN

-3357 TKSLASSDGSSI
+3357 AKSLASSDGSSI

-3437 LSNTSTT
+3437 LSNTPTT

>member
-1 MYKNLRAHTRYES
+1 
-14 VHAHNTKPEVD
+14 
-25 IMRNGNKT
+25 MRNGNKT

-52 FAVAISVTPD
+52 FAVALSTIGNVDMSGTSIAANEDDNEAKGGIVSVTADQGPLSAELFGFPGTD
-62 GYFNSAKALNPDGDT
+62 PTKKSWSATLTFNNTKFDSTNVSNFLSSGSANVGGVVGSTGSFRATEFDDKGNESSHGVGYAPYLYSAVNYTFSDFM
-77 SGLVRVYQ
+77 VRLMASSNYTVTA
-85 KDAYLNTS
+85 KMTS
-93 TLVNPDD
+93 TMNKHHGGTSVNRKNGFALV
-100 YALSAFKTDFESIMG
+100 SA
-115 YGKNANNSKTEWSI
+115 
-129 GDVTFNKY
+129 
-137 VFGMKNITYNSEKGK
+137 KGK
-152 IKSQDSEE
+152 IKAQEKANENGDNIDIEDGNVSWTTNSNNTGTFSATTGDATFTSEKQTMVMLWVSKSGINMKNNYTISNISITFTITLNTSVA
-160 EDKTVGVY
+160 DGDGFT
-168 PLAGGGAKM
+168 LIDGGAPVVSDSYNLANAYSEGTSGSGYAPMLTNAKNANV
-177 SFYID
+177 YY
-182 AGLFGADSISAVLNV
+182 DSIA
-197 VLPEYLQSLIS
+197 
-208 TNDEYSLQ
+208 
-216 FDAQIDVSK
+216 K
-225 GDNLVNV
+225 GIKTDYVN
-232 SAQNYQRA
+232 
-240 RAKIATAPETLSA
+240 
-253 VDENHIQY
+253 
-261 TGANKAGDVKD
+261 
-272 SQYGYQSNTTS
+272 
-283 NGSWSGSTLSFTGI
+283 SGS
-297 VANSANPYIYFCIG
+297 
-311 IGESDGT
+311 
-318 CTVSFRNLKFTN
+318 
-330 VKLVREVKADSDS
+330 
-343 IERVD
+343 
-348 GAAPVNKA
+348 
-356 QFDNT
+356 
-361 VQDSFYPYN
+361 
-370 TNASTAG
+370 
-377 GWAVWHDNI
+377 
-386 TSQLSK
+386 
-392 KIDNVTYGNGKL
+392 GKL
-404 QSYTNSPI
+404 QSYVNKKLGTLNVSGTNVD
-412 ATIGGQNY
+412 Y
-420 YKTSTVTYH
+420 YKYAQTEFV
-429 DTYNYLPGLM
+429 DTYNYTNTTIQNAFVELGMDAARYIGVGDRILT
-439 GYIDSGDISQGF
+439 GIDSTNGTPTWTN
-451 TTETLKYVCECGYV
+451 TTATEHLH
-465 YTGTSFDSLDN
+465 
-476 SYTCPNCGK
+476 
-485 SKSAF
+485 
-490 TKTINVPS
+490 
-498 KMAQD
+498 
-503 IDINYASGIKQVI
+503 YASGLKTVVI
-516 VGSKYREEDAD
+516 NETTTFNMWDSSDYTKTKAITQEDD
-527 DTTGGTLAAVFNLYD
+527 NGTL
-542 ANSYGENH
+542 
-550 GKGIYVEGQLV
+550 
-561 GWAVVTKTNR
+561 VTIGYAKVSKTNR
-571 AEVVV
+571 GRLVVMV
-576 KTYMY
+576 YMI
-581 TNARVATQVMDYGFS
+581 TNGTVSTKVTDYGGS
-596 SNRWNIEY
+596 PTTTRIDV
-604 SGIDTTA
+604 SGIDLTNPDEKVNGNTSISLENFITSNSSGLSTWYRRDDITA
-611 PDDNVNSGTNV
+611 DAEIRID
-622 SLDKFVGAN
+622 
-631 AQDLAWLRQNKIV
+631 
-644 ADGSININED
+644 ED
-654 DTAAGYSPYIWFYT
+654 DSAAGYSPYLWFYT
-668 VNREDSLAELNNIA
+668 VNRADSLAALNDIA

-700 ALGEIS
+700 AYGEIS

-835 EGDSYIAGIANYITS
+835 EGDSYVAGIANYITS
-850 ASGTATTAVGN
+850 ASGAATMAVSN

-867 NGVDVNVAYAVEGGN
+867 NGVDVNVAYAVDEGGN
-882 GTFTFTIPAPATA
+882 GTFTFTIPTPATA

-1038 MVTGDAL
+1038 MTKGDAL

-1148 NGNVLFEN
+1148 NGNVLLEN

-1172 YITASGYETLRVTLD
+1172 YITASGYETLQVTLD

-1364 ENIVVNLVLKDVTLA
+1364 ENIFVNLVLKDVTLA

-1465 NPVTDTTADGYAL
+1465 KPVTDTTADGYAL

-1536 SSVFPFGTTVESEIG
+1536 SSVFPFGTTVESEIS

-1573 FANGAQLS
+1573 FANGAKLS

-1586 ADLTDENYSAA
+1586 AELTEEEDYSAV
-1597 YKYAILLGGNLD
+1597 YKYAIVLGGTLD

-1649 FVWSENT
+1649 FVWGENT

-1722 INPASIVVKPT
+1722 INPATIVVKPT

-1744 DGVYGIGFDVT
+1744 DGVYGIGFDVA

-1765 GNYANVAYN
+1765 GSYANVAYD

-1914 FDAFSLSGAQALNYR
+1914 FDTFSLSGAQALNYR

-1942 NGSAAKDTV
+1942 NGSSAKDTV

-2074 VYNNRKGIKIVLKNM
+2074 MYNNRKGIKIVLKNM

-2205 TSNVVV
+2205 TSNVVA

-2261 NVLVSGLEVRFDG
+2261 NVLVSGFEVRFDG

-2422 IKARPVL
+2422 IEARPVL

-2467 QTKNGSYFID
+2467 QTKNGAYFID

-2826 STLPQAYAS
+2826 STLPQAYVS

-3017 GQIRTIFDIAGTNAK
+3017 GQVRTIFDIAGANAK

-3192 NADFTLTYQVLKDG
+3192 DADFTLTYQVLKDG

-3260 LSSDGYAM
+3260 FSSDGYAM

-3357 TKSLASSDGSSI
+3357 AKSLASSDGSSI

-3437 LSNTSTT
+3437 LSNTPTT

>member
-1 MYKNLRAHTRYES
+1 
-14 VHAHNTKPEVD
+14 
-25 IMRNGNKT
+25 MRNGNKT

-52 FAVAISVTPD
+52 FAVALS
-62 GYFNSAKALNPDGDT
+62 N
-77 SGLVRVYQ
+77 
-85 KDAYLNTS
+85 DAIGGIANAYE
-93 TLVNPDD
+93 VKEQDKPDD
-100 YALSAFKTDFESIMG
+100 ATLGVASAITGDHGELTGVNFG
-115 YGKNANNSKTEWSI
+115 YPGTGTQTTWTFTETYDTVVPSTSNHQIYKKKGNTVMYTHI
-129 GDVTFNKY
+129 GDANHWY
-137 VFGMKNITYNSEKGK
+137 W
-152 IKSQDSEE
+152 
-160 EDKTVGVY
+160 GVSDRQ
-168 PLAGGGAKM
+168 AGAEVHGV
-177 SFYID
+177 I
-182 AGLFGADSISAVLNV
+182 N
-197 VLPEYLQSLIS
+197 
-208 TNDEYSLQ
+208 
-216 FDAQIDVSK
+216 FDLSGFVAQMI
-225 GDNLVNV
+225 
-232 SAQNYQRA
+232 QN
-240 RAKIATAPETLSA
+240 
-253 VDENHIQY
+253 
-261 TGANKAGDVKD
+261 
-272 SQYGYQSNTTS
+272 
-283 NGSWSGSTLSFTGI
+283 
-297 VANSANPYIYFCIG
+297 
-311 IGESDGT
+311 
-318 CTVSFRNLKFTN
+318 
-330 VKLVREVKADSDS
+330 
-343 IERVD
+343 
-348 GAAPVNKA
+348 
-356 QFDNT
+356 
-361 VQDSFYPYN
+361 
-370 TNASTAG
+370 
-377 GWAVWHDNI
+377 
-386 TSQLSK
+386 
-392 KIDNVTYGNGKL
+392 DNVTVKAKVTANIGARDGSVAGANYVNKLFYSALGVPAGKKMTGGLSFDIRNNDNVSGEDKSGFTSGYQNSSSKGAQDRTSNEVTLDKNTPGLAFALGCGWGQQWSPQDHYVYMSNIRVVFTITFNNVTDSASLNIGDNAAPIASSAYGIQNGYVQGTSGSGYAPYLTDAKNASVYYDSIAKNIKL
-404 QSYTNSPI
+404 DNVTDGAGKMQSYTNTGLGQISADGTNHTYYKFAQTEYVDMYNYSGESSI
-412 ATIGGQNY
+412 QSAILKYGADAAKTIGVGDRLITGISSDGTLQ
-420 YKTSTVTYH
+420 TS
-429 DTYNYLPGLM
+429 
-439 GYIDSGDISQGF
+439 
-451 TTETLKYVCECGYV
+451 ETN
-465 YTGTSFDSLDN
+465 N
-476 SYTCPNCGK
+476 STHL
-485 SKSAF
+485 
-490 TKTINVPS
+490 
-498 KMAQD
+498 Q
-503 IDINYASGIKQVI
+503 YASGIKTVTVNETTFNI
-516 VGSKYREEDAD
+516 WDATDRAKTKAITVEND
-527 DTTGGTLAAVFNLYD
+527 DG
-542 ANSYGENH
+542 
-550 GKGIYVEGQLV
+550 
-561 GWAVVTKTNR
+561 VT
-571 AEVVV
+571 VVV
-576 KTYMY
+576 GYAKVNYI
-581 TNARVATQVMDYGFS
+581 NRGRVAVMIYMIANGTVQTSVGDYGGIS
-596 SNRWNIEY
+596 SKSRIEF
-604 SGIDTTA
+604 SGIDTTS
-611 PDDNVNSGTNV
+611 PDDSVNSGTNV
-622 SLDKFVGAN
+622 SLDNYIKSSSS
-631 AQDLAWLRQNKIV
+631 DLAWFRQNKIV
-644 ADGSININED
+644 ADGSINVNED
-654 DTAAGYSPYIWFYT
+654 DTAAGYSPYLWFYT
-668 VNREDSLAELNNIA
+668 VNRADSLADLNGIA
-682 ITQFAD
+682 VTQFAD
-688 YAAVKAAGINPI
+688 YNAVKAAGINPI

-772 VDYSFDKN
+772 VDYSFNKN

-835 EGDSYIAGIANYITS
+835 EGDSYVAGIVDYITS
-850 ASGTATTAVGN
+850 ASGTATTAVSN

-1148 NGNVLFEN
+1148 NGNVLLEN

-1265 PSEAKLDSDGNPV
+1265 PSEAKLDSDGSPV

-1364 ENIVVNLVLKDVTLA
+1364 ENIFVNLVLKDVTLA

-1465 NPVTDTTADGYAL
+1465 KPVTDTTADGYAL

-1536 SSVFPFGTTVESEIG
+1536 SSVFPFGTTVESEIS
-1551 KIAPAYKIAAK
+1551 KIAPTYKIAAK

-1586 ADLTDENYSAA
+1586 AELKDENYSAA

-1649 FVWSENT
+1649 FVWGENT

-1722 INPASIVVKPT
+1722 INPATIVVKPT

-1914 FDAFSLSGAQALNYR
+1914 FDTFSLSGAQALNYR

-1991 QYDNTKDLGVSSVSF
+1991 QYDNTKDLGVSNVSF

-2074 VYNNRKGIKIVLKNM
+2074 MYNNRKGIKVVLKNM

-2148 NANAGTHSVRVSG
+2148 NANAGTHSVRVSD

-2219 SVQYATNLEEE
+2219 SVQYATNLEKE

-2422 IKARPVL
+2422 IEARPVL

-2477 KNVAIDKDGNVIAK
+2477 NNVAIDKDGNVIAK

-2826 STLPQAYAS
+2826 STLPQAYVS

-3005 AGIDTISARDND
+3005 AGIDTISTRDND
-3017 GQIRTIFDIAGTNAK
+3017 GQVRTIFDIAGTNAK

-3037 LEIVLPKLTGVSVG
+3037 LDIVLPKLTGVSVG

-3118 GQFVARK
+3118 GKFVARK

-3192 NADFTLTYQVLKDG
+3192 NADFTLTHQVLKDG

-3437 LSNTSTT
+3437 LSNTPTT

>member
-1 MYKNLRAHTRYES
+1 
-14 VHAHNTKPEVD
+14 
-25 IMRNGNKT
+25 MRNGNKT

-52 FAVAISVTPD
+52 FAVALS
-62 GYFNSAKALNPDGDT
+62 N
-77 SGLVRVYQ
+77 
-85 KDAYLNTS
+85 DA
-93 TLVNPDD
+93 
-100 YALSAFKTDFESIMG
+100 
-115 YGKNANNSKTEWSI
+115 I
-129 GDVTFNKY
+129 G
-137 VFGMKNITYNSEKGK
+137 G
-152 IKSQDSEE
+152 
-160 EDKTVGVY
+160 
-168 PLAGGGAKM
+168 
-177 SFYID
+177 
-182 AGLFGADSISAVLNV
+182 
-197 VLPEYLQSLIS
+197 
-208 TNDEYSLQ
+208 
-216 FDAQIDVSK
+216 
-225 GDNLVNV
+225 
-232 SAQNYQRA
+232 
-240 RAKIATAPETLSA
+240 IATAAESEKEGDATFGAGVSILGDHGELTGVDFGYPGIGTQTTWTYTETFNTIVSSTTNIQVYKETGDTKMFIEEGASGTWQFGVSNAAKAAQCHGVINFGASKFIDQMIQNDNVVVTASITFSLGALSSNFNNKFYSAVVGPESLTAQKSYYLRKDGDSNYTYNYKNSSKEAAETFTTDAVTLSPGKNNLA
-253 VDENHIQY
+253 LATGLGWAQRLAPPYTPKRGLEIKNIQIKY
-261 TGANKAGDVKD
+261 TITFNNVTDGSGLNIGDNAAPVA
-272 SQYGYQSNTTS
+272 SSTYGIQNSYQQGT
-283 NGSWSGSTLSFTGI
+283 SGSGY
-297 VANSANPYIYFCIG
+297 APYLTDAKNAPVYYDSIK
-311 IGESDGT
+311 
-318 CTVSFRNLKFTN
+318 NN
-330 VKLVREVKADSDS
+330 VKLDS
-343 IERVD
+343 IVD
-348 GAAPVNKA
+348 GA
-356 QFDNT
+356 
-361 VQDSFYPYN
+361 
-370 TNASTAG
+370 
-377 GWAVWHDNI
+377 
-386 TSQLSK
+386 
-392 KIDNVTYGNGKL
+392 GKM
-404 QSYTNSPI
+404 QSYTNASLGQI
-412 ATIGGQNY
+412 SADGANHSYYKFAQTEYVDMYNYSGESSIQSAILKYGADAAKTIGVGDRLITGISSDGTLQ
-420 YKTSTVTYH
+420 TS
-429 DTYNYLPGLM
+429 
-439 GYIDSGDISQGF
+439 
-451 TTETLKYVCECGYV
+451 ETN
-465 YTGTSFDSLDN
+465 N
-476 SYTCPNCGK
+476 STHL
-485 SKSAF
+485 
-490 TKTINVPS
+490 
-498 KMAQD
+498 Q
-503 IDINYASGIKQVI
+503 YASGIKTVTVNETTFNI
-516 VGSKYREEDAD
+516 WDATDRAKTKAITVEND
-527 DTTGGTLAAVFNLYD
+527 DG
-542 ANSYGENH
+542 
-550 GKGIYVEGQLV
+550 
-561 GWAVVTKTNR
+561 VT
-571 AEVVV
+571 VVV
-576 KTYMY
+576 GYAKVNYI
-581 TNARVATQVMDYGFS
+581 NRGRVAVMIYMIANGTVQTSVGDYGGIS
-596 SNRWNIEY
+596 SKSRIEF
-604 SGIDTTA
+604 SGIDTTS
-611 PDDNVNSGTNV
+611 PDDSVNGGTNV
-622 SLDKFVGAN
+622 SLDNYIKSSSSN
-631 AQDLAWLRQNKIV
+631 LAWFRQNKIV
-644 ADGSININED
+644 ADGSINVNED
-654 DTAAGYSPYIWFYT
+654 DTAAGYSPYLWFYT
-668 VNREDSLAELNNIA
+668 VNRADSLAELNNIA

-700 ALGEIS
+700 AYGEIS

-717 KAYGGGEQGNP
+717 KAYGGADQGNP

-835 EGDSYIAGIANYITS
+835 EGDSYVAGIANYITS
-850 ASGTATTAVGN
+850 ASGAATMAVSN

-867 NGVDVNVAYAVEGGN
+867 NGVDVNVAYAVDEGGN
-882 GTFTFTIPAPATA
+882 GTFTFTIPTPATA

-958 ENYELPSSRNWFTTS
+958 ENYELPSLRNWFTTS

-1038 MVTGDAL
+1038 MTKGDAL

-1148 NGNVLFEN
+1148 NGNVLLEN

-1172 YITASGYETLRVTLD
+1172 YITASGYETLQVTLD

-1194 LEKSNR
+1194 LEKSNK

-1265 PSEAKLDSDGNPV
+1265 PSEAKLDSDGSPV

-1364 ENIVVNLVLKDVTLA
+1364 ENIFVNLVLKDVTLA

-1419 VTIDAWSASKAFGDS
+1419 VTIDAWSASKEFGDS

-1446 FAGLYKSAN
+1446 FAGLFKSAN

-1465 NPVTDTTADGYAL
+1465 KPVTDTTADGYAL

-1518 KYKFTIEK
+1518 KYKFTIKK

-1551 KIAPAYKIAAK
+1551 KIAPTYKIAAK

-1573 FANGAQLS
+1573 FANGAKLS
-1581 LGAQI
+1581 LGAKI
-1586 ADLTDENYSAA
+1586 AELTEEDYSAV
-1597 YKYAILLGGNLD
+1597 YKYAIVLGGTLD

-1649 FVWSENT
+1649 FVWGENT

-1691 GKRVLSISGAKLYNG
+1691 GKRILSISGAKLYNG

-1722 INPASIVVKPT
+1722 INPATIVVKPT
-1733 AQNLSKVYGEE
+1733 AQNFSKVYGEE
-1744 DGVYGIGFDVT
+1744 DGVYGIGFDVA

-1765 GNYANVAYN
+1765 GSYANVAYN

-1876 NGANLYDL
+1876 NGTNLYDL

-1914 FDAFSLSGAQALNYR
+1914 FDTFSLSGAQALNYR

-1942 NGSAAKDTV
+1942 NGSSAKDTV

-2074 VYNNRKGIKIVLKNM
+2074 MYNNRKGIKIVLKNM

-2140 LKLAGKAA
+2140 LILEGKAA
-2148 NANAGTHSVRVSG
+2148 NANAGTHTVTVSG

-2422 IKARPVL
+2422 IEARPVL

-2467 QTKNGSYFID
+2467 QTKNGAYFID

-2518 EIAGKKALAFVMADG
+2518 EIAGKKTLAFVMADG

-2792 AGVSYDLA
+2792 ADVSYDLA

-2826 STLPQAYAS
+2826 STLPQAYVS

-2897 YSANYGDV
+2897 YSANYGEV

-2938 FAKDRTN
+2938 FANDRTN

-3005 AGIDTISARDND
+3005 AGIDTISSRDND

-3171 TAGGENRISYN
+3171 TAGGANRISYN

-3357 TKSLASSDGSSI
+3357 AKSLASSDGSSI

-3437 LSNTSTT
+3437 LSNTPTT

>member
-52 FAVAISVTPD
+52 FAFALSKNNSQVASAYTVVEQEKDDDATLGSPSSFFGDNSELTGMHFGYPGLSADTQTWTFTETYNTVVPSTGNHQIFKLKGNTTMYTHVGDANHWLWGVKNGMAAAEVHGVMNFNLSGFVAQMIQNDNVTVKAKVTANIGAKEGDSTWLISYVNNLFYSAVAVPAGKELTGGLSYDLRNNKSESGQDKTGFIVGYQNSDKKGAQDRTSNEVTLTKETPGLGFALGCGWGQQAGSYDHHVYMSNIRVTFTITFNNVTD
-62 GYFNSAKALNPDGDT
+62 GSGLNIGDNAAPIASSTYGIQNSYQQGT
-77 SGLVRVYQ
+77 SGSGYAPYLT
-85 KDAYLNTS
+85 DA
-93 TLVNPDD
+93 
-100 YALSAFKTDFESIMG
+100 
-115 YGKNANNSKTEWSI
+115 KNAP
-129 GDVTFNKY
+129 
-137 VFGMKNITYNSEKGK
+137 
-152 IKSQDSEE
+152 
-160 EDKTVGVY
+160 VY
-168 PLAGGGAKM
+168 
-177 SFYID
+177 Y
-182 AGLFGADSISAVLNV
+182 DSIKN
-197 VLPEYLQSLIS
+197 
-208 TNDEYSLQ
+208 
-216 FDAQIDVSK
+216 
-225 GDNLVNV
+225 
-232 SAQNYQRA
+232 
-240 RAKIATAPETLSA
+240 
-253 VDENHIQY
+253 
-261 TGANKAGDVKD
+261 
-272 SQYGYQSNTTS
+272 
-283 NGSWSGSTLSFTGI
+283 
-297 VANSANPYIYFCIG
+297 
-311 IGESDGT
+311 
-318 CTVSFRNLKFTN
+318 N
-330 VKLVREVKADSDS
+330 VKLDS
-343 IERVD
+343 IVD
-348 GAAPVNKA
+348 GA
-356 QFDNT
+356 
-361 VQDSFYPYN
+361 
-370 TNASTAG
+370 
-377 GWAVWHDNI
+377 
-386 TSQLSK
+386 
-392 KIDNVTYGNGKL
+392 GKM
-404 QSYTNSPI
+404 QSYTNASLGQI
-412 ATIGGQNY
+412 SADGANHSYYKFAQTEYVDMYNYSGESSIQSAILKYGADAAKTIGVGDRLITGISSDGTLQ
-420 YKTSTVTYH
+420 TSET
-429 DTYNYLPGLM
+429 N
-439 GYIDSGDISQGF
+439 DSTHLQ
-451 TTETLKYVCECGYV
+451 
-465 YTGTSFDSLDN
+465 
-476 SYTCPNCGK
+476 
-485 SKSAF
+485 
-490 TKTINVPS
+490 
-498 KMAQD
+498 
-503 IDINYASGIKQVI
+503 YASGIKTVTVNETTFNI
-516 VGSKYREEDAD
+516 WDATDRAKTKAITVEND
-527 DTTGGTLAAVFNLYD
+527 DGV
-542 ANSYGENH
+542 
-550 GKGIYVEGQLV
+550 
-561 GWAVVTKTNR
+561 AVVVGYAKVNYINR
-571 AEVVV
+571 G
-576 KTYMY
+576 
-581 TNARVATQVMDYGFS
+581 RVAVMIYMIANGTVQTSVGDYGGIS
-596 SNRWNIEY
+596 SKSRIEF
-604 SGIDTTA
+604 SGIDTTS
-611 PDDNVNSGTNV
+611 PDDSVNSGTNV
-622 SLDKFVGAN
+622 SLDNYIKSSSS
-631 AQDLAWLRQNKIV
+631 DLAWFRQNKIV

-700 ALGEIS
+700 AYGEIS

-835 EGDSYIAGIANYITS
+835 EGDSYVAGIANYITS
-850 ASGTATTAVGN
+850 ASGAATMAVSN

-867 NGVDVNVAYAVEGGN
+867 NGVDVNVAYAVDEGGN
-882 GTFTFTIPAPATA
+882 GTFTFTIPTPATA

-958 ENYELPSSRNWFTTS
+958 ENYELPSLRNWFTTS

-1038 MVTGDAL
+1038 MATGDAL
-1045 DGDAT
+1045 DGGAT

-1364 ENIVVNLVLKDVTLA
+1364 ENIFVNLVLKDVTLA

-1573 FANGAQLS
+1573 FANGAKLS

-1586 ADLTDENYSAA
+1586 AELTDENYSAA

-1649 FVWSENT
+1649 FVWGENT

-1722 INPASIVVKPT
+1722 INPATIVVKPT

-1765 GNYANVAYN
+1765 GSYANVAYD
-1774 DILAQINGV
+1774 DILDQINGV
-1783 FVRAIFDKNGNRLSF
+1783 FVRSIFDKNGNRLSF

-1876 NGANLYDL
+1876 NGTNLYDL

-1914 FDAFSLSGAQALNYR
+1914 FDTFSLSGAQALNYR

-2074 VYNNRKGIKIVLKNM
+2074 MYNNRKGIKIVLKNM

-2422 IKARPVL
+2422 IEARPVL

-2467 QTKNGSYFID
+2467 QTKNGAYFID

-2568 EAQNANAIVGFYKV
+2568 EVQNANAIVGFYKV

-2811 IGGYVRMGEGANDKI
+2811 IGGYVRMGEGANDEI
-2826 STLPQAYAS
+2826 STLPQAYVS

-2897 YSANYGDV
+2897 YSANYGEV

-2938 FAKDRTN
+2938 FANDRTN

-3017 GQIRTIFDIAGTNAK
+3017 GQVRTIFDIAGANAK

-3037 LEIVLPKLTGVSVG
+3037 LDIVLPKLTGVSVG

-3171 TAGGENRISYN
+3171 TAGGANRISYN

-3357 TKSLASSDGSSI
+3357 AKSLASSDGSSI

-3437 LSNTSTT
+3437 ISNTPTT

>member
-1 MYKNLRAHTRYES
+1 
-14 VHAHNTKPEVD
+14 
-25 IMRNGNKT
+25 MRNGNKT

-52 FAVAISVTPD
+52 FAVALS
-62 GYFNSAKALNPDGDT
+62 N
-77 SGLVRVYQ
+77 
-85 KDAYLNTS
+85 DA
-93 TLVNPDD
+93 
-100 YALSAFKTDFESIMG
+100 
-115 YGKNANNSKTEWSI
+115 I
-129 GDVTFNKY
+129 G
-137 VFGMKNITYNSEKGK
+137 G
-152 IKSQDSEE
+152 
-160 EDKTVGVY
+160 
-168 PLAGGGAKM
+168 
-177 SFYID
+177 
-182 AGLFGADSISAVLNV
+182 
-197 VLPEYLQSLIS
+197 
-208 TNDEYSLQ
+208 
-216 FDAQIDVSK
+216 
-225 GDNLVNV
+225 
-232 SAQNYQRA
+232 
-240 RAKIATAPETLSA
+240 IATAAESEKDGDATFGAGVSILGDHGELTGVDFGYPGIGTQTTWTYTETFNTVVSSTTNIQVYKETGDTKMFIEEGASGTWQFGVSNAAKAAQCHGVINFGASKFIDQMIQNDNVVVTASITFSMGALSSNFNNKFYSAVVGPEALTAQKSYNLREKDGDSNYTYNYKNSSKEAAETFTTDAVTLSPGKNNLA
-253 VDENHIQY
+253 LATGLGWAQRWAPPYTPRRGLEIKNIQIKY
-261 TGANKAGDVKD
+261 TITFNNVTDGSGLNIGDNAAPVA
-272 SQYGYQSNTTS
+272 SSTYGIQNSYQQGT
-283 NGSWSGSTLSFTGI
+283 SGSGY
-297 VANSANPYIYFCIG
+297 APYLTDAKNAPVYYDSIK
-311 IGESDGT
+311 
-318 CTVSFRNLKFTN
+318 NN
-330 VKLVREVKADSDS
+330 VKLDS
-343 IERVD
+343 I
-348 GAAPVNKA
+348 VN
-356 QFDNT
+356 
-361 VQDSFYPYN
+361 
-370 TNASTAG
+370 G
-377 GWAVWHDNI
+377 E
-386 TSQLSK
+386 
-392 KIDNVTYGNGKL
+392 GKM
-404 QSYTNSPI
+404 QSYTNASLGQI
-412 ATIGGQNY
+412 SADGANHSYYKFAQTEYVDMYNYSGESSIQSAILKYGADAAKTIGVGDRLITGISSDGTLQ
-420 YKTSTVTYH
+420 TS
-429 DTYNYLPGLM
+429 
-439 GYIDSGDISQGF
+439 
-451 TTETLKYVCECGYV
+451 ETN
-465 YTGTSFDSLDN
+465 N
-476 SYTCPNCGK
+476 STHL
-485 SKSAF
+485 
-490 TKTINVPS
+490 
-498 KMAQD
+498 Q
-503 IDINYASGIKQVI
+503 YASGIKTVTVNETTFNI
-516 VGSKYREEDAD
+516 WDATDRAKTKAITVEND
-527 DTTGGTLAAVFNLYD
+527 DG
-542 ANSYGENH
+542 
-550 GKGIYVEGQLV
+550 
-561 GWAVVTKTNR
+561 VT
-571 AEVVV
+571 VVV
-576 KTYMY
+576 GYAKVNYI
-581 TNARVATQVMDYGFS
+581 NRGRVAVMIYMIANGTVQTSVGDYGGIS
-596 SNRWNIEY
+596 SKSRIEF
-604 SGIDTTA
+604 SGIDTTS
-611 PDDNVNSGTNV
+611 PDDSVNSGTNV
-622 SLDKFVGAN
+622 SLDNYIKSSSS
-631 AQDLAWLRQNKIV
+631 DLAWFRQNKIV
-644 ADGSININED
+644 ADGSINVNED
-654 DTAAGYSPYIWFYT
+654 DTAAGYSPYLWFYT
-668 VNREDSLAELNNIA
+668 VNRADSLAALNNIA
-682 ITQFAD
+682 ITQFAN

-700 ALGEIS
+700 AYGEIS

-728 ASITDNVTGHGY
+728 TSITDNVTGHGY

-835 EGDSYIAGIANYITS
+835 EGDSYVAGIVDYISS
-850 ASGTATTAVGN
+850 ASGTATTAVSN

-882 GTFTFTIPAPATA
+882 GTFTFTIPTPATA

-947 FEDEEGYLSTF
+947 FEDEEGYLSAF

-1038 MVTGDAL
+1038 MATGDAL

-1106 SGFANLTFTNA
+1106 SGFANLTFTNT

-1148 NGNVLFEN
+1148 NGNVLLEN

-1265 PSEAKLDSDGNPV
+1265 PSEAKLDSDGSPV

-1364 ENIVVNLVLKDVTLA
+1364 EKIFVNLVLKDVTLA

-1465 NPVTDTTADGYAL
+1465 KPVTDTTADGYAL

-1551 KIAPAYKIAAK
+1551 KIAPAYKIAAT

-1586 ADLTDENYSAA
+1586 AELTDENYSAA

-1649 FVWSENT
+1649 FVWGENT

-1722 INPASIVVKPT
+1722 INPATIVVKPT

-1765 GNYANVAYN
+1765 GSYANVAYN
-1774 DILAQINGV
+1774 DILAKINGV

-1914 FDAFSLSGAQALNYR
+1914 FDTFSLSGAQALNYR

-1942 NGSAAKDTV
+1942 NGSAAKDIV

-2017 ADKFLITEESDSFTG
+2017 ADKFLIAEESDSFTG

-2074 VYNNRKGIKIVLKNM
+2074 MYNNRKGIKIVLKNM

-2115 KTDVDM
+2115 QTDVDM

-2422 IKARPVL
+2422 IEARPVL

-2826 STLPQAYAS
+2826 STLPQAYVS

-3005 AGIDTISARDND
+3005 AGIDTISTRDND
-3017 GQIRTIFDIAGTNAK
+3017 GQVRTIFDIAGTNAK

-3334 LSDDTLSQ
+3334 LSDNTLSQ

-3437 LSNTSTT
+3437 LSNTPTT

>member
-1 MYKNLRAHTRYES
+1 
-14 VHAHNTKPEVD
+14 
-25 IMRNGNKT
+25 MRNGNKT

-52 FAVAISVTPD
+52 FAVALS
-62 GYFNSAKALNPDGDT
+62 N
-77 SGLVRVYQ
+77 
-85 KDAYLNTS
+85 DA
-93 TLVNPDD
+93 
-100 YALSAFKTDFESIMG
+100 
-115 YGKNANNSKTEWSI
+115 I
-129 GDVTFNKY
+129 G
-137 VFGMKNITYNSEKGK
+137 G
-152 IKSQDSEE
+152 
-160 EDKTVGVY
+160 
-168 PLAGGGAKM
+168 
-177 SFYID
+177 
-182 AGLFGADSISAVLNV
+182 
-197 VLPEYLQSLIS
+197 
-208 TNDEYSLQ
+208 
-216 FDAQIDVSK
+216 
-225 GDNLVNV
+225 
-232 SAQNYQRA
+232 
-240 RAKIATAPETLSA
+240 IATAAESEKDGDATFGAGVSILGDHGELTGVDFGYPGIGTQTTWTYTETFNTVVSSTTNIQVYKETGDTKMFIEEGASGTWQFGVSNAAKAAQCHGVINFGTSKFIDQMIQNDNVVVTASITFSLGALSSNFNNKFYSAVAGPEALTAQKSYNLREKDGDSNYTYNYKNSSKEAAETFTTDAVTLSPGKNNLA
-253 VDENHIQY
+253 LATGLGWAQRWAPPYTPRRGLEIKNIQIKY
-261 TGANKAGDVKD
+261 TITFNNVTDSSSLNIGDNAAPVA
-272 SQYGYQSNTTS
+272 SSTYGIQNSYQQGT
-283 NGSWSGSTLSFTGI
+283 SGSGY
-297 VANSANPYIYFCIG
+297 APYLTDAKNAPVYYDSIK
-311 IGESDGT
+311 
-318 CTVSFRNLKFTN
+318 NN
-330 VKLVREVKADSDS
+330 VKLDS
-343 IERVD
+343 IVD
-348 GAAPVNKA
+348 GA
-356 QFDNT
+356 
-361 VQDSFYPYN
+361 
-370 TNASTAG
+370 
-377 GWAVWHDNI
+377 
-386 TSQLSK
+386 
-392 KIDNVTYGNGKL
+392 GKM
-404 QSYTNSPI
+404 QSYTNASLGQI
-412 ATIGGQNY
+412 SADGANHSYYKFAQTEYVDMYNYSGESSFQSAILKYGADAAKTIGVGDRLITGISSDGTLQ
-420 YKTSTVTYH
+420 TSET
-429 DTYNYLPGLM
+429 N
-439 GYIDSGDISQGF
+439 DSTHLQ
-451 TTETLKYVCECGYV
+451 
-465 YTGTSFDSLDN
+465 
-476 SYTCPNCGK
+476 
-485 SKSAF
+485 
-490 TKTINVPS
+490 
-498 KMAQD
+498 
-503 IDINYASGIKQVI
+503 YASGIKTVTVNETTFNI
-516 VGSKYREEDAD
+516 WDATDRAKTKAITVEND
-527 DTTGGTLAAVFNLYD
+527 DG
-542 ANSYGENH
+542 
-550 GKGIYVEGQLV
+550 
-561 GWAVVTKTNR
+561 VT
-571 AEVVV
+571 VVV
-576 KTYMY
+576 GYAKVNYI
-581 TNARVATQVMDYGFS
+581 NRGRVAVMIYMIANGTVQTSVGDYGGIS
-596 SNRWNIEY
+596 SKSRIEF
-604 SGIDTTA
+604 SGIDTTS
-611 PDDNVNSGTNV
+611 PDDSVNSGTNV
-622 SLDKFVGAN
+622 SLDNYIKSSSS
-631 AQDLAWLRQNKIV
+631 DLAWFRQNKIV
-644 ADGSININED
+644 ADGSINVNED

-668 VNREDSLAELNNIA
+668 VNRADSLAELNNIA

-700 ALGEIS
+700 AYGEIS

-835 EGDSYIAGIANYITS
+835 EGDSYVAGIVDYITS
-850 ASGTATTAVGN
+850 ASGTATTAVSN

-867 NGVDVNVAYAVEGGN
+867 NGVDVNVAYAVEGDN
-882 GTFTFTIPAPATA
+882 GTFTFTIPTPATA

-947 FEDEEGYLSTF
+947 FEDEEGYLSAF

-1021 YKSAIDIQ
+1021 YKSAIDVQ

-1131 LFNVGLANSY
+1131 LFNIGLANSY

-1148 NGNVLFEN
+1148 NGNVLLEN

-1364 ENIVVNLVLKDVTLA
+1364 ENILVNLVLKDVTLA

-1586 ADLTDENYSAA
+1586 AELKDENYSAA

-1722 INPASIVVKPT
+1722 INPATIVVKPT

-1914 FDAFSLSGAQALNYR
+1914 FDTFSLSGAQALNYR

-1942 NGSAAKDTV
+1942 NGSAANDTV

-2115 KTDVDM
+2115 QTDVDM

-2422 IKARPVL
+2422 IEARPVL

-2826 STLPQAYAS
+2826 STLPQAYVS

-3005 AGIDTISARDND
+3005 AGIDTISTRDND
-3017 GQIRTIFDIAGTNAK
+3017 GQVRTIFDIAGTNAK

-3037 LEIVLPKLTGVSVG
+3037 LDIVLPKLTGVSVG

-3118 GQFVARK
+3118 GKFVARK

-3334 LSDDTLSQ
+3334 LSDDTLNQ

-3437 LSNTSTT
+3437 LSNTPTT

>member
-1 MYKNLRAHTRYES
+1 
-14 VHAHNTKPEVD
+14 
-25 IMRNGNKT
+25 MRNGNKT

-52 FAVAISVTPD
+52 FAVALS
-62 GYFNSAKALNPDGDT
+62 N
-77 SGLVRVYQ
+77 
-85 KDAYLNTS
+85 DA
-93 TLVNPDD
+93 
-100 YALSAFKTDFESIMG
+100 
-115 YGKNANNSKTEWSI
+115 I
-129 GDVTFNKY
+129 G
-137 VFGMKNITYNSEKGK
+137 G
-152 IKSQDSEE
+152 
-160 EDKTVGVY
+160 
-168 PLAGGGAKM
+168 
-177 SFYID
+177 
-182 AGLFGADSISAVLNV
+182 
-197 VLPEYLQSLIS
+197 
-208 TNDEYSLQ
+208 
-216 FDAQIDVSK
+216 
-225 GDNLVNV
+225 
-232 SAQNYQRA
+232 
-240 RAKIATAPETLSA
+240 IATAAESEKEGDATFGAGVSILGDHGELTGVDFGYPGIGTQTTWTYTETFNTIVSSTTNIQVYKETGDTKMFIEEGASGTWQFGVSNAAKAAQCHGVINFGASKFIDQMIQNDNVVVTASITFSLGALSSNFNNKFYSAVVGPESLTAQKSYYLRKDGDSNYTYNYKNSSKEAAETFTTDAVTLSPGKNNLA
-253 VDENHIQY
+253 LATGLGWTQRIAPPYTPKRGLEIKNIQIKY
-261 TGANKAGDVKD
+261 TITFNNVTDSSSLNIGDNAAPVA
-272 SQYGYQSNTTS
+272 SSTYGIQNSYQQGT
-283 NGSWSGSTLSFTGI
+283 SGSGY
-297 VANSANPYIYFCIG
+297 APYLTDAKNAPVYYDSIK
-311 IGESDGT
+311 S
-318 CTVSFRNLKFTN
+318 N
-330 VKLVREVKADSDS
+330 VKLDS
-343 IERVD
+343 IVD
-348 GAAPVNKA
+348 GA
-356 QFDNT
+356 
-361 VQDSFYPYN
+361 
-370 TNASTAG
+370 
-377 GWAVWHDNI
+377 
-386 TSQLSK
+386 
-392 KIDNVTYGNGKL
+392 GKM
-404 QSYTNSPI
+404 QSYTNASLGQI
-412 ATIGGQNY
+412 SADGANHSYYKFAQTEYVDMYNYSGESSIQSAILKYGADAAKTIGVGDRLITGISSDGTLQ
-420 YKTSTVTYH
+420 TSEI
-429 DTYNYLPGLM
+429 N
-439 GYIDSGDISQGF
+439 
-451 TTETLKYVCECGYV
+451 
-465 YTGTSFDSLDN
+465 N
-476 SYTCPNCGK
+476 STHL
-485 SKSAF
+485 
-490 TKTINVPS
+490 
-498 KMAQD
+498 Q
-503 IDINYASGIKQVI
+503 YASGIKTVTVNETTFNI
-516 VGSKYREEDAD
+516 WDATDRAKTKAITVEND
-527 DTTGGTLAAVFNLYD
+527 DGV
-542 ANSYGENH
+542 
-550 GKGIYVEGQLV
+550 
-561 GWAVVTKTNR
+561 AVVVGYAKVNYINR
-571 AEVVV
+571 G
-576 KTYMY
+576 
-581 TNARVATQVMDYGFS
+581 RVAVMIYMIANGTVQTSVGDYGGIS
-596 SNRWNIEY
+596 SKSRIEF
-604 SGIDTTA
+604 SGIDTTS
-611 PDDNVNSGTNV
+611 PDDSVNGGTNV
-622 SLDKFVGAN
+622 SLDNYIKSSSS
-631 AQDLAWLRQNKIV
+631 DLAWFRQNKIV

-654 DTAAGYSPYIWFYT
+654 DTAAGYSPYLWFYT
-668 VNREDSLAELNNIA
+668 VNRADSLAELNNIA

-688 YAAVKAAGINPI
+688 YNAVKAAGINPI

-728 ASITDNVTGHGY
+728 TSITDNVTGHGY
-740 YRFTFYIFDLAGNK
+740 YRFTFYIFDIAGNK

-835 EGDSYIAGIANYITS
+835 EGDSYVAGIVDYITS
-850 ASGTATTAVGN
+850 ASGTATTAVSN

-867 NGVDVNVAYAVEGGN
+867 NGVDVNVAYAVDEGGN
-882 GTFTFTIPAPATA
+882 GTFTFTIPTPATA

-1021 YKSAIDIQ
+1021 YKSAIDVQ

-1265 PSEAKLDSDGNPV
+1265 PSEAKLDSDGSPV

-1364 ENIVVNLVLKDVTLA
+1364 ENIFVNLVLKDVTLA

-1465 NPVTDTTADGYAL
+1465 KPVTDTTADGYAL
-1478 FYAGGSIS
+1478 FYAGGSIT

-1503 LFDIDSNYSIVVQTT
+1503 LFDIDSNYSIIVQTT

-1536 SSVFPFGTTVESEIG
+1536 SSVFPFGTTVESEIS
-1551 KIAPAYKIAAK
+1551 KIAPTYKIAAN

-1573 FANGAQLS
+1573 FANGAKLS
-1581 LGAQI
+1581 LGAKI
-1586 ADLTDENYSAA
+1586 AELTDENYSAA

-1744 DGVYGIGFDVT
+1744 DGVYGIGFDVA

-1765 GNYANVAYN
+1765 GSYANVAYN
-1774 DILAQINGV
+1774 DILAQIDGV

-1876 NGANLYDL
+1876 NGAKLYDL

-1914 FDAFSLSGAQALNYR
+1914 FDTFSLSGAQALNYR

-2115 KTDVDM
+2115 QTDVDM

-2422 IKARPVL
+2422 IEARPVL

-2553 TTDKYILKNDTASVE
+2553 TTDKYVLKNDTASVE

-2826 STLPQAYAS
+2826 STLPQAYVS

-3005 AGIDTISARDND
+3005 AGIDTISSRDND
-3017 GQIRTIFDIAGTNAK
+3017 GQVRTIFDIAGTNAK

-3037 LEIVLPKLTGVSVG
+3037 LDIVLPKLTGVSVG

-3310 DKSQTKLVGLE
+3310 DKSQTKLAGLE

-3437 LSNTSTT
+3437 LSNTPTT